1 MGNKSIQKF
10 FADQN
15 SVIDLSSLGNAKGA
29 KVSLSGPDMNI
40 TTPRGSVI
48 IVNGA
53 LYSSIKGNNL
63 AVKFKDKTITGAK
76 ILGSVDLKDIQL
88 ERIDSSLVDSAQ
100 VEKKGNGKRRN
111 KKEEEELKKQLDDA
125 ENAKKEADKA
135 KEEAEKAKEAAEK
148 ALNEAFEVQN
158 SSKQIEEMLQNFLAD
173 NVAKDNLA
181 QQSDA
186 SQQNTQAK
194 ATQASKQNDA
204 EKVLPQPI
212 NKNTSTGKSN
222 SSKNEENKLDA
233 ESVKE
238 PLKVTL
244 ALAAESNSGS
254 KDDSITNFTKPQ
266 FVGSTAP
273 NATVIIKINGI
284 AVGQAVADSL
294 GNFTFTAPET
304 LTDGT
309 YNLEAEAKTADGSGS
324 AKLVITIDS
333 VTDKPTFEL
342 SPESSVS
349 GHKGLTPTLT
359 PSIVGTAEE
368 NAKVDIYVDNKLV
381 ASVDVDKDGNW
392 SYEFKDNELS
402 EGENSIK
409 VVAVDKAGNKNETT
423 DSIITDTIAPEK
435 PTIELDDSSDSGIK
449 NDNITNSTLPTFIGV
464 AEPGSTVSIYLGL
477 KHLGEV
483 IVAKDGT
490 WSYTLTTP
498 LKDGEYNITATAT
511 DIAGHTSAT
520 ANLPFTIDTRISYF
534 SAEIET
540 TNDSGIVGDNV
551 TNNTR
556 PTFTGKTE
564 PNAIISVINSE
575 TGEEVIFKANDKGE
589 WTFNFTSDSVEGIN
603 NLTFT
608 VEDVAGNKKDFSF
621 SYVIDT
627 IAPVP
632 PTVSLEDYV
641 VLPNGIILSGN
652 DLPALV
658 GTAEPKSTILLMRD
672 GKLYDSIEVDSN
684 GTWNYQF
691 SNKFLQGA
699 YDIEIISQ
707 DAAGNKSSTV
717 KYSFTIQ
724 TEVVPPKAELDASD
738 DSGAK
743 GDWITNKHNAL
754 TLLGTADRFATV
766 NILIDGKTI
775 GVTTADADGNW
786 NFDISRNL
794 SDNVYKITVESIDP
808 LGRTSSVD
816 YQLTIDSFTPIP
828 TVMLHDSADS
838 GVKGDMITK
847 INTPLFTGMAEA
859 NAKVSIYVDGVL
871 SGEAIAGDDGVWNFQ
886 FTTALS
892 DGSHDVTVKVEDI
905 AGNTASSSAYN
916 FQIVTQTQKPTIELV
931 NDTGVDNTD
940 HIINEKN
947 PALTGTAAPYST
959 VKLYIDG
966 ALIAEVRTNKDG
978 RWEYTLKADQGLVDG
993 DHRITASVED
1003 IAGNIAHS
1011 DPFLISVDTAISI
1024 PIVSLSPD
1032 SDSGISDDN
1041 LTNIVK
1047 PTLHL
1052 KDIDPDII
1060 SVQVWDAMSDTQIGV
1075 ATQQPDGSWA
1085 YTFTSDLTEGL
1096 HQVYVKVEDIAG
1108 NKANS
1113 AIFDFTIDTT
1123 VSTPVISLL
1132 SKDDTGVTGDN
1143 LTNINKPGF
1152 AISGVDA
1159 DAHRVVVQVMHNGVS
1174 EEIELSHLN
1183 GSWLF
1188 IPGNTW
1194 ADGSY
1199 TLTVKVEDKA
1209 GNTNYSAPLT
1219 VVIDTQIAIDGVE
1232 LVNDSG
1238 VKGDNMTN
1246 DDRPHFRVTVPTDVN
1261 EVRLSIDGGNS
1272 WVQATPGVAG
1282 SWEYIWPT
1290 DLADGQYTL
1299 TVEATDKAGNTVTKT
1314 IDFAVDTTLS
1324 VPVIVLDS
1332 ADDTGIQGDNM
1343 TNSTQPTF
1351 ALQHIDDDAVRV
1363 TVSVEHGG
1371 VTTTFDATK
1380 GTGGW
1385 TFTPPTSWA
1394 DGDYTLSVSV
1404 EDKAGNTSHSASLT
1418 VTVDTQIAINNIELV
1433 NDSGIPDD
1441 NLTNNVRPHFQVTV
1455 PTDVNVVRL
1464 SIDGGKT
1471 WFNATQSATPG
1482 VWDYI
1487 WPDDVADGGYT
1498 LTVEATDEAGN
1509 KATQTL
1515 DFTIDTTLSV
1525 PTLSLDSADDSGIAG
1540 DNITNVKTPGF
1551 TLNNIDTDVS
1561 RVIVEVMHN
1570 GIKQEVPL
1578 VQTGGQWRFAPT
1590 SDWADGDYIL
1600 TVKVEDRAGNVKQS
1614 APLTVT
1620 VDTHIA
1626 IDRIELVND
1635 SGIPG
1640 DNLTNEARPHFQV
1653 TVPADVNGVRLS
1665 IDGGK
1670 TWFDATQ
1677 SATSGVW
1684 DYTWLTNVANGPH
1697 TLMVEASDKAG
1708 NKTTQKLD
1716 FTIDTILSEPTIT
1729 LDSADDSAAGDNI
1742 TNVKMPG
1749 FTLGNIDADVTKVV
1763 VTVAHD
1769 GKNQQIELIKN
1780 GGVWRFTP
1788 GAAWTD
1794 GDYTLTVKVEDKA
1807 GNTNYSAPL
1816 TVTID
1821 TQTSIDR
1828 IELLNDTG
1836 IVGDNLTNEARPQFH
1851 ITVPTDV
1858 NSVQLSLDGG
1868 INWVN
1873 ATLTSDGVWE
1883 YIWPTDLV
1891 ENTYTLTVKAT
1902 DVAGNTATETLNFII
1917 DTTLSTPTI
1926 TLDSADDSGTAND
1939 NKTNVKTPGFII
1951 GGIDSDV
1958 TQVVVQVM
1966 RDGHSEEVELTQTNG
1981 QWRFVPGSAWTDGD
1995 YTLTVTV
2002 KDEAGN
2008 IRHSAP
2014 LTVTIDTQITIDHI
2028 ELVNDSGIPD
2038 DNLTNNVR
2046 PHFQVTVPTDV
2057 NVVRLSI
2064 DGGKTWFNATQSATP
2079 GVWDY
2084 TWLAD
2089 VGEGK
2094 HTLTV
2099 EATDK
2104 AGNKTTQQLDFI
2116 IDTLLSEPTIVL
2128 DNTDDS
2134 GTKGDH
2140 LTNVN
2145 KPTFLL
2151 GNIDAD
2157 ARYVT
2162 VEVQHGGTKEVLTAT
2177 KDATGNWSV
2186 TPTGT
2191 WADGDYTLTV
2201 RVEDEA
2207 GNEKHSASLT
2217 VTVDTQITIDVI
2229 ELVNDNGI
2237 PGDNMTN
2244 DAHPQFRVT
2253 VPGDVNEVSLSIDG
2267 GVTWVKATQSATPG
2281 VWNYT
2286 WPGTVPDG
2294 DYTLNVKATDNAGNT
2309 VTETLHFT
2317 IDTTLSTPVI
2327 VLDSADDSGV
2337 HGDNMTN
2344 HTQPTFAL
2352 QHIDDDAVRVTVS
2365 VEHGGVTTTFDAT
2378 KDAGGWTFTPTGAW
2392 ADGDYTLSVSVED
2405 KAGNTSHSASLTVT
2419 VDTQIAINNIELV
2432 NDSGIPDDNLTNNVR
2447 PHFQVTVPT
2456 DVNVVRLSIDGGKTW
2471 FNATQSATPGVW
2483 DYIWP
2488 DDVADGGYTLT
2499 VEATDEAGNKATQ
2512 TLDFTIDTTL
2522 SVPTLSLDSA
2532 DDSGIAGDN
2541 ITNVKTPG
2549 FTLNNID
2556 TDVSRV
2562 IVEVM
2567 HNGIKQEVP
2576 LVQTGGQWRFAP
2588 TSDWAD
2594 GDYILTVKVEDR
2606 AGNVKQSAP
2615 LTVTVDTHIAIDRIE
2630 LVNDSGIPGDNLTN
2644 EARPHFQVT
2653 VPADVNGVRLSID
2666 GGKTWFDATQSA
2678 TSGVWDY
2685 TWLTNVANGPHTLMV
2700 EASDKAGNKTTQK
2713 LDFTIDTILSEP
2725 TITLDSADDSAAGDN
2740 ITNVK
2745 MPGFTLGNIDA
2756 DVTKVVVT
2764 VAHDGKN
2771 QQIELI
2777 KNGGVW
2783 RFTPGAAWTDGDY
2796 TLTVKVEDKAG
2807 NTNYSAPLTV
2817 TIDTQTSIDRIELLN
2832 DTGIVGDNLTNEA
2845 RPQFHI
2851 TVPTDVNSVQLSL
2864 DGGINW
2870 VNATLTSDGVWEY
2883 IWPTD
2888 LVENTYTLTVKA
2900 TDVAGNT
2907 ATETLNF
2914 IIDTTLSTPTI
2925 TLDSADDSGT
2935 ANDNKTNVKTPGFI
2949 IGGIDSDVTQ
2959 VVVQVMRDGHS
2970 EEVELT
2976 QTNGQWRFVPGS
2988 AWTDGDYTLTVTVK
3002 DEAGN
3007 IRHSAPLTVTIDTQ
3021 ITIDHIELVN
3031 DSGIPDDNLTN
3042 NVRPHFQV
3050 TVPTDV
3056 NVVRLSID
3064 GGKTWFNATQSATP
3078 GVWDY
3083 TWLADVGEGKHT
3095 LTVEATDKA
3104 GNKTT
3109 QQLDFI
3115 IDTLLSEPTIVL
3127 DNTDDSGTK
3136 GDNLTNVNKPT
3147 FLLGNID
3154 ADARYVTVEV
3164 QHGGT
3169 KEVLTATKGATGI
3182 WSVTPTGTWADGDYT
3197 LTVRV
3202 EDDAGNVKYSAPLTV
3217 TVDTQITIDVI
3228 ELVNDNGIPGDNL
3241 TNDVRP
3247 HFRVTVPG
3255 DVNEV
3260 RLSIDGGNT
3269 WVRATQ
3275 GTAGI
3280 WDYTW
3285 PKDVTDGLHTL
3296 TVEATDKA
3304 GNKTTQTL
3312 DFTIDTRLSTPTIAM
3327 DSRDDT
3333 GAIGD
3338 HITSVKRPG
3347 FTIGN
3352 IDADAHSVI
3361 LRITQGGNSQEVTLT
3376 QVGGQWRF
3384 TPDADWADGSYTLT
3398 VEVTDNAGNVRQSTP
3413 LVVTVDTQTSITD
3426 ITLVNDHGVPDDNLT
3441 NSTRPQFEITVPA
3454 DVNSVQLSIDGG
3466 ANWVSA
3472 TQGIE
3477 GVWGYTWPTDMG
3489 DGKHTLTVMVTDRA
3503 GNTATQ
3509 TLEFFIDTR
3518 LSTPTIALD
3527 STDDTGTPGDDMTN
3541 RTRPT
3546 FILQNIDS
3554 DVINVTVSVTHNG
3567 TTTSFTATQG
3577 AGGWSFTPPAPWG
3590 DGDYTLTVT
3599 VEDRAGN
3606 TRPSTPLTVTVDT
3619 QIAIDRIELVNDS
3632 GVPGDNV
3639 TKHVRPQFQ
3648 ISVPDD
3654 VEKVLLSIDGGTT
3667 WVTAIKSSTAGI
3679 WDYTWPT
3686 DMPEGQ
3692 HTLTVEVTDGAGNKM
3707 TETLNF
3713 TIDITLLTP
3722 TIELAPDQDTGQNK
3736 NDNLTSVTQPVFVLG
3751 SIDKDVRHVE
3761 LSIEHNGTFKTVVLT
3776 ESADGW
3782 RYRPDSALADGSYT
3796 FTVTVTDVA
3805 GNQQTSAPLKV
3816 TIDGTLTTPVIELA
3830 AGEDSGTVGD
3840 RLTNHD
3846 RPVFDIHQVDSDVTR
3861 VMVKVTYNGK
3871 THEEAAVFTNGQWRF
3886 TPSASWADGS
3896 YQLAVV
3902 VEDLAGNVKES
3913 APFEVRIDTTTT
3925 INNIVLLN
3933 DTGVQNDQL
3942 TNVAKP
3948 SFRIDVPGDVV
3959 QVRVTLDG
3967 GANWNVIRKNADG
3980 QWIFDSPN
3988 TLVDGTY
3995 TLRVEATDEAGNI
4008 ANKDLVFN
4016 IDTNIQVPTIALDA
4030 GQDTGANTADNITNI
4045 SRPTFTIGNVDP
4057 DVIKVVVT
4065 IDGHDYN
4072 ATKVGAGWQFTPG
4085 NAIPDGSYNITVTVE
4100 DKAGNTAT
4108 SKPLPV
4114 VIDTT
4119 AEIES
4124 VTLVTDSGDSDVD
4137 NITKVDKPQFSIVTA
4152 DDITHVRVKI
4162 DNAANWI
4169 ELTKGGDGR
4178 WIFNV
4183 GSALPDGQHTL
4194 LVDVTDIAGNVAQ
4207 ETLQFTIDTTLRE
4220 PTIVLDPTHDTG
4232 DDTNDNLTRINKPVF
4247 IIGNVDNDV
4256 SHIVV
4261 HIDGRDYTIENTG
4274 GNLTF
4279 TPDQPLSDGQHTIS
4293 VTVTDIAGNTKTSAE
4308 LRIEIDTQVQI
4319 DSVTL
4324 TTDSGVNDHD
4334 NVTNATRPSFEI
4346 ATPDDVTSVL
4356 VSFDGVNWTPIS
4368 KNAAG
4373 QWEFTAGSALPDG
4386 HYTLHVQA
4394 TDRAGNTANSTLGFT
4409 VDTQID
4415 GLSVV
4420 MLDDAGKDSTD
4431 GITNITSPRFEI
4443 SAREPLQSVT
4453 VILNGK
4459 SSTLTQGAGN
4469 KWLFT
4474 PDTPLVD
4481 GTYKIEIV
4489 AEDIAGNKIS
4499 KEVSFTIDTIV
4510 SDPSIDL
4517 LDADDTGESAVD
4529 NITSVTTPRF
4539 VIGNVPADI
4548 DTVVIR
4554 INGVSYSVTANGNN
4568 LWEFQVPVAL
4578 NDGVYEAVVVFRDI
4592 AGNTSETKLPF
4603 TIDTTT
4609 SVSVRMEPAS
4619 DTGNSNSDNLTNKQ
4633 NPKFEGT
4640 AEPNAK
4646 LVITIVDDKS
4656 GREVLKQTITVGAD
4670 GNWSVTPNILPDGM
4684 YTINVV
4690 ATDVAGNTAQTQERF
4705 TIDTVTIDPTIRLSD
4720 PSIDDQHEAT
4730 SLRPEF
4736 KGFAEA
4742 FSTIMIQWDGKVVG
4756 SANANAN
4763 GEWSWTPP
4771 SVLAPGSYVVSIV
4784 AKDKAGN
4791 ESSQVDFP
4799 VVIPVIDVTPP
4810 TIKLSEESDSG
4821 ALGDFTTNNKT
4832 PTLIGST
4839 LPNTIVSIYVDGVKV
4854 GEATADTAGRYTFQ
4868 LSEMKDGHY
4877 VVQVGIVNP
4886 RDNSELRSTAVDVTI
4901 DTEVAE
4907 LVWNISGMH
4916 EGGYI
4921 NTVTPEIG
4929 GTSEPNSKIT
4939 IFVNGVEKAIA
4950 YTTGAGHWGV
4960 VLPALGND
4968 GNYELTFKV
4977 EDVAGNIR
4985 EFGPQNVILDTV
4997 ISPLTV
5003 VLREADDSGKVG
5015 DWITNKSHVTIDG
5028 TAEAGSTLTIRNPQ
5042 GVVIATL
5049 VVGNDGRWSA
5059 ELDLREGSN
5068 AFVVVSEDK
5077 AGNSQQKEILIEHD
5091 TQIEIS
5097 DISLS
5102 RDTNSGDKYDLIT
5115 NNKSPVLVAMTDPG
5129 ATVQVY
5135 INGVL
5140 QGTVEASSSGN
5151 ISYTMPANSAD
5162 GEYQVQFV
5170 ATDTA
5175 GNRVESAITTVT
5187 IDSQIAV
5194 FDIDED
5200 SLPALSNNRALSV
5213 SGVGEAGSQVSIFVD
5228 GKLVNVVMVE
5238 ADGTWRAP
5246 ILLQDDG
5253 TFNIHFSITDVAGN
5267 TEVSK
5272 DYSVDVDSS
5281 TDFPTL
5287 NLEDA
5292 SNSGS
5297 LDDLITNHNK
5307 PVLVGTAEAGA
5318 TIHIYVDE
5326 KIVANVLVL
5335 EDGTWSYQFDN
5346 ALKDGEYS
5354 IRVVAED
5361 PAGNTA
5367 ESPRLLVTIDTS
5379 TFIDNPA
5386 MVAGSDNGIFSNDS
5400 ITSQTRPTFSIFG
5413 EMNQSVQI
5421 FIDGVLVD
5429 TITVTDR
5436 NQVYRPESPLG
5447 DGSHSI
5453 YYVITDKA
5461 GNTATSKTL
5470 NFTIDTFNT
5479 TPVAIDSIGGQTLAE
5494 MTGSDGKIYIT
5505 DTTRNLLFSGS
5516 AEPNSKI
5523 EIIINGLNVGEVW
5536 VNEKGHWQ
5544 MPVNPLYFTEG
5555 QLDITVKSTDRA
5567 GNVNQEKY
5575 SIWVDTH
5582 IKVFTSELDDNK
5594 SSSKTEWWS
5603 NSDLITMRGTGE
5615 IGATV
5620 SLIVAGVTLATA
5632 VVAATGRWELSTDKL
5647 PEGTYDISLVIEDS
5661 AGNRWEDVREIFIDR
5676 TPPNAPVVTY
5686 SDIVNDLIIMQ
5697 GTAEAKSQLII
5708 TDSEGN
5714 TYTLTVPD
5722 NGKWSMAIPY
5732 PSEGKFTITSVDA
5745 IGNRSDDVPLDIMK
5759 EVPVI
5764 SLSPDSDSGTVGDNI
5779 TRDKQPTFI
5788 IGNLESDVVVV
5799 QVDINGTVYNAEKNA
5814 DGVWFFTPGT
5824 PLADGSY
5831 TISVIASD
5839 AAGNQKNSLP
5849 ITVTIDSTLTVP
5861 EIALAAGEDNGASDS
5876 DNVTNHTQPK
5886 FTLQHIDADVTG
5898 VTVNVTHNGVTDIYQ
5913 ATQGADGW
5921 TFTPPAAWNDGNYTL
5936 SVTVVDRAGNSQQS
5950 ASLAVTVDSTVTVT
5964 ADSQHDDASD
5974 DATATAVTPPE
5985 SETVNAESATHLR
5998 TEPSAAEESVVKVT
6012 AYSITLLNADSGDEI
6027 DRSISQT
6034 PSFEISVPENIVNV
6048 SIMFE
6053 GEEFTL
6059 PITNQKAIFEVPLS
6073 LEDGE
6078 YTMDVKFIDKDND
6091 FLIKEK
6097 TFSVDHSSADI
6108 VNAMNVRGKTE
6119 DDINDS
6125 PSTSSVGHNNNGAID
6140 VFAVNEVTLPVDNQ
6154 EEHA

>member
-423 DSIITDTIAPEK
+423 DSIITDTIPPEK

-632 PTVSLEDYV
+632 PTVSLEDFV

-754 TLLGTADRFATV
+754 TLLGTADRFATI

-959 VKLYIDG
+959 VKLYVDG

-1032 SDSGISDDN
+1032 SDSGIADDN

-1060 SVQVWDAMSDTQIGV
+1060 SVQVWDAASDTQIGV

-1108 NKANS
+1108 NKVNS
-1113 AIFDFTIDTT
+1113 AVFDFTIDTT

-1385 TFTPPTSWA
+1385 SFTPTASWT

-1418 VTVDTQIAINNIELV
+1418 VTVDTQIAIDNIELV
-1433 NDSGIPDD
+1433 NDSGIPND
-1441 NLTNNVRPHFQVTV
+1441 NLTNNVRPQFQVTV

-1471 WFNATQSATPG
+1471 WVTAAQKATG
-1482 VWDYI
+1482 VWEYI
-1487 WPDDVADGGYT
+1487 WPDDVTDGSHT

-1635 SGIPG
+1635 SGIPD

-1697 TLMVEASDKAG
+1697 TLTVEASDKAG

-2014 LTVTIDTQITIDHI
+2014 LTVTIDTQIAIDHI
-2028 ELVNDSGIPD
+2028 ELVNDSGIPN

-2064 DGGKTWFNATQSATP
+2064 DGGKTWFNATQSSTP

-2134 GTKGDH
+2134 GTKGDN

-2201 RVEDEA
+2201 RVEDDA
-2207 GNEKHSASLT
+2207 GNVKHSASLT
-2217 VTVDTQITIDVI
+2217 VTVDTQITIDDI
-2229 ELVNDNGI
+2229 ELVNDSGTR
-2237 PGDNMTN
+2237 GDNLTN
-2244 DAHPQFRVT
+2244 NANPHFRIT

-2267 GVTWVKATQSATPG
+2267 GVTWVKATQSVTPG

-2327 VLDSADDSGV
+2327 VLDSADDTGIQ
-2337 HGDNMTN
+2337 GDNMTN
-2344 HTQPTFAL
+2344 RTQPTFNL

-2378 KDAGGWTFTPTGAW
+2378 KDAGGWTFTPPTSWGA
-2392 ADGDYTLSVSVED
+2392 GDYTLSVSVED

-2432 NDSGIPDDNLTNNVR
+2432 NDSGIPNDNLTNNVR
-2447 PHFQVTVPT
+2447 PQFQVKVPT
-2456 DVNVVRLSIDGGKTW
+2456 DVN
-2471 FNATQSATPGVW
+2471 
-2483 DYIWP
+2483 
-2488 DDVADGGYTLT
+2488 
-2499 VEATDEAGNKATQ
+2499 E
-2512 TLDFTIDTTL
+2512 
-2522 SVPTLSLDSA
+2522 
-2532 DDSGIAGDN
+2532 
-2541 ITNVKTPG
+2541 
-2549 FTLNNID
+2549 
-2556 TDVSRV
+2556 
-2562 IVEVM
+2562 
-2567 HNGIKQEVP
+2567 
-2576 LVQTGGQWRFAP
+2576 
-2588 TSDWAD
+2588 
-2594 GDYILTVKVEDR
+2594 
-2606 AGNVKQSAP
+2606 
-2615 LTVTVDTHIAIDRIE
+2615 
-2630 LVNDSGIPGDNLTN
+2630 
-2644 EARPHFQVT
+2644 
-2653 VPADVNGVRLSID
+2653 
-2666 GGKTWFDATQSA
+2666 
-2678 TSGVWDY
+2678 
-2685 TWLTNVANGPHTLMV
+2685 
-2700 EASDKAGNKTTQK
+2700 
-2713 LDFTIDTILSEP
+2713 
-2725 TITLDSADDSAAGDN
+2725 
-2740 ITNVK
+2740 
-2745 MPGFTLGNIDA
+2745 
-2756 DVTKVVVT
+2756 
-2764 VAHDGKN
+2764 
-2771 QQIELI
+2771 
-2777 KNGGVW
+2777 
-2783 RFTPGAAWTDGDY
+2783 
-2796 TLTVKVEDKAG
+2796 
-2807 NTNYSAPLTV
+2807 
-2817 TIDTQTSIDRIELLN
+2817 
-2832 DTGIVGDNLTNEA
+2832 
-2845 RPQFHI
+2845 
-2851 TVPTDVNSVQLSL
+2851 
-2864 DGGINW
+2864 
-2870 VNATLTSDGVWEY
+2870 
-2883 IWPTD
+2883 
-2888 LVENTYTLTVKA
+2888 
-2900 TDVAGNT
+2900 
-2907 ATETLNF
+2907 
-2914 IIDTTLSTPTI
+2914 
-2925 TLDSADDSGT
+2925 
-2935 ANDNKTNVKTPGFI
+2935 
-2949 IGGIDSDVTQ
+2949 
-2959 VVVQVMRDGHS
+2959 
-2970 EEVELT
+2970 
-2976 QTNGQWRFVPGS
+2976 
-2988 AWTDGDYTLTVTVK
+2988 
-3002 DEAGN
+3002 
-3007 IRHSAPLTVTIDTQ
+3007 
-3021 ITIDHIELVN
+3021 
-3031 DSGIPDDNLTN
+3031 
-3042 NVRPHFQV
+3042 
-3050 TVPTDV
+3050 
-3056 NVVRLSID
+3056 VRLSID

-3169 KEVLTATKGATGI
+3169 GTKEVLTATKGATGI
-3182 WSVTPTGTWADGDYT
+3182 WSVTPTGMWADGSHT

-3275 GTAGI
+3275 GTAGT

-3352 IDADAHSVI
+3352 IDADAQSVI

-3413 LVVTVDTQTSITD
+3413 LIVTVDTQTSITD

-3472 TQGIE
+3472 AQGIE

-3489 DGKHTLTVMVTDRA
+3489 DGKHILTVMVTDRA

-3619 QIAIDRIELVNDS
+3619 QIAIDHIELVNDS

-3692 HTLTVEVTDGAGNKM
+3692 HTLIVEVTDGAGNKM
-3707 TETLNF
+3707 TGTLDF

-3846 RPVFDIHQVDSDVTR
+3846 RPVFDIRQVDSDVTR

-4183 GSALPDGQHTL
+4183 VSALPDGQHTL

-4308 LRIEIDTQVQI
+4308 LKIEIDTQVQI

-4356 VSFDGVNWTPIS
+4356 VSFDGVNWTPVS

-4373 QWEFTAGSALPDG
+4373 QWQFTAGSALSDG

-4529 NITSVTTPRF
+4529 NITSVTKPRF

-4554 INGVSYSVTANGNN
+4554 INGVSYPVTANGNN

-4656 GREVLKQTITVGAD
+4656 GREVLKHTITVGAD

-4968 GNYELTFKV
+4968 GNYVLTFKV

-5077 AGNSQQKEILIEHD
+5077 AGNSQQKDILIEHD

-5297 LDDLITNHNK
+5297 LDDLITSHNK

-5379 TFIDNPA
+5379 TFIDNPV
-5386 MVAGSDNGIFSNDS
+5386 MIAGSDNGIFSNDS

-5536 VNEKGHWQ
+5536 ANDKGHWQ

-5555 QLDITVKSTDRA
+5555 QLDINVKSTDRA

-5582 IKVFTSELDDNK
+5582 IQVFTSELDDNK
-5594 SSSKTEWWS
+5594 SSSKTDWWS
-5603 NSDLITMRGTGE
+5603 NSSTITMRGMGE

-5632 VVAATGRWELSTDKL
+5632 VVAANGQWELSTDQL
-5647 PEGTYDISLVIEDS
+5647 PEGKYDITLSIEDN
-5661 AGNRWEDVREIFIDR
+5661 AGNRKEEVHEIFIDR

-5708 TDSEGN
+5708 TDSNGN

-5861 EIALAAGEDNGASDS
+5861 EIALAAGEGNGASDS
-5876 DNVTNHTQPK
+5876 DNVTNHNHTQPK

-5921 TFTPPAAWNDGNYTL
+5921 TFTPPAAWNDGTYTL
-5936 SVTVVDRAGNSQQS
+5936 SVTVVDRAGNSLQS
-5950 ASLAVTVDSTVTVT
+5950 ASLEVTVDSTVTVT

-5974 DATATAVTPPE
+5974 DATPTAVTPPE

-5998 TEPSAAEESVVKVT
+5998 TVPSAAEESVVKET

-6048 SIMFE
+6048 SVMFE

-6078 YTMDVKFIDKDND
+6078 YTMDVKFIDKDDD

-6108 VNAMNVRGKTE
+6108 VNAMNARGKTE

>member
-423 DSIITDTIAPEK
+423 DSIITDTIPPEK

-1032 SDSGISDDN
+1032 SDSGIADDN

-1060 SVQVWDAMSDTQIGV
+1060 SVQVWDAASDTQIGV

-1113 AIFDFTIDTT
+1113 AVFDFTIDTT

-1385 TFTPPTSWA
+1385 SFTPTGAWA

-1482 VWDYI
+1482 AWDYI

-1498 LTVEATDEAGN
+1498 LTVEATDKAGN
-1509 KATQTL
+1509 KTTQEL

-1635 SGIPG
+1635 SGIPD

-1697 TLMVEASDKAG
+1697 TLMVEATDKAG

-1794 GDYTLTVKVEDKA
+1794 GNYTLTVKVEDKA

-2014 LTVTIDTQITIDHI
+2014 LTVTIDTQI
-2028 ELVNDSGIPD
+2028 
-2038 DNLTNNVR
+2038 
-2046 PHFQVTVPTDV
+2046 
-2057 NVVRLSI
+2057 
-2064 DGGKTWFNATQSATP
+2064 A
-2079 GVWDY
+2079 
-2084 TWLAD
+2084 
-2089 VGEGK
+2089 
-2094 HTLTV
+2094 
-2099 EATDK
+2099 
-2104 AGNKTTQQLDFI
+2104 
-2116 IDTLLSEPTIVL
+2116 
-2128 DNTDDS
+2128 
-2134 GTKGDH
+2134 
-2140 LTNVN
+2140 
-2145 KPTFLL
+2145 
-2151 GNIDAD
+2151 
-2157 ARYVT
+2157 
-2162 VEVQHGGTKEVLTAT
+2162 
-2177 KDATGNWSV
+2177 
-2186 TPTGT
+2186 
-2191 WADGDYTLTV
+2191 
-2201 RVEDEA
+2201 
-2207 GNEKHSASLT
+2207 
-2217 VTVDTQITIDVI
+2217 
-2229 ELVNDNGI
+2229 
-2237 PGDNMTN
+2237 
-2244 DAHPQFRVT
+2244 
-2253 VPGDVNEVSLSIDG
+2253 
-2267 GVTWVKATQSATPG
+2267 
-2281 VWNYT
+2281 
-2286 WPGTVPDG
+2286 
-2294 DYTLNVKATDNAGNT
+2294 
-2309 VTETLHFT
+2309 
-2317 IDTTLSTPVI
+2317 
-2327 VLDSADDSGV
+2327 
-2337 HGDNMTN
+2337 
-2344 HTQPTFAL
+2344 
-2352 QHIDDDAVRVTVS
+2352 
-2365 VEHGGVTTTFDAT
+2365 
-2378 KDAGGWTFTPTGAW
+2378 
-2392 ADGDYTLSVSVED
+2392 
-2405 KAGNTSHSASLTVT
+2405 
-2419 VDTQIAINNIELV
+2419 
-2432 NDSGIPDDNLTNNVR
+2432 
-2447 PHFQVTVPT
+2447 
-2456 DVNVVRLSIDGGKTW
+2456 
-2471 FNATQSATPGVW
+2471 
-2483 DYIWP
+2483 
-2488 DDVADGGYTLT
+2488 
-2499 VEATDEAGNKATQ
+2499 
-2512 TLDFTIDTTL
+2512 
-2522 SVPTLSLDSA
+2522 
-2532 DDSGIAGDN
+2532 
-2541 ITNVKTPG
+2541 
-2549 FTLNNID
+2549 
-2556 TDVSRV
+2556 
-2562 IVEVM
+2562 
-2567 HNGIKQEVP
+2567 
-2576 LVQTGGQWRFAP
+2576 
-2588 TSDWAD
+2588 
-2594 GDYILTVKVEDR
+2594 
-2606 AGNVKQSAP
+2606 
-2615 LTVTVDTHIAIDRIE
+2615 
-2630 LVNDSGIPGDNLTN
+2630 
-2644 EARPHFQVT
+2644 
-2653 VPADVNGVRLSID
+2653 
-2666 GGKTWFDATQSA
+2666 
-2678 TSGVWDY
+2678 
-2685 TWLTNVANGPHTLMV
+2685 
-2700 EASDKAGNKTTQK
+2700 
-2713 LDFTIDTILSEP
+2713 
-2725 TITLDSADDSAAGDN
+2725 
-2740 ITNVK
+2740 
-2745 MPGFTLGNIDA
+2745 
-2756 DVTKVVVT
+2756 
-2764 VAHDGKN
+2764 
-2771 QQIELI
+2771 
-2777 KNGGVW
+2777 
-2783 RFTPGAAWTDGDY
+2783 
-2796 TLTVKVEDKAG
+2796 
-2807 NTNYSAPLTV
+2807 
-2817 TIDTQTSIDRIELLN
+2817 
-2832 DTGIVGDNLTNEA
+2832 
-2845 RPQFHI
+2845 
-2851 TVPTDVNSVQLSL
+2851 
-2864 DGGINW
+2864 
-2870 VNATLTSDGVWEY
+2870 
-2883 IWPTD
+2883 
-2888 LVENTYTLTVKA
+2888 
-2900 TDVAGNT
+2900 
-2907 ATETLNF
+2907 
-2914 IIDTTLSTPTI
+2914 
-2925 TLDSADDSGT
+2925 
-2935 ANDNKTNVKTPGFI
+2935 
-2949 IGGIDSDVTQ
+2949 
-2959 VVVQVMRDGHS
+2959 
-2970 EEVELT
+2970 
-2976 QTNGQWRFVPGS
+2976 
-2988 AWTDGDYTLTVTVK
+2988 
-3002 DEAGN
+3002 
-3007 IRHSAPLTVTIDTQ
+3007 
-3021 ITIDHIELVN
+3021 IDHIELVN

-3169 KEVLTATKGATGI
+3169 KEVLTATKDATGNWSVTPTGTWADGDYTLTVRVEDEAGNEKHSASLTVTVDTQITIDAIELVNDNGIPGDNMTNDAHPQFRVTVPGDVNEVSLSIDGGVTWVKATQSATPGVWNYTWPGTVPDGDYTLNVKATDNAGNTVTETLHFTIDTTLSVPVIVLNSADDTGVQGDNMTNSTQPTFALQHIDDDAVRVTVSVEHGGVTTTFDATKGTGGWSFTPTGAWADGDYTLSVSVEDKAGNTSHSASLTVTVDTQIAINNIELVNDSGIPDDNLTNNVRPHFQVTVPTDVNEVRLSIDGGKTWFNATQSATPGVWDYTWLADVGEGKHTLTVEATDKAGNQTTQKLDFIIDTMLSEPTIVLDSTDDSGTKGDNLTNANKPTFILGNIDADARYVTVEVQYGGTKEVLTATKGATGI
-3182 WSVTPTGTWADGDYT
+3182 WSVTPTGTWADGDYM

-3312 DFTIDTRLSTPTIAM
+3312 DFTIDTRLSTPTITM

-3352 IDADAHSVI
+3352 IDSDAQSVI

-3413 LVVTVDTQTSITD
+3413 LIVTVDTQTSITD

-3472 TQGIE
+3472 AQGIE

-3619 QIAIDRIELVNDS
+3619 QIAIDHIELVNDS

-3713 TIDITLLTP
+3713 TIDITLMTP

-3846 RPVFDIHQVDSDVTR
+3846 RPVFDIRQVDSDVTR

-4308 LRIEIDTQVQI
+4308 LKIEIDTQVQI

-4529 NITSVTTPRF
+4529 NITSVTKPRF

-4554 INGVSYSVTANGNN
+4554 INGVSYPVTANGNN

-4832 PTLIGST
+4832 PTLVGNT
-4839 LPNTIVSIYVDGVKV
+4839 LPNAIVSIYVDGVKV

-4968 GNYELTFKV
+4968 GNYVLTFKV

-5028 TAEAGSTLTIRNPQ
+5028 TAEAGSTLTIRSPQ

-5077 AGNSQQKEILIEHD
+5077 AGNSQQKDILIEHD

-5267 TEVSK
+5267 TDVSK

-5400 ITSQTRPTFSIFG
+5400 ITSQTRPTFSISG

-5582 IKVFTSELDDNK
+5582 IQVFTSELDDNK
-5594 SSSKTEWWS
+5594 SSSKTDWWS
-5603 NSDLITMRGTGE
+5603 NSSTITMRGMGE

-5632 VVAATGRWELSTDKL
+5632 VVAANGQWELSTDQL
-5647 PEGTYDISLVIEDS
+5647 PEGKYDITLSIEDN
-5661 AGNRWEDVREIFIDR
+5661 AGNRKEEVHEIFIDR

-5708 TDSEGN
+5708 TDSNGN

-5921 TFTPPAAWNDGNYTL
+5921 TFTPPAAWNDGTYTL

-5998 TEPSAAEESVVKVT
+5998 TVPSAAEESVVKET

-6048 SIMFE
+6048 SVMFE

-6078 YTMDVKFIDKDND
+6078 YTMDVKFIDKDDD

-6108 VNAMNVRGKTE
+6108 VNAMNARGKTE

>member
-423 DSIITDTIAPEK
+423 DSIITDTIPPEK

-1032 SDSGISDDN
+1032 SDSGIADDN

-1060 SVQVWDAMSDTQIGV
+1060 SVQVWDAASDTQIGV

-1113 AIFDFTIDTT
+1113 AVFDFTIDTT

-1385 TFTPPTSWA
+1385 SFTPTGAWA

-1433 NDSGIPDD
+1433 NDSGIPND

-1455 PTDVNVVRL
+1455 PTDVNEVRL

-1471 WFNATQSATPG
+1471 WFNATQSATTG

-1716 FTIDTILSEPTIT
+1716 FTIDTMLSEPTIT

-2128 DNTDDS
+2128 DSTDDS
-2134 GTKGDH
+2134 GTKGDN

-2317 IDTTLSTPVI
+2317 IDTTLSVPVI
-2327 VLDSADDSGV
+2327 VLNSADDTGV
-2337 HGDNMTN
+2337 QGDNMTN
-2344 HTQPTFAL
+2344 STQPTFAL

-2378 KDAGGWTFTPTGAW
+2378 KGTGGWSFTPTGAW

-2447 PHFQVTVPT
+2447 PHFQVKVPT
-2456 DVNVVRLSIDGGKTW
+2456 DVN
-2471 FNATQSATPGVW
+2471 
-2483 DYIWP
+2483 
-2488 DDVADGGYTLT
+2488 
-2499 VEATDEAGNKATQ
+2499 E
-2512 TLDFTIDTTL
+2512 
-2522 SVPTLSLDSA
+2522 
-2532 DDSGIAGDN
+2532 
-2541 ITNVKTPG
+2541 
-2549 FTLNNID
+2549 
-2556 TDVSRV
+2556 
-2562 IVEVM
+2562 
-2567 HNGIKQEVP
+2567 
-2576 LVQTGGQWRFAP
+2576 
-2588 TSDWAD
+2588 
-2594 GDYILTVKVEDR
+2594 
-2606 AGNVKQSAP
+2606 
-2615 LTVTVDTHIAIDRIE
+2615 
-2630 LVNDSGIPGDNLTN
+2630 
-2644 EARPHFQVT
+2644 
-2653 VPADVNGVRLSID
+2653 
-2666 GGKTWFDATQSA
+2666 
-2678 TSGVWDY
+2678 
-2685 TWLTNVANGPHTLMV
+2685 
-2700 EASDKAGNKTTQK
+2700 
-2713 LDFTIDTILSEP
+2713 
-2725 TITLDSADDSAAGDN
+2725 
-2740 ITNVK
+2740 
-2745 MPGFTLGNIDA
+2745 
-2756 DVTKVVVT
+2756 
-2764 VAHDGKN
+2764 
-2771 QQIELI
+2771 
-2777 KNGGVW
+2777 
-2783 RFTPGAAWTDGDY
+2783 
-2796 TLTVKVEDKAG
+2796 
-2807 NTNYSAPLTV
+2807 
-2817 TIDTQTSIDRIELLN
+2817 
-2832 DTGIVGDNLTNEA
+2832 
-2845 RPQFHI
+2845 
-2851 TVPTDVNSVQLSL
+2851 
-2864 DGGINW
+2864 
-2870 VNATLTSDGVWEY
+2870 
-2883 IWPTD
+2883 
-2888 LVENTYTLTVKA
+2888 
-2900 TDVAGNT
+2900 
-2907 ATETLNF
+2907 
-2914 IIDTTLSTPTI
+2914 
-2925 TLDSADDSGT
+2925 
-2935 ANDNKTNVKTPGFI
+2935 
-2949 IGGIDSDVTQ
+2949 
-2959 VVVQVMRDGHS
+2959 
-2970 EEVELT
+2970 
-2976 QTNGQWRFVPGS
+2976 
-2988 AWTDGDYTLTVTVK
+2988 
-3002 DEAGN
+3002 
-3007 IRHSAPLTVTIDTQ
+3007 
-3021 ITIDHIELVN
+3021 
-3031 DSGIPDDNLTN
+3031 
-3042 NVRPHFQV
+3042 
-3050 TVPTDV
+3050 
-3056 NVVRLSID
+3056 VRLSID

-3104 GNKTT
+3104 GNQTT
-3109 QQLDFI
+3109 QKLDFI
-3115 IDTLLSEPTIVL
+3115 IDTMLSEPTIVL
-3127 DNTDDSGTK
+3127 DSTDDSGTK
-3136 GDNLTNVNKPT
+3136 GDNLTNANKPT
-3147 FLLGNID
+3147 FILGNID

-3164 QHGGT
+3164 QYGGT

-3182 WSVTPTGTWADGDYT
+3182 WSVTPTGTWADGDYM

-3312 DFTIDTRLSTPTIAM
+3312 DFTIDTRLSTPTITM

-3352 IDADAHSVI
+3352 IDSDAQSVI

-3413 LVVTVDTQTSITD
+3413 LIVTVDTQTSITD

-3472 TQGIE
+3472 AQGIE

-3619 QIAIDRIELVNDS
+3619 QIAIDHIELVNDS

-3713 TIDITLLTP
+3713 TIDITLMTP

-3846 RPVFDIHQVDSDVTR
+3846 RPVFDIRQVDSDVTR

-4308 LRIEIDTQVQI
+4308 LKIEIDTQVQI

-4529 NITSVTTPRF
+4529 NITSVTKPRF

-4554 INGVSYSVTANGNN
+4554 INGVSYPVTANGNN

-4832 PTLIGST
+4832 PTLVGNT
-4839 LPNTIVSIYVDGVKV
+4839 LPNAIVSIYVDGVKV

-4968 GNYELTFKV
+4968 GNYVLTFKV

-5028 TAEAGSTLTIRNPQ
+5028 TAEAGSTLTIRSPQ

-5077 AGNSQQKEILIEHD
+5077 AGNSQQKDILIEHD

-5400 ITSQTRPTFSIFG
+5400 ITSQTRPTFSISG

-5582 IKVFTSELDDNK
+5582 IQVFTSELDDNK
-5594 SSSKTEWWS
+5594 SSSKTDWWS
-5603 NSDLITMRGTGE
+5603 NSSTITMRGMGE

-5632 VVAATGRWELSTDKL
+5632 VVAANGQWELSTDQL
-5647 PEGTYDISLVIEDS
+5647 PEGKYDITLSIEDN
-5661 AGNRWEDVREIFIDR
+5661 AGNRKEEVHEIFIDR

-5708 TDSEGN
+5708 TDSNGN

-5745 IGNRSDDVPLDIMK
+5745 IGNRSDDVSLDIMK

-5861 EIALAAGEDNGASDS
+5861 EIALAAGEDNGVSDS

-5898 VTVNVTHNGVTDIYQ
+5898 VTVNVTHNGVTDTYQ

-5921 TFTPPAAWNDGNYTL
+5921 TFTPPAAWNDGTYTL

-5998 TEPSAAEESVVKVT
+5998 TVPSAAEESVVKET

-6108 VNAMNVRGKTE
+6108 VNAMNARGKTE

>member
-423 DSIITDTIAPEK
+423 DSIITDTIPPEK

-540 TNDSGIVGDNV
+540 TDDSGIVGDNV

-575 TGEEVIFKANDKGE
+575 TGEEVIFKANDQGE
-589 WTFNFTSDSVEGIN
+589 WTFNFTSDSVEGVN

-627 IAPVP
+627 VAPVP
-632 PTVSLEDYV
+632 PTVSLEDFV

-1060 SVQVWDAMSDTQIGV
+1060 SVQVWDAASDTQIGV

-1113 AIFDFTIDTT
+1113 AVFDFTIDTT

-1143 LTNINKPGF
+1143 
-1152 AISGVDA
+1152 
-1159 DAHRVVVQVMHNGVS
+1159 
-1174 EEIELSHLN
+1174 
-1183 GSWLF
+1183 
-1188 IPGNTW
+1188 
-1194 ADGSY
+1194 
-1199 TLTVKVEDKA
+1199 
-1209 GNTNYSAPLT
+1209 
-1219 VVIDTQIAIDGVE
+1219 
-1232 LVNDSG
+1232 
-1238 VKGDNMTN
+1238 
-1246 DDRPHFRVTVPTDVN
+1246 
-1261 EVRLSIDGGNS
+1261 
-1272 WVQATPGVAG
+1272 
-1282 SWEYIWPT
+1282 
-1290 DLADGQYTL
+1290 
-1299 TVEATDKAGNTVTKT
+1299 
-1314 IDFAVDTTLS
+1314 
-1324 VPVIVLDS
+1324 
-1332 ADDTGIQGDNM
+1332 
-1343 TNSTQPTF
+1343 
-1351 ALQHIDDDAVRV
+1351 
-1363 TVSVEHGG
+1363 
-1371 VTTTFDATK
+1371 
-1380 GTGGW
+1380 
-1385 TFTPPTSWA
+1385 
-1394 DGDYTLSVSV
+1394 
-1404 EDKAGNTSHSASLT
+1404 
-1418 VTVDTQIAINNIELV
+1418 
-1433 NDSGIPDD
+1433 
-1441 NLTNNVRPHFQVTV
+1441 
-1455 PTDVNVVRL
+1455 
-1464 SIDGGKT
+1464 
-1471 WFNATQSATPG
+1471 
-1482 VWDYI
+1482 
-1487 WPDDVADGGYT
+1487 
-1498 LTVEATDEAGN
+1498 
-1509 KATQTL
+1509 
-1515 DFTIDTTLSV
+1515 
-1525 PTLSLDSADDSGIAG
+1525 
-1540 DNITNVKTPGF
+1540 
-1551 TLNNIDTDVS
+1551 
-1561 RVIVEVMHN
+1561 
-1570 GIKQEVPL
+1570 
-1578 VQTGGQWRFAPT
+1578 
-1590 SDWADGDYIL
+1590 
-1600 TVKVEDRAGNVKQS
+1600 
-1614 APLTVT
+1614 
-1620 VDTHIA
+1620 
-1626 IDRIELVND
+1626 
-1635 SGIPG
+1635 
-1640 DNLTNEARPHFQV
+1640 
-1653 TVPADVNGVRLS
+1653 
-1665 IDGGK
+1665 
-1670 TWFDATQ
+1670 
-1677 SATSGVW
+1677 
-1684 DYTWLTNVANGPH
+1684 
-1697 TLMVEASDKAG
+1697 
-1708 NKTTQKLD
+1708 
-1716 FTIDTILSEPTIT
+1716 
-1729 LDSADDSAAGDNI
+1729 
-1742 TNVKMPG
+1742 
-1749 FTLGNIDADVTKVV
+1749 
-1763 VTVAHD
+1763 
-1769 GKNQQIELIKN
+1769 
-1780 GGVWRFTP
+1780 
-1788 GAAWTD
+1788 
-1794 GDYTLTVKVEDKA
+1794 
-1807 GNTNYSAPL
+1807 
-1816 TVTID
+1816 
-1821 TQTSIDR
+1821 
-1828 IELLNDTG
+1828 
-1836 IVGDNLTNEARPQFH
+1836 
-1851 ITVPTDV
+1851 
-1858 NSVQLSLDGG
+1858 
-1868 INWVN
+1868 
-1873 ATLTSDGVWE
+1873 
-1883 YIWPTDLV
+1883 
-1891 ENTYTLTVKAT
+1891 
-1902 DVAGNTATETLNFII
+1902 
-1917 DTTLSTPTI
+1917 
-1926 TLDSADDSGTAND
+1926 
-1939 NKTNVKTPGFII
+1939 
-1951 GGIDSDV
+1951 
-1958 TQVVVQVM
+1958 
-1966 RDGHSEEVELTQTNG
+1966 
-1981 QWRFVPGSAWTDGD
+1981 
-1995 YTLTVTV
+1995 
-2002 KDEAGN
+2002 
-2008 IRHSAP
+2008 
-2014 LTVTIDTQITIDHI
+2014 
-2028 ELVNDSGIPD
+2028 
-2038 DNLTNNVR
+2038 
-2046 PHFQVTVPTDV
+2046 
-2057 NVVRLSI
+2057 
-2064 DGGKTWFNATQSATP
+2064 
-2079 GVWDY
+2079 
-2084 TWLAD
+2084 
-2089 VGEGK
+2089 
-2094 HTLTV
+2094 
-2099 EATDK
+2099 
-2104 AGNKTTQQLDFI
+2104 
-2116 IDTLLSEPTIVL
+2116 
-2128 DNTDDS
+2128 
-2134 GTKGDH
+2134 

-2217 VTVDTQITIDVI
+2217 VTVDTQITIDAI

-2327 VLDSADDSGV
+2327 VLDSADDTGIQ
-2337 HGDNMTN
+2337 GDNMTN
-2344 HTQPTFAL
+2344 RTQPTFNL

-2378 KDAGGWTFTPTGAW
+2378 KGVGGWTFTPPTSWGA
-2392 ADGDYTLSVSVED
+2392 GDYTLSVSVED

-2447 PHFQVTVPT
+2447 PHFQVKVPT
-2456 DVNVVRLSIDGGKTW
+2456 DVN
-2471 FNATQSATPGVW
+2471 
-2483 DYIWP
+2483 
-2488 DDVADGGYTLT
+2488 
-2499 VEATDEAGNKATQ
+2499 E
-2512 TLDFTIDTTL
+2512 
-2522 SVPTLSLDSA
+2522 
-2532 DDSGIAGDN
+2532 
-2541 ITNVKTPG
+2541 
-2549 FTLNNID
+2549 
-2556 TDVSRV
+2556 
-2562 IVEVM
+2562 
-2567 HNGIKQEVP
+2567 
-2576 LVQTGGQWRFAP
+2576 
-2588 TSDWAD
+2588 
-2594 GDYILTVKVEDR
+2594 
-2606 AGNVKQSAP
+2606 
-2615 LTVTVDTHIAIDRIE
+2615 
-2630 LVNDSGIPGDNLTN
+2630 
-2644 EARPHFQVT
+2644 
-2653 VPADVNGVRLSID
+2653 
-2666 GGKTWFDATQSA
+2666 
-2678 TSGVWDY
+2678 
-2685 TWLTNVANGPHTLMV
+2685 
-2700 EASDKAGNKTTQK
+2700 
-2713 LDFTIDTILSEP
+2713 
-2725 TITLDSADDSAAGDN
+2725 
-2740 ITNVK
+2740 
-2745 MPGFTLGNIDA
+2745 
-2756 DVTKVVVT
+2756 
-2764 VAHDGKN
+2764 
-2771 QQIELI
+2771 
-2777 KNGGVW
+2777 
-2783 RFTPGAAWTDGDY
+2783 
-2796 TLTVKVEDKAG
+2796 
-2807 NTNYSAPLTV
+2807 
-2817 TIDTQTSIDRIELLN
+2817 
-2832 DTGIVGDNLTNEA
+2832 
-2845 RPQFHI
+2845 
-2851 TVPTDVNSVQLSL
+2851 
-2864 DGGINW
+2864 
-2870 VNATLTSDGVWEY
+2870 
-2883 IWPTD
+2883 
-2888 LVENTYTLTVKA
+2888 
-2900 TDVAGNT
+2900 
-2907 ATETLNF
+2907 
-2914 IIDTTLSTPTI
+2914 
-2925 TLDSADDSGT
+2925 
-2935 ANDNKTNVKTPGFI
+2935 
-2949 IGGIDSDVTQ
+2949 
-2959 VVVQVMRDGHS
+2959 
-2970 EEVELT
+2970 
-2976 QTNGQWRFVPGS
+2976 
-2988 AWTDGDYTLTVTVK
+2988 
-3002 DEAGN
+3002 
-3007 IRHSAPLTVTIDTQ
+3007 
-3021 ITIDHIELVN
+3021 
-3031 DSGIPDDNLTN
+3031 
-3042 NVRPHFQV
+3042 
-3050 TVPTDV
+3050 
-3056 NVVRLSID
+3056 VRLSID

-3104 GNKTT
+3104 GNQTT
-3109 QQLDFI
+3109 QKLDFI
-3115 IDTLLSEPTIVL
+3115 IDTMLSEPTIVL
-3127 DNTDDSGTK
+3127 DSTDDSGTK
-3136 GDNLTNVNKPT
+3136 GDNLTNANKPT
-3147 FLLGNID
+3147 FILGNID

-3164 QHGGT
+3164 QYGGT

-3413 LVVTVDTQTSITD
+3413 LIVTVDTQTSITD

-3472 TQGIE
+3472 AQGIE

-3619 QIAIDRIELVNDS
+3619 QIAIDHIELVNDS

-3692 HTLTVEVTDGAGNKM
+3692 HTLIVEVTDGAGNKM
-3707 TETLNF
+3707 TGTLDF

-3846 RPVFDIHQVDSDVTR
+3846 RPVFDIRQVDSDVTR

-4065 IDGHDYN
+4065 IDGHDYS

-4308 LRIEIDTQVQI
+4308 LKIEIDTQVQI

-4529 NITSVTTPRF
+4529 NITSVTKPRF

-4554 INGVSYSVTANGNN
+4554 INGVSYPVTANGNN

-4886 RDNSELRSTAVDVTI
+4886 RDNSELRSTAVDLTI

-4968 GNYELTFKV
+4968 GNYVLTFKV

-5297 LDDLITNHNK
+5297 LDDLITSHNK

-5379 TFIDNPA
+5379 TFIDNPV
-5386 MVAGSDNGIFSNDS
+5386 MMAGSDNGIFSNDS
-5400 ITSQTRPTFSIFG
+5400 ITSQTRPAFSIYG

-5536 VNEKGHWQ
+5536 ANDKGHWQ

-5555 QLDITVKSTDRA
+5555 QLDINVKSTDRA

-5582 IKVFTSELDDNK
+5582 IQVFTSELDDNK
-5594 SSSKTEWWS
+5594 SSSKTDWWS
-5603 NSDLITMRGTGE
+5603 NSSTITMRGMGE

-5632 VVAATGRWELSTDKL
+5632 VVAANGKWELSTDQL
-5647 PEGTYDISLVIEDS
+5647 PEGKYDITLSIEDN
-5661 AGNRWEDVREIFIDR
+5661 AGNRKEEVHEIFIDR

-5697 GTAEAKSQLII
+5697 GTAEAKFQLII
-5708 TDSEGN
+5708 TDSNGN
-5714 TYTLTVPD
+5714 TYMLTVPD

-5898 VTVNVTHNGVTDIYQ
+5898 VTVNVTHNGVTDTYQ

-5921 TFTPPAAWNDGNYTL
+5921 TFTPPAAWNDGTYTL

-5964 ADSQHDDASD
+5964 ADSQHNDASD

-5998 TEPSAAEESVVKVT
+5998 TVPSVAEESVVKET

-6048 SIMFE
+6048 SVMFE

-6078 YTMDVKFIDKDND
+6078 YTMDVKFIDKDDD

-6108 VNAMNVRGKTE
+6108 VNAMNARGKTE

-6140 VFAVNEVTLPVDNQ
+6140 VFAVNEVTLPIDNQ

>member
-40 TTPRGSVI
+40 TTPHGSVI

-111 KKEEEELKKQLDDA
+111 KKEEEELKKQLDEA

-449 NDNITNSTLPTFIGV
+449 NDSITNSTLPTFIGV

-540 TNDSGIVGDNV
+540 TDDSGIVGDNV

-589 WTFNFTSDSVEGIN
+589 WTFNFTSDSVEGVN

-621 SYVIDT
+621 SYIIDT
-627 IAPVP
+627 VAPVP
-632 PTVSLEDYV
+632 PTVSLEDFV

-1060 SVQVWDAMSDTQIGV
+1060 SVQVWDAASDTQIGV

-1113 AIFDFTIDTT
+1113 AVFDFTIDTT

-1188 IPGNTW
+1188 TPGNTW

-1324 VPVIVLDS
+1324 VPVIVLNS
-1332 ADDTGIQGDNM
+1332 ADDTGVQGDNM

-1433 NDSGIPDD
+1433 NDSGIPND

-1471 WFNATQSATPG
+1471 WFNATQNATPG

-1509 KATQTL
+1509 KTTQTL

-1561 RVIVEVMHN
+1561 RVTVEVMHN

-1677 SATSGVW
+1677 SATPGVW

-1716 FTIDTILSEPTIT
+1716 FIIDTMLSEPTIT

-2014 LTVTIDTQITIDHI
+2014 LTVTIDTQIAIDHI

-2038 DNLTNNVR
+2038 DNLTN
-2046 PHFQVTVPTDV
+2046 
-2057 NVVRLSI
+2057 
-2064 DGGKTWFNATQSATP
+2064 
-2079 GVWDY
+2079 
-2084 TWLAD
+2084 
-2089 VGEGK
+2089 
-2094 HTLTV
+2094 
-2099 EATDK
+2099 EA
-2104 AGNKTTQQLDFI
+2104 
-2116 IDTLLSEPTIVL
+2116 
-2128 DNTDDS
+2128 
-2134 GTKGDH
+2134 
-2140 LTNVN
+2140 
-2145 KPTFLL
+2145 
-2151 GNIDAD
+2151 
-2157 ARYVT
+2157 
-2162 VEVQHGGTKEVLTAT
+2162 
-2177 KDATGNWSV
+2177 
-2186 TPTGT
+2186 
-2191 WADGDYTLTV
+2191 
-2201 RVEDEA
+2201 
-2207 GNEKHSASLT
+2207 
-2217 VTVDTQITIDVI
+2217 
-2229 ELVNDNGI
+2229 
-2237 PGDNMTN
+2237 
-2244 DAHPQFRVT
+2244 
-2253 VPGDVNEVSLSIDG
+2253 
-2267 GVTWVKATQSATPG
+2267 
-2281 VWNYT
+2281 
-2286 WPGTVPDG
+2286 
-2294 DYTLNVKATDNAGNT
+2294 
-2309 VTETLHFT
+2309 
-2317 IDTTLSTPVI
+2317 
-2327 VLDSADDSGV
+2327 
-2337 HGDNMTN
+2337 
-2344 HTQPTFAL
+2344 
-2352 QHIDDDAVRVTVS
+2352 
-2365 VEHGGVTTTFDAT
+2365 
-2378 KDAGGWTFTPTGAW
+2378 
-2392 ADGDYTLSVSVED
+2392 
-2405 KAGNTSHSASLTVT
+2405 
-2419 VDTQIAINNIELV
+2419 
-2432 NDSGIPDDNLTNNVR
+2432 
-2447 PHFQVTVPT
+2447 
-2456 DVNVVRLSIDGGKTW
+2456 
-2471 FNATQSATPGVW
+2471 
-2483 DYIWP
+2483 
-2488 DDVADGGYTLT
+2488 
-2499 VEATDEAGNKATQ
+2499 
-2512 TLDFTIDTTL
+2512 
-2522 SVPTLSLDSA
+2522 
-2532 DDSGIAGDN
+2532 
-2541 ITNVKTPG
+2541 
-2549 FTLNNID
+2549 
-2556 TDVSRV
+2556 
-2562 IVEVM
+2562 
-2567 HNGIKQEVP
+2567 
-2576 LVQTGGQWRFAP
+2576 
-2588 TSDWAD
+2588 
-2594 GDYILTVKVEDR
+2594 
-2606 AGNVKQSAP
+2606 
-2615 LTVTVDTHIAIDRIE
+2615 
-2630 LVNDSGIPGDNLTN
+2630 
-2644 EARPHFQVT
+2644 
-2653 VPADVNGVRLSID
+2653 
-2666 GGKTWFDATQSA
+2666 
-2678 TSGVWDY
+2678 
-2685 TWLTNVANGPHTLMV
+2685 
-2700 EASDKAGNKTTQK
+2700 
-2713 LDFTIDTILSEP
+2713 
-2725 TITLDSADDSAAGDN
+2725 
-2740 ITNVK
+2740 
-2745 MPGFTLGNIDA
+2745 
-2756 DVTKVVVT
+2756 
-2764 VAHDGKN
+2764 
-2771 QQIELI
+2771 
-2777 KNGGVW
+2777 
-2783 RFTPGAAWTDGDY
+2783 
-2796 TLTVKVEDKAG
+2796 
-2807 NTNYSAPLTV
+2807 
-2817 TIDTQTSIDRIELLN
+2817 
-2832 DTGIVGDNLTNEA
+2832 
-2845 RPQFHI
+2845 
-2851 TVPTDVNSVQLSL
+2851 
-2864 DGGINW
+2864 
-2870 VNATLTSDGVWEY
+2870 
-2883 IWPTD
+2883 
-2888 LVENTYTLTVKA
+2888 
-2900 TDVAGNT
+2900 
-2907 ATETLNF
+2907 
-2914 IIDTTLSTPTI
+2914 
-2925 TLDSADDSGT
+2925 
-2935 ANDNKTNVKTPGFI
+2935 
-2949 IGGIDSDVTQ
+2949 
-2959 VVVQVMRDGHS
+2959 
-2970 EEVELT
+2970 
-2976 QTNGQWRFVPGS
+2976 
-2988 AWTDGDYTLTVTVK
+2988 
-3002 DEAGN
+3002 
-3007 IRHSAPLTVTIDTQ
+3007 
-3021 ITIDHIELVN
+3021 
-3031 DSGIPDDNLTN
+3031 
-3042 NVRPHFQV
+3042 RPHFQV

-3169 KEVLTATKGATGI
+3169 KEVLTATKDATGNWSVTPTGTWADGDYTLTVRVEDEAGNEKHSASLTVTVDTQITIDAIELVNDNGIPGDNMTNDAHPQFRVTVPGDVNEVSLSIDGGVTWVKATQSATPGVWNYTWPGTVPDGDYTLNVKATDNAGNTVTETLHFTIDTTLSTPVIVLDSADDTGIQGDNMTNRTQPTFNLQHIDDAVRVTVSVEHGGVTTTFDATKGVGGWTFTPPTSWGAGDYTLSVSVEDKAGNTSHSASLTVTVDTQIAINNIELVNDSGIPDDNLTNNVRPQFQVKVPTDVNEVRLSIDGGKTWFNATQSATPGVWDYTWLADVGEGKHTLTVEATDKAGNQTTQKLDFIIDTLLSEPTIVLDSTDDSGTKGDNLTNANKPTFLLGNIDADARYVTVEVQHGSTKEVLTATKGATGI

-3202 EDDAGNVKYSAPLTV
+3202 EDEAGNVKYSAPLTV
-3217 TVDTQITIDVI
+3217 TVDTQITIDAI

-3312 DFTIDTRLSTPTIAM
+3312 DFTIDTRLSTPTITM

-3352 IDADAHSVI
+3352 IDSDAQSVI

-3413 LVVTVDTQTSITD
+3413 LIVTVDTQTSITD

-3472 TQGIE
+3472 AQGIE

-3489 DGKHTLTVMVTDRA
+3489 DGKHILTVMVTDRA

-3619 QIAIDRIELVNDS
+3619 QIAIDHIELVNDS

-3692 HTLTVEVTDGAGNKM
+3692 HTLIVEVTDGAGNKM
-3707 TETLNF
+3707 TGTLDF

-3736 NDNLTSVTQPVFVLG
+3736 NDNLTSVTQPIFVLG

-3846 RPVFDIHQVDSDVTR
+3846 RPVFDIRQVDSDVTR

-3948 SFRIDVPGDVV
+3948 SFRIDVPGDVI

-3995 TLRVEATDEAGNI
+3995 TLRVEATDQAGNI

-4183 GSALPDGQHTL
+4183 GSALPDGKHTL

-4308 LRIEIDTQVQI
+4308 LQIEIDTQVQI

-4529 NITSVTTPRF
+4529 NITSVTKPRF

-4554 INGVSYSVTANGNN
+4554 INGVSYPVTANGNN

-4619 DTGNSNSDNLTNKQ
+4619 DTGSSNSDNLTNKQ

-4656 GREVLKQTITVGAD
+4656 GREVLKHTITVGAD

-4720 PSIDDQHEAT
+4720 PSIDDQYEAT

-4736 KGFAEA
+4736 KGLAEA

-4832 PTLIGST
+4832 PTLVGNT
-4839 LPNTIVSIYVDGVKV
+4839 LPNAIVSIYVDGVKV

-4968 GNYELTFKV
+4968 GNYVLTFKV

-5077 AGNSQQKEILIEHD
+5077 AGNSQQKDILIEHD

-5297 LDDLITNHNK
+5297 LDDLITSHNK

-5367 ESPRLLVTIDTS
+5367 ESPRLLVTVDTS
-5379 TFIDNPA
+5379 TFIDNPV
-5386 MVAGSDNGIFSNDS
+5386 MIAGSDNGIFSNDS
-5400 ITSQTRPTFSIFG
+5400 ITSQTRPAFSIFG

-5536 VNEKGHWQ
+5536 VNDKGHWQ

-5582 IKVFTSELDDNK
+5582 IQVFTSELDDNK
-5594 SSSKTEWWS
+5594 SSSKTDWWS
-5603 NSDLITMRGTGE
+5603 NSSTITMRGMGE

-5632 VVAATGRWELSTDKL
+5632 VVAANGQWELSTDQL
-5647 PEGTYDISLVIEDS
+5647 PEGKYDITLSIEDN
-5661 AGNRWEDVREIFIDR
+5661 AGNRKEEVHEIFIDR

-5708 TDSEGN
+5708 TDSNGN

-5759 EVPVI
+5759 ETPVI

-5779 TRDKQPTFI
+5779 TRDNQPTFI

-5876 DNVTNHTQPK
+5876 DNVTNHNHTQPK

-5913 ATQGADGW
+5913 ATQDADGW
-5921 TFTPPAAWNDGNYTL
+5921 TFTPPAAWNDGTYTL
-5936 SVTVVDRAGNSQQS
+5936 SVTVVDRAGNSLQS
-5950 ASLAVTVDSTVTVT
+5950 ASLEVTVDSTVTVT
-5964 ADSQHDDASD
+5964 ADSQHDDAID
-5974 DATATAVTPPE
+5974 DATPTAVTPPE

-5998 TEPSAAEESVVKVT
+5998 TVPSAAEESVVKET

-6048 SIMFE
+6048 SVMFE

-6078 YTMDVKFIDKDND
+6078 YTMDVKFIDKDDD

-6108 VNAMNVRGKTE
+6108 VNAMNARGKTE

>member
-111 KKEEEELKKQLDDA
+111 KKEEEELKKQLDEA

-158 SSKQIEEMLQNFLAD
+158 SSKQMEEMLQEFLAD

-449 NDNITNSTLPTFIGV
+449 NDSITNSTLPTFIGV

-540 TNDSGIVGDNV
+540 TDDSGIVGDNV

-589 WTFNFTSDSVEGIN
+589 WTFNFTSDSVEGVN

-627 IAPVP
+627 VAPVP
-632 PTVSLEDYV
+632 PTVSLEDFV

-1032 SDSGISDDN
+1032 SDSGIADDN

-1113 AIFDFTIDTT
+1113 AVFDFTIDTT

-1188 IPGNTW
+1188 TPGNTW

-1385 TFTPPTSWA
+1385 SFTPTGAWA

-1433 NDSGIPDD
+1433 NDSGIPND

-1482 VWDYI
+1482 AWDYI

-1498 LTVEATDEAGN
+1498 LTVEATDKAGN
-1509 KATQTL
+1509 KTTQEL

-1561 RVIVEVMHN
+1561 RVTVEVMHN

-1677 SATSGVW
+1677 SATPGVW

-1716 FTIDTILSEPTIT
+1716 FIIDTMLSEPTIT

-2014 LTVTIDTQITIDHI
+2014 LTVTIDTQIAIDHI

-2038 DNLTNNVR
+2038 DNLTN
-2046 PHFQVTVPTDV
+2046 
-2057 NVVRLSI
+2057 
-2064 DGGKTWFNATQSATP
+2064 
-2079 GVWDY
+2079 
-2084 TWLAD
+2084 
-2089 VGEGK
+2089 
-2094 HTLTV
+2094 
-2099 EATDK
+2099 EA
-2104 AGNKTTQQLDFI
+2104 
-2116 IDTLLSEPTIVL
+2116 
-2128 DNTDDS
+2128 
-2134 GTKGDH
+2134 
-2140 LTNVN
+2140 
-2145 KPTFLL
+2145 
-2151 GNIDAD
+2151 
-2157 ARYVT
+2157 
-2162 VEVQHGGTKEVLTAT
+2162 
-2177 KDATGNWSV
+2177 
-2186 TPTGT
+2186 
-2191 WADGDYTLTV
+2191 
-2201 RVEDEA
+2201 
-2207 GNEKHSASLT
+2207 
-2217 VTVDTQITIDVI
+2217 
-2229 ELVNDNGI
+2229 
-2237 PGDNMTN
+2237 
-2244 DAHPQFRVT
+2244 
-2253 VPGDVNEVSLSIDG
+2253 
-2267 GVTWVKATQSATPG
+2267 
-2281 VWNYT
+2281 
-2286 WPGTVPDG
+2286 
-2294 DYTLNVKATDNAGNT
+2294 
-2309 VTETLHFT
+2309 
-2317 IDTTLSTPVI
+2317 
-2327 VLDSADDSGV
+2327 
-2337 HGDNMTN
+2337 
-2344 HTQPTFAL
+2344 
-2352 QHIDDDAVRVTVS
+2352 
-2365 VEHGGVTTTFDAT
+2365 
-2378 KDAGGWTFTPTGAW
+2378 
-2392 ADGDYTLSVSVED
+2392 
-2405 KAGNTSHSASLTVT
+2405 
-2419 VDTQIAINNIELV
+2419 
-2432 NDSGIPDDNLTNNVR
+2432 
-2447 PHFQVTVPT
+2447 
-2456 DVNVVRLSIDGGKTW
+2456 
-2471 FNATQSATPGVW
+2471 
-2483 DYIWP
+2483 
-2488 DDVADGGYTLT
+2488 
-2499 VEATDEAGNKATQ
+2499 
-2512 TLDFTIDTTL
+2512 
-2522 SVPTLSLDSA
+2522 
-2532 DDSGIAGDN
+2532 
-2541 ITNVKTPG
+2541 
-2549 FTLNNID
+2549 
-2556 TDVSRV
+2556 
-2562 IVEVM
+2562 
-2567 HNGIKQEVP
+2567 
-2576 LVQTGGQWRFAP
+2576 
-2588 TSDWAD
+2588 
-2594 GDYILTVKVEDR
+2594 
-2606 AGNVKQSAP
+2606 
-2615 LTVTVDTHIAIDRIE
+2615 
-2630 LVNDSGIPGDNLTN
+2630 
-2644 EARPHFQVT
+2644 
-2653 VPADVNGVRLSID
+2653 
-2666 GGKTWFDATQSA
+2666 
-2678 TSGVWDY
+2678 
-2685 TWLTNVANGPHTLMV
+2685 
-2700 EASDKAGNKTTQK
+2700 
-2713 LDFTIDTILSEP
+2713 
-2725 TITLDSADDSAAGDN
+2725 
-2740 ITNVK
+2740 
-2745 MPGFTLGNIDA
+2745 
-2756 DVTKVVVT
+2756 
-2764 VAHDGKN
+2764 
-2771 QQIELI
+2771 
-2777 KNGGVW
+2777 
-2783 RFTPGAAWTDGDY
+2783 
-2796 TLTVKVEDKAG
+2796 
-2807 NTNYSAPLTV
+2807 
-2817 TIDTQTSIDRIELLN
+2817 
-2832 DTGIVGDNLTNEA
+2832 
-2845 RPQFHI
+2845 
-2851 TVPTDVNSVQLSL
+2851 
-2864 DGGINW
+2864 
-2870 VNATLTSDGVWEY
+2870 
-2883 IWPTD
+2883 
-2888 LVENTYTLTVKA
+2888 
-2900 TDVAGNT
+2900 
-2907 ATETLNF
+2907 
-2914 IIDTTLSTPTI
+2914 
-2925 TLDSADDSGT
+2925 
-2935 ANDNKTNVKTPGFI
+2935 
-2949 IGGIDSDVTQ
+2949 
-2959 VVVQVMRDGHS
+2959 
-2970 EEVELT
+2970 
-2976 QTNGQWRFVPGS
+2976 
-2988 AWTDGDYTLTVTVK
+2988 
-3002 DEAGN
+3002 
-3007 IRHSAPLTVTIDTQ
+3007 
-3021 ITIDHIELVN
+3021 
-3031 DSGIPDDNLTN
+3031 
-3042 NVRPHFQV
+3042 RPHFQV

-3169 KEVLTATKGATGI
+3169 KEVLTATKDATGNWSVTPTGTWADGDYTLTVRVEDEAGNEKHSASLTVTVDTQITIDAIELVNDNGIPGDNMTNDAHPQFRVTVPGDVNEVSLSIDGGVTWVKATQSATPGVWNYTWPGTVPDGDYTLNVKATDNAGNTVTETLHFTIDTTLSTPVIVLDSADDTGIQGDNMTNRTQPTFNLQHIDDDAVRVTVSVEHGGVTTTFDATKGVGGWTFTPPTSWGAGDYTLSVSVEDKAGNTSHSASLTVTVDTQIAINNIELVNDSGIPDDNLTNNVRPQFQVKVPTDVNEVRLSIDGGKTWFNATQSATPGVWDYTWLADVGEGKHTLTVEATDKAGNQTTQKLDFIIDTLLSEPTIVLDSTDDSGTKGDNLTNANKPTFLLGNIDADARYVTVEVQHGSTKEVLTATKGATGI

-3202 EDDAGNVKYSAPLTV
+3202 EDEAGNVKYSAPLTV
-3217 TVDTQITIDVI
+3217 TVDTQITIDAI

-3312 DFTIDTRLSTPTIAM
+3312 DFTIDTRLSTPTITM

-3352 IDADAHSVI
+3352 IDSDAQSVI

-3413 LVVTVDTQTSITD
+3413 LIVTVDTQTSITD

-3472 TQGIE
+3472 AQGIE

-3489 DGKHTLTVMVTDRA
+3489 DGKHILTVMVTDRA

-3619 QIAIDRIELVNDS
+3619 QIAIDHIELVNDS

-3692 HTLTVEVTDGAGNKM
+3692 HTLIVEVTDGAGNKM
-3707 TETLNF
+3707 TGTLDF

-3736 NDNLTSVTQPVFVLG
+3736 NDNLTSVTQPIFVLG

-3846 RPVFDIHQVDSDVTR
+3846 RPVFDIRQVDSDVTR

-3948 SFRIDVPGDVV
+3948 SFRIDVPGDVI

-3995 TLRVEATDEAGNI
+3995 TLRVEATDQAGNI

-4183 GSALPDGQHTL
+4183 GSALPDGKHTL

-4308 LRIEIDTQVQI
+4308 LQIEIDTQVQI

-4529 NITSVTTPRF
+4529 NITSVTKPRF

-4554 INGVSYSVTANGNN
+4554 INGVSYPVTANGNN

-4619 DTGNSNSDNLTNKQ
+4619 DTGSSNSDNLTNKQ

-4656 GREVLKQTITVGAD
+4656 GREVLKHTITVGAD

-4720 PSIDDQHEAT
+4720 PSIDDQYEAT

-4736 KGFAEA
+4736 KGLAEA

-4810 TIKLSEESDSG
+4810 TIKFSEESDSG

-4832 PTLIGST
+4832 PTLVGNT
-4839 LPNTIVSIYVDGVKV
+4839 LPNAIVSIYVDGVKV

-4968 GNYELTFKV
+4968 GNYVLTFKV

-5077 AGNSQQKEILIEHD
+5077 AGNSQQKDILIEHD

-5297 LDDLITNHNK
+5297 LDDLITSHNK

-5379 TFIDNPA
+5379 TFIDNPV
-5386 MVAGSDNGIFSNDS
+5386 MMAGSDNGIFSNDS
-5400 ITSQTRPTFSIFG
+5400 ITSQTRPAFSIYG

-5536 VNEKGHWQ
+5536 VNDKGHWQ

-5582 IKVFTSELDDNK
+5582 IQVFTSELDDNK
-5594 SSSKTEWWS
+5594 SSSKTDWWS
-5603 NSDLITMRGTGE
+5603 NSSTITMRGMGE

-5632 VVAATGRWELSTDKL
+5632 VVAANGQWELSTDQL
-5647 PEGTYDISLVIEDS
+5647 PEGKYDITLSIEDN
-5661 AGNRWEDVREIFIDR
+5661 AGNRKEEVHEIFIDR

-5708 TDSEGN
+5708 TDSNGN

-5759 EVPVI
+5759 ETPVI

-5779 TRDKQPTFI
+5779 TRDNQPTFI

-5861 EIALAAGEDNGASDS
+5861 EIALAAGEGNGASDS
-5876 DNVTNHTQPK
+5876 DNVTNHNHTQPK

-5921 TFTPPAAWNDGNYTL
+5921 TFTPPAAWNDGTYTL
-5936 SVTVVDRAGNSQQS
+5936 SVTVVDRAGNSLQS
-5950 ASLAVTVDSTVTVT
+5950 ASLEVTVDSTVTVT

-5998 TEPSAAEESVVKVT
+5998 TVPSAAEESVVKET

-6048 SIMFE
+6048 SVMFE

-6078 YTMDVKFIDKDND
+6078 YTMDVKFIDKDDD

-6108 VNAMNVRGKTE
+6108 VNAMNARGKTE

>member
-111 KKEEEELKKQLDDA
+111 KKEEEELKKQLDEA

-158 SSKQIEEMLQNFLAD
+158 SSKQMEEMLQEFLAD

-449 NDNITNSTLPTFIGV
+449 NDSITNSTLPTFIGV

-540 TNDSGIVGDNV
+540 TDDSGIVGDNV

-589 WTFNFTSDSVEGIN
+589 WTFNFTSDSVEGVN

-627 IAPVP
+627 VAPVP
-632 PTVSLEDYV
+632 PTVSLEDFV

-1032 SDSGISDDN
+1032 SDSGIADDN

-1113 AIFDFTIDTT
+1113 AVFDFTIDTT

-1188 IPGNTW
+1188 TPGNTW

-1385 TFTPPTSWA
+1385 SFTPTGAWA

-1433 NDSGIPDD
+1433 NDSGIPND

-1482 VWDYI
+1482 AWDYI

-1498 LTVEATDEAGN
+1498 LTVEATDKAGN
-1509 KATQTL
+1509 KTTQEL

-1561 RVIVEVMHN
+1561 RVTVEVMHN

-1677 SATSGVW
+1677 SATPGVW

-1716 FTIDTILSEPTIT
+1716 FIIDTMLSEPTIT

-2014 LTVTIDTQITIDHI
+2014 LTVTIDTQIAIDHI

-2038 DNLTNNVR
+2038 DNLTN
-2046 PHFQVTVPTDV
+2046 
-2057 NVVRLSI
+2057 
-2064 DGGKTWFNATQSATP
+2064 
-2079 GVWDY
+2079 
-2084 TWLAD
+2084 
-2089 VGEGK
+2089 
-2094 HTLTV
+2094 
-2099 EATDK
+2099 EA
-2104 AGNKTTQQLDFI
+2104 
-2116 IDTLLSEPTIVL
+2116 
-2128 DNTDDS
+2128 
-2134 GTKGDH
+2134 
-2140 LTNVN
+2140 
-2145 KPTFLL
+2145 
-2151 GNIDAD
+2151 
-2157 ARYVT
+2157 
-2162 VEVQHGGTKEVLTAT
+2162 
-2177 KDATGNWSV
+2177 
-2186 TPTGT
+2186 
-2191 WADGDYTLTV
+2191 
-2201 RVEDEA
+2201 
-2207 GNEKHSASLT
+2207 
-2217 VTVDTQITIDVI
+2217 
-2229 ELVNDNGI
+2229 
-2237 PGDNMTN
+2237 
-2244 DAHPQFRVT
+2244 
-2253 VPGDVNEVSLSIDG
+2253 
-2267 GVTWVKATQSATPG
+2267 
-2281 VWNYT
+2281 
-2286 WPGTVPDG
+2286 
-2294 DYTLNVKATDNAGNT
+2294 
-2309 VTETLHFT
+2309 
-2317 IDTTLSTPVI
+2317 
-2327 VLDSADDSGV
+2327 
-2337 HGDNMTN
+2337 
-2344 HTQPTFAL
+2344 
-2352 QHIDDDAVRVTVS
+2352 
-2365 VEHGGVTTTFDAT
+2365 
-2378 KDAGGWTFTPTGAW
+2378 
-2392 ADGDYTLSVSVED
+2392 
-2405 KAGNTSHSASLTVT
+2405 
-2419 VDTQIAINNIELV
+2419 
-2432 NDSGIPDDNLTNNVR
+2432 
-2447 PHFQVTVPT
+2447 
-2456 DVNVVRLSIDGGKTW
+2456 
-2471 FNATQSATPGVW
+2471 
-2483 DYIWP
+2483 
-2488 DDVADGGYTLT
+2488 
-2499 VEATDEAGNKATQ
+2499 
-2512 TLDFTIDTTL
+2512 
-2522 SVPTLSLDSA
+2522 
-2532 DDSGIAGDN
+2532 
-2541 ITNVKTPG
+2541 
-2549 FTLNNID
+2549 
-2556 TDVSRV
+2556 
-2562 IVEVM
+2562 
-2567 HNGIKQEVP
+2567 
-2576 LVQTGGQWRFAP
+2576 
-2588 TSDWAD
+2588 
-2594 GDYILTVKVEDR
+2594 
-2606 AGNVKQSAP
+2606 
-2615 LTVTVDTHIAIDRIE
+2615 
-2630 LVNDSGIPGDNLTN
+2630 
-2644 EARPHFQVT
+2644 
-2653 VPADVNGVRLSID
+2653 
-2666 GGKTWFDATQSA
+2666 
-2678 TSGVWDY
+2678 
-2685 TWLTNVANGPHTLMV
+2685 
-2700 EASDKAGNKTTQK
+2700 
-2713 LDFTIDTILSEP
+2713 
-2725 TITLDSADDSAAGDN
+2725 
-2740 ITNVK
+2740 
-2745 MPGFTLGNIDA
+2745 
-2756 DVTKVVVT
+2756 
-2764 VAHDGKN
+2764 
-2771 QQIELI
+2771 
-2777 KNGGVW
+2777 
-2783 RFTPGAAWTDGDY
+2783 
-2796 TLTVKVEDKAG
+2796 
-2807 NTNYSAPLTV
+2807 
-2817 TIDTQTSIDRIELLN
+2817 
-2832 DTGIVGDNLTNEA
+2832 
-2845 RPQFHI
+2845 
-2851 TVPTDVNSVQLSL
+2851 
-2864 DGGINW
+2864 
-2870 VNATLTSDGVWEY
+2870 
-2883 IWPTD
+2883 
-2888 LVENTYTLTVKA
+2888 
-2900 TDVAGNT
+2900 
-2907 ATETLNF
+2907 
-2914 IIDTTLSTPTI
+2914 
-2925 TLDSADDSGT
+2925 
-2935 ANDNKTNVKTPGFI
+2935 
-2949 IGGIDSDVTQ
+2949 
-2959 VVVQVMRDGHS
+2959 
-2970 EEVELT
+2970 
-2976 QTNGQWRFVPGS
+2976 
-2988 AWTDGDYTLTVTVK
+2988 
-3002 DEAGN
+3002 
-3007 IRHSAPLTVTIDTQ
+3007 
-3021 ITIDHIELVN
+3021 
-3031 DSGIPDDNLTN
+3031 
-3042 NVRPHFQV
+3042 RPHFQV

-3169 KEVLTATKGATGI
+3169 KEVLTATKDATGNWSVTPTGTWADGDYTLTVRVEDEAGNEKHSASLTVTVDTQITIDAIELVNDNGIPGDNMTNDAHPQFRVTVPGDVNEVSLSIDGGVTWVKATQSATPGVWNYTWPGTVPDGDYTLNVKATDNAGNTVTETLHFTIDTTLSTPVIVLDSADDTGIQGDNMTNRTQPTFNLQHIDDDAVRVTVSVEHGGVTTTFDATKGVGGWTFTPPTSWGAGDYTLSVSVEDKAGNTSHSASLTVTVDTQIAINNIELVNDSGIPDDNLTNNVRPQFQVKVPTDVNEVRLSIDGGKTWFNATQSATPGVWDYTWLADVGEGKHTLTVEATDKAGNQTTQKLDFIIDTLLSEPTIVLDSTDDSGTKGDNLTNANKPTFLLGNIDADARYVTVEVQHGSTKEVLTATKGATGI

-3202 EDDAGNVKYSAPLTV
+3202 EDEAGNVKYSAPLTV
-3217 TVDTQITIDVI
+3217 TVDTQITIDAI

-3312 DFTIDTRLSTPTIAM
+3312 DFTIDTRLSTPTITM

-3352 IDADAHSVI
+3352 IDSDAQSVI

-3413 LVVTVDTQTSITD
+3413 LIVTVDTQTSITD

-3472 TQGIE
+3472 AQGIE

-3489 DGKHTLTVMVTDRA
+3489 DGKHILTVMVTDRA

-3619 QIAIDRIELVNDS
+3619 QIAIDHIELVNDS

-3692 HTLTVEVTDGAGNKM
+3692 HTLIVEVTDGAGNKM
-3707 TETLNF
+3707 TGTLDF

-3736 NDNLTSVTQPVFVLG
+3736 NDNLTSVTQPIFVLG

-3846 RPVFDIHQVDSDVTR
+3846 RPVFDIRQVDSDVTR

-3948 SFRIDVPGDVV
+3948 SFRIDVPGDVI

-3995 TLRVEATDEAGNI
+3995 TLRVEATDQAGNI

-4183 GSALPDGQHTL
+4183 GSALPDGKHTL

-4308 LRIEIDTQVQI
+4308 LQIEIDTQVQI

-4529 NITSVTTPRF
+4529 NITSVTKPRF

-4554 INGVSYSVTANGNN
+4554 INGVSYPVTANGNN

-4619 DTGNSNSDNLTNKQ
+4619 DTGSSNSDNLTNKQ

-4656 GREVLKQTITVGAD
+4656 GREVLKHTITVGAD

-4720 PSIDDQHEAT
+4720 PSIDDQYEAT

-4736 KGFAEA
+4736 KGLAEA

-4832 PTLIGST
+4832 PTLVGNT
-4839 LPNTIVSIYVDGVKV
+4839 LPNAIVSIYVDGVKV

-4968 GNYELTFKV
+4968 GNYVLTFKV

-5077 AGNSQQKEILIEHD
+5077 AGNSQQKDILIEHD

-5297 LDDLITNHNK
+5297 LDDLITSHNK

-5379 TFIDNPA
+5379 TFIDNPV
-5386 MVAGSDNGIFSNDS
+5386 MMAGSDNGIFSNDS
-5400 ITSQTRPTFSIFG
+5400 ITSQTRPAFSIYG

-5505 DTTRNLLFSGS
+5505 DTIRNLLFSGS

-5536 VNEKGHWQ
+5536 VNDKGHWQ

-5582 IKVFTSELDDNK
+5582 IQVFTSELDDNK
-5594 SSSKTEWWS
+5594 SSSKTDWWS
-5603 NSDLITMRGTGE
+5603 NSSTITMRGMGE

-5632 VVAATGRWELSTDKL
+5632 VVAANGQWELSTDQL
-5647 PEGTYDISLVIEDS
+5647 PEGKYDITLSIEDN
-5661 AGNRWEDVREIFIDR
+5661 AGNRKEEVHEIFIDR

-5708 TDSEGN
+5708 TDSNGN

-5759 EVPVI
+5759 ETPVI

-5779 TRDKQPTFI
+5779 TRDNQPTFI

-5861 EIALAAGEDNGASDS
+5861 EIALAAGEGNGASDS
-5876 DNVTNHTQPK
+5876 DNVTNHNHTQPK

-5921 TFTPPAAWNDGNYTL
+5921 TFTPPAAWNDGTYTL
-5936 SVTVVDRAGNSQQS
+5936 SVTVVDRAGNSLQS
-5950 ASLAVTVDSTVTVT
+5950 ASLEVTVDSTVTVT

-5998 TEPSAAEESVVKVT
+5998 TVPSAAEESVVKET

-6048 SIMFE
+6048 SVMFE

-6078 YTMDVKFIDKDND
+6078 YTMDVKFIDKDDD

-6108 VNAMNVRGKTE
+6108 VNAMNARGKTE

>member
-40 TTPRGSVI
+40 TTPHGSVI

-540 TNDSGIVGDNV
+540 TDDSGIVGDNV

-589 WTFNFTSDSVEGIN
+589 WTFNFTSDSVEGVN

-627 IAPVP
+627 VAPVP
-632 PTVSLEDYV
+632 PTVSLEDFV

-886 FTTALS
+886 FATALS

-1032 SDSGISDDN
+1032 SDSGIADDN

-1113 AIFDFTIDTT
+1113 AVFDFTIDTT

-1385 TFTPPTSWA
+1385 SFTPTGAWA

-1433 NDSGIPDD
+1433 NDSGIPND

-1482 VWDYI
+1482 AWDYI

-1498 LTVEATDEAGN
+1498 LTVEATDKAGN
-1509 KATQTL
+1509 KTTQEL

-2128 DNTDDS
+2128 DSTDDS
-2134 GTKGDH
+2134 GTKGDN

-2317 IDTTLSTPVI
+2317 IDTTLSVPVI
-2327 VLDSADDSGV
+2327 VLNSADDTGV
-2337 HGDNMTN
+2337 QGDNMTN
-2344 HTQPTFAL
+2344 STQPTFAL

-2378 KDAGGWTFTPTGAW
+2378 KGVGGWSFTPTGAW

-2447 PHFQVTVPT
+2447 PHFQVKVPT
-2456 DVNVVRLSIDGGKTW
+2456 DVN
-2471 FNATQSATPGVW
+2471 
-2483 DYIWP
+2483 
-2488 DDVADGGYTLT
+2488 
-2499 VEATDEAGNKATQ
+2499 E
-2512 TLDFTIDTTL
+2512 
-2522 SVPTLSLDSA
+2522 
-2532 DDSGIAGDN
+2532 
-2541 ITNVKTPG
+2541 
-2549 FTLNNID
+2549 
-2556 TDVSRV
+2556 
-2562 IVEVM
+2562 
-2567 HNGIKQEVP
+2567 
-2576 LVQTGGQWRFAP
+2576 
-2588 TSDWAD
+2588 
-2594 GDYILTVKVEDR
+2594 
-2606 AGNVKQSAP
+2606 
-2615 LTVTVDTHIAIDRIE
+2615 
-2630 LVNDSGIPGDNLTN
+2630 
-2644 EARPHFQVT
+2644 
-2653 VPADVNGVRLSID
+2653 
-2666 GGKTWFDATQSA
+2666 
-2678 TSGVWDY
+2678 
-2685 TWLTNVANGPHTLMV
+2685 
-2700 EASDKAGNKTTQK
+2700 
-2713 LDFTIDTILSEP
+2713 
-2725 TITLDSADDSAAGDN
+2725 
-2740 ITNVK
+2740 
-2745 MPGFTLGNIDA
+2745 
-2756 DVTKVVVT
+2756 
-2764 VAHDGKN
+2764 
-2771 QQIELI
+2771 
-2777 KNGGVW
+2777 
-2783 RFTPGAAWTDGDY
+2783 
-2796 TLTVKVEDKAG
+2796 
-2807 NTNYSAPLTV
+2807 
-2817 TIDTQTSIDRIELLN
+2817 
-2832 DTGIVGDNLTNEA
+2832 
-2845 RPQFHI
+2845 
-2851 TVPTDVNSVQLSL
+2851 
-2864 DGGINW
+2864 
-2870 VNATLTSDGVWEY
+2870 
-2883 IWPTD
+2883 
-2888 LVENTYTLTVKA
+2888 
-2900 TDVAGNT
+2900 
-2907 ATETLNF
+2907 
-2914 IIDTTLSTPTI
+2914 
-2925 TLDSADDSGT
+2925 
-2935 ANDNKTNVKTPGFI
+2935 
-2949 IGGIDSDVTQ
+2949 
-2959 VVVQVMRDGHS
+2959 
-2970 EEVELT
+2970 
-2976 QTNGQWRFVPGS
+2976 
-2988 AWTDGDYTLTVTVK
+2988 
-3002 DEAGN
+3002 
-3007 IRHSAPLTVTIDTQ
+3007 
-3021 ITIDHIELVN
+3021 
-3031 DSGIPDDNLTN
+3031 
-3042 NVRPHFQV
+3042 
-3050 TVPTDV
+3050 
-3056 NVVRLSID
+3056 VRLSID

-3104 GNKTT
+3104 GNQTT
-3109 QQLDFI
+3109 QKLDFI
-3115 IDTLLSEPTIVL
+3115 IDTMLSEPTIVL
-3127 DNTDDSGTK
+3127 DSTDDSGTK
-3136 GDNLTNVNKPT
+3136 GDNLTNANKPT
-3147 FLLGNID
+3147 FILGNID

-3164 QHGGT
+3164 QYGGT

-3312 DFTIDTRLSTPTIAM
+3312 DFTIDTRLSTPTITM

-3352 IDADAHSVI
+3352 IDSDAQSVI

-3413 LVVTVDTQTSITD
+3413 LIVTVDTQTSITD

-3472 TQGIE
+3472 AQGIE

-3619 QIAIDRIELVNDS
+3619 QIAIDHIELVNDS

-3713 TIDITLLTP
+3713 TIDITLMTP

-3846 RPVFDIHQVDSDVTR
+3846 RPVFDIRQVDSDVTR

-4274 GNLTF
+4274 ENLTF

-4308 LRIEIDTQVQI
+4308 LKIEIDTQVQI

-4529 NITSVTTPRF
+4529 NITSVTKPRF

-4554 INGVSYSVTANGNN
+4554 INGVSYPVTANGNN

-4886 RDNSELRSTAVDVTI
+4886 RDNSELRSTAVDLTI

-5059 ELDLREGSN
+5059 KLDLREGSN

-5297 LDDLITNHNK
+5297 LDDLITSHNK

-5379 TFIDNPA
+5379 TFIDNPV
-5386 MVAGSDNGIFSNDS
+5386 MMAGSDNGIFSNDS
-5400 ITSQTRPTFSIFG
+5400 ITSQTRPAFSIYG

-5470 NFTIDTFNT
+5470 NFTIDTLNT

-5536 VNEKGHWQ
+5536 VNDKGHWQ

-5582 IKVFTSELDDNK
+5582 IQVFTSELDDNK
-5594 SSSKTEWWS
+5594 SSSKTDWWS
-5603 NSDLITMRGTGE
+5603 NSSTITMRGMGE

-5632 VVAATGRWELSTDKL
+5632 VVAANGQWELSTDQL
-5647 PEGTYDISLVIEDS
+5647 PEGKYDITLSIEDN
-5661 AGNRWEDVREIFIDR
+5661 AGNRKEEVHEIFIDR

-5708 TDSEGN
+5708 TDSNGN

-5921 TFTPPAAWNDGNYTL
+5921 TFTPPAAWNDGTYTL

-5964 ADSQHDDASD
+5964 ADSQHNDASD

-5998 TEPSAAEESVVKVT
+5998 TVPSVAEESVVKET

-6048 SIMFE
+6048 SVMFE

-6078 YTMDVKFIDKDND
+6078 YTMDVKFIDKDDD

-6108 VNAMNVRGKTE
+6108 VNAMNARGKAE

>member
-111 KKEEEELKKQLDDA
+111 KKEEEELKKQLDEA

-158 SSKQIEEMLQNFLAD
+158 SSKQMEEMLQEFLAD

-449 NDNITNSTLPTFIGV
+449 NDSITNSTLPTFIGV

-540 TNDSGIVGDNV
+540 TDDSGIVGDNV

-589 WTFNFTSDSVEGIN
+589 WTFNFTSDSVEGVN

-627 IAPVP
+627 VAPVP
-632 PTVSLEDYV
+632 PTVSLEDFV

-1032 SDSGISDDN
+1032 SDSGIADDN

-1113 AIFDFTIDTT
+1113 AVFDFTIDTT

-1159 DAHRVVVQVMHNGVS
+1159 DAHRVVVQVMYNGVS

-1188 IPGNTW
+1188 TPGNTW

-1385 TFTPPTSWA
+1385 SFTPTGAWA

-1433 NDSGIPDD
+1433 NDSGIPND

-1482 VWDYI
+1482 AWDYI

-1498 LTVEATDEAGN
+1498 LTVEATDKAGN
-1509 KATQTL
+1509 KTTQEL

-1561 RVIVEVMHN
+1561 RVTVEVMHN

-1677 SATSGVW
+1677 SATPGVW

-1716 FTIDTILSEPTIT
+1716 FIIDTMLSEPTIT

-2014 LTVTIDTQITIDHI
+2014 LTVTIDTQIAIDHI

-2038 DNLTNNVR
+2038 DNLTN
-2046 PHFQVTVPTDV
+2046 
-2057 NVVRLSI
+2057 
-2064 DGGKTWFNATQSATP
+2064 
-2079 GVWDY
+2079 
-2084 TWLAD
+2084 
-2089 VGEGK
+2089 
-2094 HTLTV
+2094 
-2099 EATDK
+2099 EA
-2104 AGNKTTQQLDFI
+2104 
-2116 IDTLLSEPTIVL
+2116 
-2128 DNTDDS
+2128 
-2134 GTKGDH
+2134 
-2140 LTNVN
+2140 
-2145 KPTFLL
+2145 
-2151 GNIDAD
+2151 
-2157 ARYVT
+2157 
-2162 VEVQHGGTKEVLTAT
+2162 
-2177 KDATGNWSV
+2177 
-2186 TPTGT
+2186 
-2191 WADGDYTLTV
+2191 
-2201 RVEDEA
+2201 
-2207 GNEKHSASLT
+2207 
-2217 VTVDTQITIDVI
+2217 
-2229 ELVNDNGI
+2229 
-2237 PGDNMTN
+2237 
-2244 DAHPQFRVT
+2244 
-2253 VPGDVNEVSLSIDG
+2253 
-2267 GVTWVKATQSATPG
+2267 
-2281 VWNYT
+2281 
-2286 WPGTVPDG
+2286 
-2294 DYTLNVKATDNAGNT
+2294 
-2309 VTETLHFT
+2309 
-2317 IDTTLSTPVI
+2317 
-2327 VLDSADDSGV
+2327 
-2337 HGDNMTN
+2337 
-2344 HTQPTFAL
+2344 
-2352 QHIDDDAVRVTVS
+2352 
-2365 VEHGGVTTTFDAT
+2365 
-2378 KDAGGWTFTPTGAW
+2378 
-2392 ADGDYTLSVSVED
+2392 
-2405 KAGNTSHSASLTVT
+2405 
-2419 VDTQIAINNIELV
+2419 
-2432 NDSGIPDDNLTNNVR
+2432 
-2447 PHFQVTVPT
+2447 
-2456 DVNVVRLSIDGGKTW
+2456 
-2471 FNATQSATPGVW
+2471 
-2483 DYIWP
+2483 
-2488 DDVADGGYTLT
+2488 
-2499 VEATDEAGNKATQ
+2499 
-2512 TLDFTIDTTL
+2512 
-2522 SVPTLSLDSA
+2522 
-2532 DDSGIAGDN
+2532 
-2541 ITNVKTPG
+2541 
-2549 FTLNNID
+2549 
-2556 TDVSRV
+2556 
-2562 IVEVM
+2562 
-2567 HNGIKQEVP
+2567 
-2576 LVQTGGQWRFAP
+2576 
-2588 TSDWAD
+2588 
-2594 GDYILTVKVEDR
+2594 
-2606 AGNVKQSAP
+2606 
-2615 LTVTVDTHIAIDRIE
+2615 
-2630 LVNDSGIPGDNLTN
+2630 
-2644 EARPHFQVT
+2644 
-2653 VPADVNGVRLSID
+2653 
-2666 GGKTWFDATQSA
+2666 
-2678 TSGVWDY
+2678 
-2685 TWLTNVANGPHTLMV
+2685 
-2700 EASDKAGNKTTQK
+2700 
-2713 LDFTIDTILSEP
+2713 
-2725 TITLDSADDSAAGDN
+2725 
-2740 ITNVK
+2740 
-2745 MPGFTLGNIDA
+2745 
-2756 DVTKVVVT
+2756 
-2764 VAHDGKN
+2764 
-2771 QQIELI
+2771 
-2777 KNGGVW
+2777 
-2783 RFTPGAAWTDGDY
+2783 
-2796 TLTVKVEDKAG
+2796 
-2807 NTNYSAPLTV
+2807 
-2817 TIDTQTSIDRIELLN
+2817 
-2832 DTGIVGDNLTNEA
+2832 
-2845 RPQFHI
+2845 
-2851 TVPTDVNSVQLSL
+2851 
-2864 DGGINW
+2864 
-2870 VNATLTSDGVWEY
+2870 
-2883 IWPTD
+2883 
-2888 LVENTYTLTVKA
+2888 
-2900 TDVAGNT
+2900 
-2907 ATETLNF
+2907 
-2914 IIDTTLSTPTI
+2914 
-2925 TLDSADDSGT
+2925 
-2935 ANDNKTNVKTPGFI
+2935 
-2949 IGGIDSDVTQ
+2949 
-2959 VVVQVMRDGHS
+2959 
-2970 EEVELT
+2970 
-2976 QTNGQWRFVPGS
+2976 
-2988 AWTDGDYTLTVTVK
+2988 
-3002 DEAGN
+3002 
-3007 IRHSAPLTVTIDTQ
+3007 
-3021 ITIDHIELVN
+3021 
-3031 DSGIPDDNLTN
+3031 
-3042 NVRPHFQV
+3042 RPHFQV

-3169 KEVLTATKGATGI
+3169 KEVLTATKDATGNWSVTPTGTWADGDYTLTVRVEDEAGNEKHSASLTVTVDTQITIDAIELVNDNGIPGDNMTNDAHPQFRVTVPGDVNEVSLSIDGGVTWVKATQSATPGVWNYTWPGTVPDGDYTLNVKATDNAGNTVTETLHFTIDTTLSTPVIVLDSADDTGIQGDNMTNRTQPTFNLQHIDDDAVRVTVSVEHGGVTTTFDATKGVGGWTFTPPTSWGAGDYTLSVSVEDKAGNTSHSASLTVTVDTQIAINNIELVNDSGIPDDNLTNNVRPQFQVKVPTDVNEVRLSIDGGKTWFNATQSATPGVWDYTWLADVGEGKHTLTVEATDKAGNQTTQKLDFIIDTLLSEPTIVLDSTDDSGTKGDNLTNANKPTFLLGNIDADARYVTVEVQHGSTKEVLTATKGATGI

-3202 EDDAGNVKYSAPLTV
+3202 EDEAGNVKYSAPLTV
-3217 TVDTQITIDVI
+3217 TVDTQITIDAI

-3312 DFTIDTRLSTPTIAM
+3312 DFTIDTRLSTPTITM

-3352 IDADAHSVI
+3352 IDSDAQSVI

-3413 LVVTVDTQTSITD
+3413 LIVTVDTQTSITD

-3472 TQGIE
+3472 AQGIE

-3489 DGKHTLTVMVTDRA
+3489 DGKHILTVMVTDRA

-3619 QIAIDRIELVNDS
+3619 QIAIDHIELVNDS

-3692 HTLTVEVTDGAGNKM
+3692 HTLIVEVTDGAGNKM
-3707 TETLNF
+3707 TGTLDF

-3736 NDNLTSVTQPVFVLG
+3736 NDNLTSVTQPIFVLG

-3846 RPVFDIHQVDSDVTR
+3846 RPVFDIRQVDSDVTR

-3948 SFRIDVPGDVV
+3948 SFRIDVPGDVI

-3995 TLRVEATDEAGNI
+3995 TLRVEATDQAGNI

-4183 GSALPDGQHTL
+4183 GSALPDGKHTL

-4308 LRIEIDTQVQI
+4308 LQIEIDTQVQI

-4529 NITSVTTPRF
+4529 NITSVTKPRF

-4554 INGVSYSVTANGNN
+4554 INGVSYPVTANGNN

-4619 DTGNSNSDNLTNKQ
+4619 DTGSSNSDNLTNKQ

-4656 GREVLKQTITVGAD
+4656 GREVLKHTITVGAD

-4720 PSIDDQHEAT
+4720 PSIDDQYEAT

-4736 KGFAEA
+4736 KGLAEA

-4832 PTLIGST
+4832 PTLVGNT
-4839 LPNTIVSIYVDGVKV
+4839 LPNAIVSIYVDGVKV

-4968 GNYELTFKV
+4968 GNYVLTFKV

-5077 AGNSQQKEILIEHD
+5077 AGNSQQKDILIEHD

-5297 LDDLITNHNK
+5297 LDDLITSHNK

-5379 TFIDNPA
+5379 TFIDNPV
-5386 MVAGSDNGIFSNDS
+5386 MMAGSDNGIFSNDS
-5400 ITSQTRPTFSIFG
+5400 ITSQTRPAFSIYG

-5536 VNEKGHWQ
+5536 VNDKGHWQ

-5582 IKVFTSELDDNK
+5582 IQVFTSELDDNK
-5594 SSSKTEWWS
+5594 SSSKTDWWS
-5603 NSDLITMRGTGE
+5603 NSSTITMRGMGE

-5632 VVAATGRWELSTDKL
+5632 VVAANGQWELSTDQL
-5647 PEGTYDISLVIEDS
+5647 PEGKYDITLSIEDN
-5661 AGNRWEDVREIFIDR
+5661 AGNRKEEVHEIFIDR

-5708 TDSEGN
+5708 TDSNGN

-5759 EVPVI
+5759 ETPVI

-5779 TRDKQPTFI
+5779 TRDNQPTFI

-5861 EIALAAGEDNGASDS
+5861 EIALAAGEGNGASDS
-5876 DNVTNHTQPK
+5876 DNVTNHNHTQPK

-5921 TFTPPAAWNDGNYTL
+5921 TFTPPAAWNDGTYTL
-5936 SVTVVDRAGNSQQS
+5936 SVTVVDRAGNSLQS
-5950 ASLAVTVDSTVTVT
+5950 ASLEVTVDSTVTVT

-5998 TEPSAAEESVVKVT
+5998 TVPSAAEESVVKET

-6048 SIMFE
+6048 SVMFE

-6078 YTMDVKFIDKDND
+6078 YTMDVKFIDKDDD

-6108 VNAMNVRGKTE
+6108 VNAMNARGKTE

>member
-244 ALAAESNSGS
+244 ALATESNSGS

-627 IAPVP
+627 VAPVP
-632 PTVSLEDYV
+632 PTVSLEDFV

-1032 SDSGISDDN
+1032 SDSGVSDDN

-1060 SVQVWDAMSDTQIGV
+1060 SVQVWDAASDTQIGV

-1113 AIFDFTIDTT
+1113 AVFDFTIDTT

-1209 GNTNYSAPLT
+1209 GNTSYSAPLT

-1385 TFTPPTSWA
+1385 SFTPTGAWA

-1433 NDSGIPDD
+1433 NDSGIPND

-1498 LTVEATDEAGN
+1498 LTVEATDKAGN
-1509 KATQTL
+1509 KTTQEL

-2128 DNTDDS
+2128 DSTDDS
-2134 GTKGDH
+2134 GTKGDN

-2317 IDTTLSTPVI
+2317 IDTTLSVPVI
-2327 VLDSADDSGV
+2327 VLNSADDTGV
-2337 HGDNMTN
+2337 QGDNMTN
-2344 HTQPTFAL
+2344 STQPTFAL

-2378 KDAGGWTFTPTGAW
+2378 KGTGGWSFTPTGAW

-2447 PHFQVTVPT
+2447 PHFQVKVPM
-2456 DVNVVRLSIDGGKTW
+2456 DVN
-2471 FNATQSATPGVW
+2471 
-2483 DYIWP
+2483 
-2488 DDVADGGYTLT
+2488 
-2499 VEATDEAGNKATQ
+2499 E
-2512 TLDFTIDTTL
+2512 
-2522 SVPTLSLDSA
+2522 
-2532 DDSGIAGDN
+2532 
-2541 ITNVKTPG
+2541 
-2549 FTLNNID
+2549 
-2556 TDVSRV
+2556 
-2562 IVEVM
+2562 
-2567 HNGIKQEVP
+2567 
-2576 LVQTGGQWRFAP
+2576 
-2588 TSDWAD
+2588 
-2594 GDYILTVKVEDR
+2594 
-2606 AGNVKQSAP
+2606 
-2615 LTVTVDTHIAIDRIE
+2615 
-2630 LVNDSGIPGDNLTN
+2630 
-2644 EARPHFQVT
+2644 
-2653 VPADVNGVRLSID
+2653 
-2666 GGKTWFDATQSA
+2666 
-2678 TSGVWDY
+2678 
-2685 TWLTNVANGPHTLMV
+2685 
-2700 EASDKAGNKTTQK
+2700 
-2713 LDFTIDTILSEP
+2713 
-2725 TITLDSADDSAAGDN
+2725 
-2740 ITNVK
+2740 
-2745 MPGFTLGNIDA
+2745 
-2756 DVTKVVVT
+2756 
-2764 VAHDGKN
+2764 
-2771 QQIELI
+2771 
-2777 KNGGVW
+2777 
-2783 RFTPGAAWTDGDY
+2783 
-2796 TLTVKVEDKAG
+2796 
-2807 NTNYSAPLTV
+2807 
-2817 TIDTQTSIDRIELLN
+2817 
-2832 DTGIVGDNLTNEA
+2832 
-2845 RPQFHI
+2845 
-2851 TVPTDVNSVQLSL
+2851 
-2864 DGGINW
+2864 
-2870 VNATLTSDGVWEY
+2870 
-2883 IWPTD
+2883 
-2888 LVENTYTLTVKA
+2888 
-2900 TDVAGNT
+2900 
-2907 ATETLNF
+2907 
-2914 IIDTTLSTPTI
+2914 
-2925 TLDSADDSGT
+2925 
-2935 ANDNKTNVKTPGFI
+2935 
-2949 IGGIDSDVTQ
+2949 
-2959 VVVQVMRDGHS
+2959 
-2970 EEVELT
+2970 
-2976 QTNGQWRFVPGS
+2976 
-2988 AWTDGDYTLTVTVK
+2988 
-3002 DEAGN
+3002 
-3007 IRHSAPLTVTIDTQ
+3007 
-3021 ITIDHIELVN
+3021 
-3031 DSGIPDDNLTN
+3031 
-3042 NVRPHFQV
+3042 
-3050 TVPTDV
+3050 
-3056 NVVRLSID
+3056 VRLSID

-3104 GNKTT
+3104 GNQTT
-3109 QQLDFI
+3109 QKLDFI

-3127 DNTDDSGTK
+3127 DSTDDSGTK
-3136 GDNLTNVNKPT
+3136 GDNLTNANKPT
-3147 FLLGNID
+3147 FILGNID

-3164 QHGGT
+3164 QYGGT

-3312 DFTIDTRLSTPTIAM
+3312 DFTIDTRLSTPTITM

-3352 IDADAHSVI
+3352 IDSDAQSVI

-3413 LVVTVDTQTSITD
+3413 LIVTVDTQTSITD

-3472 TQGIE
+3472 AQGIE

-3619 QIAIDRIELVNDS
+3619 QIAIDHIELVNDS

-3713 TIDITLLTP
+3713 TIDITLMTP

-3846 RPVFDIHQVDSDVTR
+3846 RPVFDIRQVDSDVTR

-4529 NITSVTTPRF
+4529 NITSVTKPRF

-4554 INGVSYSVTANGNN
+4554 INGVSYPVTANGNN

-4832 PTLIGST
+4832 PTLVGNT
-4839 LPNTIVSIYVDGVKV
+4839 LPNAIVSIYVDGVKV

-4968 GNYELTFKV
+4968 GNYVLTFKV

-5297 LDDLITNHNK
+5297 LDDLITSHNK

-5379 TFIDNPA
+5379 TFIDNPV
-5386 MVAGSDNGIFSNDS
+5386 MMAGSDNGIFSNDS
-5400 ITSQTRPTFSIFG
+5400 ITSQTRPAFSIYG

-5470 NFTIDTFNT
+5470 NFTIDTLNT

-5536 VNEKGHWQ
+5536 VNDKGHWQ

-5582 IKVFTSELDDNK
+5582 IQVFTSELDDNK
-5594 SSSKTEWWS
+5594 SSSKTDWWS
-5603 NSDLITMRGTGE
+5603 NSSTITMRGMGE

-5632 VVAATGRWELSTDKL
+5632 VVAANGQWELSTDQL
-5647 PEGTYDISLVIEDS
+5647 PEGKYDITLSIEDN
-5661 AGNRWEDVREIFIDR
+5661 AGNRKEEVHEIFIDR

-5708 TDSEGN
+5708 TDSNGN

-5745 IGNRSDDVPLDIMK
+5745 IGNRSDDVSLDIMK

-5861 EIALAAGEDNGASDS
+5861 EIALAAGEDNGVSDS

-5898 VTVNVTHNGVTDIYQ
+5898 VTVNVTHNGVTDTYQ

-5921 TFTPPAAWNDGNYTL
+5921 TFTPPAAWNDGTYTL

-5998 TEPSAAEESVVKVT
+5998 TVPSAAEESVVKET

-6108 VNAMNVRGKTE
+6108 VNAMNARGKTE

>member
-368 NAKVDIYVDNKLV
+368 NSKVDIYVDNKLV

-423 DSIITDTIAPEK
+423 DSIITDTIPPEK

-632 PTVSLEDYV
+632 PTVSLEDFV

-1032 SDSGISDDN
+1032 SDSGIADDN

-1113 AIFDFTIDTT
+1113 AVFDFTIDTT

-1188 IPGNTW
+1188 TPGNTW

-1209 GNTNYSAPLT
+1209 GNTSYSAPLT

-1324 VPVIVLDS
+1324 VPVIVLNS
-1332 ADDTGIQGDNM
+1332 ADDTGVQGDNM

-1482 VWDYI
+1482 AWDYI

-1498 LTVEATDEAGN
+1498 LTVEATDKAGN
-1509 KATQTL
+1509 KTTQEL

-1716 FTIDTILSEPTIT
+1716 FIIDTLLSEPTIT

-2128 DNTDDS
+2128 DSTDDS
-2134 GTKGDH
+2134 GTKGDN

-2317 IDTTLSTPVI
+2317 IDTTLSVPVI
-2327 VLDSADDSGV
+2327 VLNSADDTGV
-2337 HGDNMTN
+2337 QGDNMTN
-2344 HTQPTFAL
+2344 STQPTFAL

-2378 KDAGGWTFTPTGAW
+2378 KGVGGWSFTPTGAW

-2447 PHFQVTVPT
+2447 PHFQVKVPT
-2456 DVNVVRLSIDGGKTW
+2456 DVN
-2471 FNATQSATPGVW
+2471 
-2483 DYIWP
+2483 
-2488 DDVADGGYTLT
+2488 
-2499 VEATDEAGNKATQ
+2499 E
-2512 TLDFTIDTTL
+2512 
-2522 SVPTLSLDSA
+2522 
-2532 DDSGIAGDN
+2532 
-2541 ITNVKTPG
+2541 
-2549 FTLNNID
+2549 
-2556 TDVSRV
+2556 
-2562 IVEVM
+2562 
-2567 HNGIKQEVP
+2567 
-2576 LVQTGGQWRFAP
+2576 
-2588 TSDWAD
+2588 
-2594 GDYILTVKVEDR
+2594 
-2606 AGNVKQSAP
+2606 
-2615 LTVTVDTHIAIDRIE
+2615 
-2630 LVNDSGIPGDNLTN
+2630 
-2644 EARPHFQVT
+2644 
-2653 VPADVNGVRLSID
+2653 
-2666 GGKTWFDATQSA
+2666 
-2678 TSGVWDY
+2678 
-2685 TWLTNVANGPHTLMV
+2685 
-2700 EASDKAGNKTTQK
+2700 
-2713 LDFTIDTILSEP
+2713 
-2725 TITLDSADDSAAGDN
+2725 
-2740 ITNVK
+2740 
-2745 MPGFTLGNIDA
+2745 
-2756 DVTKVVVT
+2756 
-2764 VAHDGKN
+2764 
-2771 QQIELI
+2771 
-2777 KNGGVW
+2777 
-2783 RFTPGAAWTDGDY
+2783 
-2796 TLTVKVEDKAG
+2796 
-2807 NTNYSAPLTV
+2807 
-2817 TIDTQTSIDRIELLN
+2817 
-2832 DTGIVGDNLTNEA
+2832 
-2845 RPQFHI
+2845 
-2851 TVPTDVNSVQLSL
+2851 
-2864 DGGINW
+2864 
-2870 VNATLTSDGVWEY
+2870 
-2883 IWPTD
+2883 
-2888 LVENTYTLTVKA
+2888 
-2900 TDVAGNT
+2900 
-2907 ATETLNF
+2907 
-2914 IIDTTLSTPTI
+2914 
-2925 TLDSADDSGT
+2925 
-2935 ANDNKTNVKTPGFI
+2935 
-2949 IGGIDSDVTQ
+2949 
-2959 VVVQVMRDGHS
+2959 
-2970 EEVELT
+2970 
-2976 QTNGQWRFVPGS
+2976 
-2988 AWTDGDYTLTVTVK
+2988 
-3002 DEAGN
+3002 
-3007 IRHSAPLTVTIDTQ
+3007 
-3021 ITIDHIELVN
+3021 
-3031 DSGIPDDNLTN
+3031 
-3042 NVRPHFQV
+3042 
-3050 TVPTDV
+3050 
-3056 NVVRLSID
+3056 VRLSID

-3104 GNKTT
+3104 GNQTT
-3109 QQLDFI
+3109 QKLDFI
-3115 IDTLLSEPTIVL
+3115 IDTMLSEPTIVL
-3127 DNTDDSGTK
+3127 DSTDDSGTK
-3136 GDNLTNVNKPT
+3136 GDNLTNANKPT
-3147 FLLGNID
+3147 FILGNID

-3164 QHGGT
+3164 QYGGT

-3312 DFTIDTRLSTPTIAM
+3312 DFTIDTRLSTPTITM

-3352 IDADAHSVI
+3352 IDSDAQSVI

-3413 LVVTVDTQTSITD
+3413 LIVTVDTQTSITD

-3472 TQGIE
+3472 AQGIE

-3619 QIAIDRIELVNDS
+3619 QIAIDHIELVNDS

-3713 TIDITLLTP
+3713 TIDITLMTP

-3846 RPVFDIHQVDSDVTR
+3846 RPVFDIRQVDSDVTR

-4308 LRIEIDTQVQI
+4308 LKIEIDTQVQI

-4529 NITSVTTPRF
+4529 NITSVTKPRF

-4554 INGVSYSVTANGNN
+4554 INGVSYPVTANGNN

-4832 PTLIGST
+4832 PTLVGNT
-4839 LPNTIVSIYVDGVKV
+4839 LPNAIVSIYVDGVKV

-4968 GNYELTFKV
+4968 GNYVLTFKV

-5028 TAEAGSTLTIRNPQ
+5028 TAEAGSTLTIRSPQ

-5077 AGNSQQKEILIEHD
+5077 AGNSQQKDILIEHD

-5346 ALKDGEYS
+5346 VLKDGEYS

-5400 ITSQTRPTFSIFG
+5400 ITSQTRPTFSISG

-5582 IKVFTSELDDNK
+5582 IQVFTSELDDNK
-5594 SSSKTEWWS
+5594 SSSKTDWWS
-5603 NSDLITMRGTGE
+5603 NSSTITMRGMGE

-5632 VVAATGRWELSTDKL
+5632 VVAANGQWELSTDQL
-5647 PEGTYDISLVIEDS
+5647 PEGKYDITLSIEDN
-5661 AGNRWEDVREIFIDR
+5661 AGNRKEEVHEIFIDR

-5708 TDSEGN
+5708 TDSNGN

-5745 IGNRSDDVPLDIMK
+5745 IGNRSDDVSLDIMK

-5861 EIALAAGEDNGASDS
+5861 EIALAAGEDNGVSDS

-5898 VTVNVTHNGVTDIYQ
+5898 VTVNVTHNGVTDTYQ

-5921 TFTPPAAWNDGNYTL
+5921 TFTPPAAWNDGTYTL

-5998 TEPSAAEESVVKVT
+5998 TVPSAAEESVVKET

-6108 VNAMNVRGKTE
+6108 VNAMNARGKTE

>member
-423 DSIITDTIAPEK
+423 DSIITDTIPPEK

-490 WSYTLTTP
+490 WSYTFTTP

-1060 SVQVWDAMSDTQIGV
+1060 SVQVWDAASDTQIGV

-1113 AIFDFTIDTT
+1113 AVFDFTIDTT

-1324 VPVIVLDS
+1324 VPVIVLNS
-1332 ADDTGIQGDNM
+1332 ADDTGVQGDNM

-1385 TFTPPTSWA
+1385 SFTPTGAWA

-1433 NDSGIPDD
+1433 NDSGIPND

-1482 VWDYI
+1482 AWDYI

-1498 LTVEATDEAGN
+1498 LTVEATDKAGN
-1509 KATQTL
+1509 KTTQEL

-2014 LTVTIDTQITIDHI
+2014 LTVTIDTQI
-2028 ELVNDSGIPD
+2028 
-2038 DNLTNNVR
+2038 
-2046 PHFQVTVPTDV
+2046 
-2057 NVVRLSI
+2057 
-2064 DGGKTWFNATQSATP
+2064 A
-2079 GVWDY
+2079 
-2084 TWLAD
+2084 
-2089 VGEGK
+2089 
-2094 HTLTV
+2094 
-2099 EATDK
+2099 
-2104 AGNKTTQQLDFI
+2104 
-2116 IDTLLSEPTIVL
+2116 
-2128 DNTDDS
+2128 
-2134 GTKGDH
+2134 
-2140 LTNVN
+2140 
-2145 KPTFLL
+2145 
-2151 GNIDAD
+2151 
-2157 ARYVT
+2157 
-2162 VEVQHGGTKEVLTAT
+2162 
-2177 KDATGNWSV
+2177 
-2186 TPTGT
+2186 
-2191 WADGDYTLTV
+2191 
-2201 RVEDEA
+2201 
-2207 GNEKHSASLT
+2207 
-2217 VTVDTQITIDVI
+2217 
-2229 ELVNDNGI
+2229 
-2237 PGDNMTN
+2237 
-2244 DAHPQFRVT
+2244 
-2253 VPGDVNEVSLSIDG
+2253 
-2267 GVTWVKATQSATPG
+2267 
-2281 VWNYT
+2281 
-2286 WPGTVPDG
+2286 
-2294 DYTLNVKATDNAGNT
+2294 
-2309 VTETLHFT
+2309 
-2317 IDTTLSTPVI
+2317 
-2327 VLDSADDSGV
+2327 
-2337 HGDNMTN
+2337 
-2344 HTQPTFAL
+2344 
-2352 QHIDDDAVRVTVS
+2352 
-2365 VEHGGVTTTFDAT
+2365 
-2378 KDAGGWTFTPTGAW
+2378 
-2392 ADGDYTLSVSVED
+2392 
-2405 KAGNTSHSASLTVT
+2405 
-2419 VDTQIAINNIELV
+2419 
-2432 NDSGIPDDNLTNNVR
+2432 
-2447 PHFQVTVPT
+2447 
-2456 DVNVVRLSIDGGKTW
+2456 
-2471 FNATQSATPGVW
+2471 
-2483 DYIWP
+2483 
-2488 DDVADGGYTLT
+2488 
-2499 VEATDEAGNKATQ
+2499 
-2512 TLDFTIDTTL
+2512 
-2522 SVPTLSLDSA
+2522 
-2532 DDSGIAGDN
+2532 
-2541 ITNVKTPG
+2541 
-2549 FTLNNID
+2549 
-2556 TDVSRV
+2556 
-2562 IVEVM
+2562 
-2567 HNGIKQEVP
+2567 
-2576 LVQTGGQWRFAP
+2576 
-2588 TSDWAD
+2588 
-2594 GDYILTVKVEDR
+2594 
-2606 AGNVKQSAP
+2606 
-2615 LTVTVDTHIAIDRIE
+2615 
-2630 LVNDSGIPGDNLTN
+2630 
-2644 EARPHFQVT
+2644 
-2653 VPADVNGVRLSID
+2653 
-2666 GGKTWFDATQSA
+2666 
-2678 TSGVWDY
+2678 
-2685 TWLTNVANGPHTLMV
+2685 
-2700 EASDKAGNKTTQK
+2700 
-2713 LDFTIDTILSEP
+2713 
-2725 TITLDSADDSAAGDN
+2725 
-2740 ITNVK
+2740 
-2745 MPGFTLGNIDA
+2745 
-2756 DVTKVVVT
+2756 
-2764 VAHDGKN
+2764 
-2771 QQIELI
+2771 
-2777 KNGGVW
+2777 
-2783 RFTPGAAWTDGDY
+2783 
-2796 TLTVKVEDKAG
+2796 
-2807 NTNYSAPLTV
+2807 
-2817 TIDTQTSIDRIELLN
+2817 
-2832 DTGIVGDNLTNEA
+2832 
-2845 RPQFHI
+2845 
-2851 TVPTDVNSVQLSL
+2851 
-2864 DGGINW
+2864 
-2870 VNATLTSDGVWEY
+2870 
-2883 IWPTD
+2883 
-2888 LVENTYTLTVKA
+2888 
-2900 TDVAGNT
+2900 
-2907 ATETLNF
+2907 
-2914 IIDTTLSTPTI
+2914 
-2925 TLDSADDSGT
+2925 
-2935 ANDNKTNVKTPGFI
+2935 
-2949 IGGIDSDVTQ
+2949 
-2959 VVVQVMRDGHS
+2959 
-2970 EEVELT
+2970 
-2976 QTNGQWRFVPGS
+2976 
-2988 AWTDGDYTLTVTVK
+2988 
-3002 DEAGN
+3002 
-3007 IRHSAPLTVTIDTQ
+3007 
-3021 ITIDHIELVN
+3021 IDHIELVN

-3169 KEVLTATKGATGI
+3169 KEVLTATKDATGNWSVTPTGTWADGDYTLTVRVEDEAGNEKHSASLTVTVDTQITIDAIELVNDNGIPGDNMTNDAHPQFRVTVPGDVNEVSLSIDGGVTWVKATQSATPGVWNYTWPGTVPDGDYTLNVKATDNAGNTVTETLHFTIDTTLSVPVIVLNSADDTGVQGDNMTNSTQPTFALQHIDDDAVRVTVSVEHGGVTTTFDATKGTGGWSFTPTGAWADGDYTLSVSVEDKAGNTSHSASLTVTVDTQIAINNIELVNDSGIPDDNLTNNVRPHFQVKVPTDVNEVRLSIDGGKTWFNATQSATPGVWDYTWLADVGEGKHTLTVEATDKAGNQTTQKLDFIIDTMLSEPTIVLDSTDDSGTKGDNLTNANKPTFILGNIDADARYVTVEVQYGGTKKVLTATKGATGI
-3182 WSVTPTGTWADGDYT
+3182 WSVTPTGTWADGDYM

-3312 DFTIDTRLSTPTIAM
+3312 DFTIDTRLSTPTITM

-3352 IDADAHSVI
+3352 IDSDAQSVI

-3413 LVVTVDTQTSITD
+3413 LIVTVDTQTSITD

-3472 TQGIE
+3472 AQGIE

-3619 QIAIDRIELVNDS
+3619 QIAIDHIELVNDS

-3713 TIDITLLTP
+3713 TIDITLMTP

-3846 RPVFDIHQVDSDVTR
+3846 RPVFDIRQVDSDVTR

-4308 LRIEIDTQVQI
+4308 LKIEIDTQVQI

-4529 NITSVTTPRF
+4529 NITSVTKPRF
-4539 VIGNVPADI
+4539 VIGNVSADI

-4554 INGVSYSVTANGNN
+4554 INGVSYPVTANGNN

-4968 GNYELTFKV
+4968 GNYVLTFKV

-5028 TAEAGSTLTIRNPQ
+5028 TAEAGSTLTIRSPQ

-5077 AGNSQQKEILIEHD
+5077 AGNSQQKDILIEHD

-5400 ITSQTRPTFSIFG
+5400 ITSQTRPTFSISG

-5470 NFTIDTFNT
+5470 KFTIDTFNT

-5582 IKVFTSELDDNK
+5582 IQVFTSELDDNK
-5594 SSSKTEWWS
+5594 SSSKTDWWS
-5603 NSDLITMRGTGE
+5603 NSSTITMRGMGE

-5632 VVAATGRWELSTDKL
+5632 VVAANGQWELSTDQL
-5647 PEGTYDISLVIEDS
+5647 PEGKYDITLSIEDN
-5661 AGNRWEDVREIFIDR
+5661 AGNRKEEVHEIFIDR

-5708 TDSEGN
+5708 TDSNGN

-5861 EIALAAGEDNGASDS
+5861 EIALAAGEDNGVSDS

-5898 VTVNVTHNGVTDIYQ
+5898 VTVNVTHNGVTDTYQ

-5921 TFTPPAAWNDGNYTL
+5921 TFTPPAAWNDGTYTL

-5998 TEPSAAEESVVKVT
+5998 TVPSAAEESVVKET

-6108 VNAMNVRGKTE
+6108 VNAMNARGKTE

>member
-423 DSIITDTIAPEK
+423 DSIITDTIPPEK

-540 TNDSGIVGDNV
+540 TDDSGIVGDNV

-575 TGEEVIFKANDKGE
+575 TGEEVIFKANDQGE
-589 WTFNFTSDSVEGIN
+589 WTFNFTSDSVEGVN

-627 IAPVP
+627 VAPVP
-632 PTVSLEDYV
+632 PTVSLEDFV

-892 DGSHDVTVKVEDI
+892 DDSHDVTVKVEDI

-1060 SVQVWDAMSDTQIGV
+1060 SVQVWDAASDTQIGV

-1113 AIFDFTIDTT
+1113 AVFDFTIDTT

-1188 IPGNTW
+1188 TPGNTW

-1324 VPVIVLDS
+1324 VPVIVLNS
-1332 ADDTGIQGDNM
+1332 ADDTGVQGDNM

-1380 GTGGW
+1380 GVGGW
-1385 TFTPPTSWA
+1385 SFTPTGAWA

-1433 NDSGIPDD
+1433 NDSGIPND

-1471 WFNATQSATPG
+1471 WFNATQNATPG

-1509 KATQTL
+1509 KTTQTL

-1561 RVIVEVMHN
+1561 RVTVEVMHN

-1716 FTIDTILSEPTIT
+1716 FIIDTMLSEPTIT

-2014 LTVTIDTQITIDHI
+2014 LTVTIDTQIAIDHI

-2038 DNLTNNVR
+2038 DNLTN
-2046 PHFQVTVPTDV
+2046 
-2057 NVVRLSI
+2057 
-2064 DGGKTWFNATQSATP
+2064 
-2079 GVWDY
+2079 
-2084 TWLAD
+2084 
-2089 VGEGK
+2089 
-2094 HTLTV
+2094 
-2099 EATDK
+2099 EA
-2104 AGNKTTQQLDFI
+2104 
-2116 IDTLLSEPTIVL
+2116 
-2128 DNTDDS
+2128 
-2134 GTKGDH
+2134 
-2140 LTNVN
+2140 
-2145 KPTFLL
+2145 
-2151 GNIDAD
+2151 
-2157 ARYVT
+2157 
-2162 VEVQHGGTKEVLTAT
+2162 
-2177 KDATGNWSV
+2177 
-2186 TPTGT
+2186 
-2191 WADGDYTLTV
+2191 
-2201 RVEDEA
+2201 
-2207 GNEKHSASLT
+2207 
-2217 VTVDTQITIDVI
+2217 
-2229 ELVNDNGI
+2229 
-2237 PGDNMTN
+2237 
-2244 DAHPQFRVT
+2244 
-2253 VPGDVNEVSLSIDG
+2253 
-2267 GVTWVKATQSATPG
+2267 
-2281 VWNYT
+2281 
-2286 WPGTVPDG
+2286 
-2294 DYTLNVKATDNAGNT
+2294 
-2309 VTETLHFT
+2309 
-2317 IDTTLSTPVI
+2317 
-2327 VLDSADDSGV
+2327 
-2337 HGDNMTN
+2337 
-2344 HTQPTFAL
+2344 
-2352 QHIDDDAVRVTVS
+2352 
-2365 VEHGGVTTTFDAT
+2365 
-2378 KDAGGWTFTPTGAW
+2378 
-2392 ADGDYTLSVSVED
+2392 
-2405 KAGNTSHSASLTVT
+2405 
-2419 VDTQIAINNIELV
+2419 
-2432 NDSGIPDDNLTNNVR
+2432 
-2447 PHFQVTVPT
+2447 
-2456 DVNVVRLSIDGGKTW
+2456 
-2471 FNATQSATPGVW
+2471 
-2483 DYIWP
+2483 
-2488 DDVADGGYTLT
+2488 
-2499 VEATDEAGNKATQ
+2499 
-2512 TLDFTIDTTL
+2512 
-2522 SVPTLSLDSA
+2522 
-2532 DDSGIAGDN
+2532 
-2541 ITNVKTPG
+2541 
-2549 FTLNNID
+2549 
-2556 TDVSRV
+2556 
-2562 IVEVM
+2562 
-2567 HNGIKQEVP
+2567 
-2576 LVQTGGQWRFAP
+2576 
-2588 TSDWAD
+2588 
-2594 GDYILTVKVEDR
+2594 
-2606 AGNVKQSAP
+2606 
-2615 LTVTVDTHIAIDRIE
+2615 
-2630 LVNDSGIPGDNLTN
+2630 
-2644 EARPHFQVT
+2644 
-2653 VPADVNGVRLSID
+2653 
-2666 GGKTWFDATQSA
+2666 
-2678 TSGVWDY
+2678 
-2685 TWLTNVANGPHTLMV
+2685 
-2700 EASDKAGNKTTQK
+2700 
-2713 LDFTIDTILSEP
+2713 
-2725 TITLDSADDSAAGDN
+2725 
-2740 ITNVK
+2740 
-2745 MPGFTLGNIDA
+2745 
-2756 DVTKVVVT
+2756 
-2764 VAHDGKN
+2764 
-2771 QQIELI
+2771 
-2777 KNGGVW
+2777 
-2783 RFTPGAAWTDGDY
+2783 
-2796 TLTVKVEDKAG
+2796 
-2807 NTNYSAPLTV
+2807 
-2817 TIDTQTSIDRIELLN
+2817 
-2832 DTGIVGDNLTNEA
+2832 
-2845 RPQFHI
+2845 
-2851 TVPTDVNSVQLSL
+2851 
-2864 DGGINW
+2864 
-2870 VNATLTSDGVWEY
+2870 
-2883 IWPTD
+2883 
-2888 LVENTYTLTVKA
+2888 
-2900 TDVAGNT
+2900 
-2907 ATETLNF
+2907 
-2914 IIDTTLSTPTI
+2914 
-2925 TLDSADDSGT
+2925 
-2935 ANDNKTNVKTPGFI
+2935 
-2949 IGGIDSDVTQ
+2949 
-2959 VVVQVMRDGHS
+2959 
-2970 EEVELT
+2970 
-2976 QTNGQWRFVPGS
+2976 
-2988 AWTDGDYTLTVTVK
+2988 
-3002 DEAGN
+3002 
-3007 IRHSAPLTVTIDTQ
+3007 
-3021 ITIDHIELVN
+3021 
-3031 DSGIPDDNLTN
+3031 
-3042 NVRPHFQV
+3042 RPHFQV

-3164 QHGGT
+3164 QHGGTKEVLTATKDATGNWSVTPTGTWADGDYTLTVRVEDEAGNEKHSASLTVTVDTQITIDAIELVNDNGIPGDNMTNDAHPQFRVTVPGDVNEVSLSIDGGVTWVKATQSATPGVWNYTWPGTVPYGDYTLNVKATDNAGNTVTETLHFTIDTTLSTPVIVLDSADDTGIQGDNMTNRTQPTFNLQHIDDDAVRVTVSVEHGGVTTTFDATKGVGGWTFTPPTSWGAGDYTLSVSVEDKAGNTSHSASLTVTVDTQIAINNIELVNDSGIPDDNLTNNVRPHFQVKVPTDVNEVRLSIDGGKTWFNATQSATPGVWDYTWLADVGEGKHTLTVEATDKAGNQTTQKLDFIIDTMLSEPTIVLDSTDDSGTKGDNLTNANKPTFILGNIDADARYVTVEVQYGGT

-3413 LVVTVDTQTSITD
+3413 LIVTVDTQTSITD

-3472 TQGIE
+3472 AQGIE

-3619 QIAIDRIELVNDS
+3619 QIAIDHIELVNDS

-3692 HTLTVEVTDGAGNKM
+3692 HTLIVEVTDGAGNKM
-3707 TETLNF
+3707 TGTLDF

-3846 RPVFDIHQVDSDVTR
+3846 RPVFDIRQVDSDVTR

-4065 IDGHDYN
+4065 IDGHDYS

-4308 LRIEIDTQVQI
+4308 LKIEIDTQVQI

-4529 NITSVTTPRF
+4529 NITSVTKPRF

-4554 INGVSYSVTANGNN
+4554 INGVSYPVTANGNN

-4886 RDNSELRSTAVDVTI
+4886 RDNSELRSTAVDLTI

-4968 GNYELTFKV
+4968 GNYVLTFKV

-5297 LDDLITNHNK
+5297 LDDLITSHNK

-5379 TFIDNPA
+5379 TFIDNPV
-5386 MVAGSDNGIFSNDS
+5386 MMAGSDNGIFSNDS
-5400 ITSQTRPTFSIFG
+5400 ITSQTRPAFSIYG

-5536 VNEKGHWQ
+5536 ANDKGHWQ

-5555 QLDITVKSTDRA
+5555 QLDINVKSTDRA

-5582 IKVFTSELDDNK
+5582 IQVFTSELDDNK
-5594 SSSKTEWWS
+5594 SSSKTDWWS
-5603 NSDLITMRGTGE
+5603 NSSTITMRGMGE

-5632 VVAATGRWELSTDKL
+5632 VVAANGKWELSTDQL
-5647 PEGTYDISLVIEDS
+5647 PEGKYDITLSIEDN
-5661 AGNRWEDVREIFIDR
+5661 AGNRKEEVHEIFIDR

-5708 TDSEGN
+5708 TDSNGN

-5898 VTVNVTHNGVTDIYQ
+5898 VTVNVTHNGVTDTYQ

-5921 TFTPPAAWNDGNYTL
+5921 TFTPPAAWNDGTYTL

-5964 ADSQHDDASD
+5964 ADSQHNDASD

-5998 TEPSAAEESVVKVT
+5998 TVPSVAEESVVKET

-6048 SIMFE
+6048 SVMFE

-6078 YTMDVKFIDKDND
+6078 YTMDVKFIDKDDD

-6108 VNAMNVRGKTE
+6108 VNAMNARGKTE

>member
-1 MGNKSIQKF
+1 MQKF

-423 DSIITDTIAPEK
+423 DSIITDTIPPEK

-632 PTVSLEDYV
+632 PTVSLEDFV

-1032 SDSGISDDN
+1032 SDSGIADDN

-1113 AIFDFTIDTT
+1113 AVFDFTIDTT

-1188 IPGNTW
+1188 TPGNTW

-1209 GNTNYSAPLT
+1209 GNTSYSAPLT

-1324 VPVIVLDS
+1324 VPVIVLNS
-1332 ADDTGIQGDNM
+1332 ADDTGVQGDNM
-1343 TNSTQPTF
+1343 TNRTQPTF

-1482 VWDYI
+1482 AWDYI

-1498 LTVEATDEAGN
+1498 LTVEATDKAGN
-1509 KATQTL
+1509 KTTQEL

-1716 FTIDTILSEPTIT
+1716 FIIDTLLSEPTIT

-2014 LTVTIDTQITIDHI
+2014 LTVTIDTQI
-2028 ELVNDSGIPD
+2028 
-2038 DNLTNNVR
+2038 
-2046 PHFQVTVPTDV
+2046 
-2057 NVVRLSI
+2057 
-2064 DGGKTWFNATQSATP
+2064 A
-2079 GVWDY
+2079 
-2084 TWLAD
+2084 
-2089 VGEGK
+2089 
-2094 HTLTV
+2094 
-2099 EATDK
+2099 
-2104 AGNKTTQQLDFI
+2104 
-2116 IDTLLSEPTIVL
+2116 
-2128 DNTDDS
+2128 
-2134 GTKGDH
+2134 
-2140 LTNVN
+2140 
-2145 KPTFLL
+2145 
-2151 GNIDAD
+2151 
-2157 ARYVT
+2157 
-2162 VEVQHGGTKEVLTAT
+2162 
-2177 KDATGNWSV
+2177 
-2186 TPTGT
+2186 
-2191 WADGDYTLTV
+2191 
-2201 RVEDEA
+2201 
-2207 GNEKHSASLT
+2207 
-2217 VTVDTQITIDVI
+2217 
-2229 ELVNDNGI
+2229 
-2237 PGDNMTN
+2237 
-2244 DAHPQFRVT
+2244 
-2253 VPGDVNEVSLSIDG
+2253 
-2267 GVTWVKATQSATPG
+2267 
-2281 VWNYT
+2281 
-2286 WPGTVPDG
+2286 
-2294 DYTLNVKATDNAGNT
+2294 
-2309 VTETLHFT
+2309 
-2317 IDTTLSTPVI
+2317 
-2327 VLDSADDSGV
+2327 
-2337 HGDNMTN
+2337 
-2344 HTQPTFAL
+2344 
-2352 QHIDDDAVRVTVS
+2352 
-2365 VEHGGVTTTFDAT
+2365 
-2378 KDAGGWTFTPTGAW
+2378 
-2392 ADGDYTLSVSVED
+2392 
-2405 KAGNTSHSASLTVT
+2405 
-2419 VDTQIAINNIELV
+2419 
-2432 NDSGIPDDNLTNNVR
+2432 
-2447 PHFQVTVPT
+2447 
-2456 DVNVVRLSIDGGKTW
+2456 
-2471 FNATQSATPGVW
+2471 
-2483 DYIWP
+2483 
-2488 DDVADGGYTLT
+2488 
-2499 VEATDEAGNKATQ
+2499 
-2512 TLDFTIDTTL
+2512 
-2522 SVPTLSLDSA
+2522 
-2532 DDSGIAGDN
+2532 
-2541 ITNVKTPG
+2541 
-2549 FTLNNID
+2549 
-2556 TDVSRV
+2556 
-2562 IVEVM
+2562 
-2567 HNGIKQEVP
+2567 
-2576 LVQTGGQWRFAP
+2576 
-2588 TSDWAD
+2588 
-2594 GDYILTVKVEDR
+2594 
-2606 AGNVKQSAP
+2606 
-2615 LTVTVDTHIAIDRIE
+2615 
-2630 LVNDSGIPGDNLTN
+2630 
-2644 EARPHFQVT
+2644 
-2653 VPADVNGVRLSID
+2653 
-2666 GGKTWFDATQSA
+2666 
-2678 TSGVWDY
+2678 
-2685 TWLTNVANGPHTLMV
+2685 
-2700 EASDKAGNKTTQK
+2700 
-2713 LDFTIDTILSEP
+2713 
-2725 TITLDSADDSAAGDN
+2725 
-2740 ITNVK
+2740 
-2745 MPGFTLGNIDA
+2745 
-2756 DVTKVVVT
+2756 
-2764 VAHDGKN
+2764 
-2771 QQIELI
+2771 
-2777 KNGGVW
+2777 
-2783 RFTPGAAWTDGDY
+2783 
-2796 TLTVKVEDKAG
+2796 
-2807 NTNYSAPLTV
+2807 
-2817 TIDTQTSIDRIELLN
+2817 
-2832 DTGIVGDNLTNEA
+2832 
-2845 RPQFHI
+2845 
-2851 TVPTDVNSVQLSL
+2851 
-2864 DGGINW
+2864 
-2870 VNATLTSDGVWEY
+2870 
-2883 IWPTD
+2883 
-2888 LVENTYTLTVKA
+2888 
-2900 TDVAGNT
+2900 
-2907 ATETLNF
+2907 
-2914 IIDTTLSTPTI
+2914 
-2925 TLDSADDSGT
+2925 
-2935 ANDNKTNVKTPGFI
+2935 
-2949 IGGIDSDVTQ
+2949 
-2959 VVVQVMRDGHS
+2959 
-2970 EEVELT
+2970 
-2976 QTNGQWRFVPGS
+2976 
-2988 AWTDGDYTLTVTVK
+2988 
-3002 DEAGN
+3002 
-3007 IRHSAPLTVTIDTQ
+3007 
-3021 ITIDHIELVN
+3021 IDHIELVN

-3169 KEVLTATKGATGI
+3169 KEVLTATKDATGNWSVTPTGTWADGDYTLTVRVEDEAGNEKHSASLTVTVDTQITIDAIELVNDNGIPGDNMTNDAHPQFRVTVPGDVNEVSLSIDGGVTWVKATQSATPGVWNYTWPGTVPDGDYTLNVKATDNAGNTVTETLHFTIDTTLSVPVIVLNSADDTGVQGDNMTNSTQPTFALQHIDDDAVRVTVSVEHGGVTTTFDATKGVGGWSFTPTGAWADGDYTLSVSVEDKAGNTSHSASLTVTVDTQIAINNIELVNDSGIPDDNLTNNVRPHFQVKVPTDVNEVRLSIDGGKTWFNATQSATPGVWDYTWLADVGEGKHTLTVEATDKAGNQTTQKLDFIIDTMLSEPTIVLDSTDDSGTKGDNLTNANKPTFILGNIDADARYVTVEVQYGGTKEVLTATKGATGI
-3182 WSVTPTGTWADGDYT
+3182 WSVTPTGTWADGDYM

-3312 DFTIDTRLSTPTIAM
+3312 DFTIDTRLSTPTITM

-3352 IDADAHSVI
+3352 IDSDAQSVI

-3413 LVVTVDTQTSITD
+3413 LIVTVDTQTSITD

-3472 TQGIE
+3472 AQGIE

-3518 LSTPTIALD
+3518 LSTPTIELD

-3713 TIDITLLTP
+3713 TIDITLMTP

-3846 RPVFDIHQVDSDVTR
+3846 RPVFDIRQVDSDVTR

-4308 LRIEIDTQVQI
+4308 LKIEIDTQVQI

-4529 NITSVTTPRF
+4529 NITSVTKPRF

-4554 INGVSYSVTANGNN
+4554 INGVSYPVTANGNN

-4832 PTLIGST
+4832 PTLVGNT
-4839 LPNTIVSIYVDGVKV
+4839 LPNAIVSIYVDGVKV

-4968 GNYELTFKV
+4968 GNYVLTFKV

-5028 TAEAGSTLTIRNPQ
+5028 TAEAGSTLTIRSPQ

-5077 AGNSQQKEILIEHD
+5077 AGNSQQKDILIEHD

-5400 ITSQTRPTFSIFG
+5400 ITSQTRPTFSISG

-5582 IKVFTSELDDNK
+5582 IQVFTSELDDNK
-5594 SSSKTEWWS
+5594 SSSKTDWWS
-5603 NSDLITMRGTGE
+5603 NSSTITMRGMGE

-5632 VVAATGRWELSTDKL
+5632 VVAANGQWELSTDQL
-5647 PEGTYDISLVIEDS
+5647 PEGKYDITLSIEDN
-5661 AGNRWEDVREIFIDR
+5661 AGNRKEEVHEIFIDR

-5708 TDSEGN
+5708 TDSNGN

-5745 IGNRSDDVPLDIMK
+5745 IGNRSDDVSLDIMK

-5861 EIALAAGEDNGASDS
+5861 EIALAAGEDNGVSDS

-5898 VTVNVTHNGVTDIYQ
+5898 VTVNVTHNGVTDTYQ

-5921 TFTPPAAWNDGNYTL
+5921 TFTPPAAWNDGTYTL

-5998 TEPSAAEESVVKVT
+5998 TVPSAAEESVVKET

-6048 SIMFE
+6048 SVMFE

-6078 YTMDVKFIDKDND
+6078 YTMDVKFIDKDDD

-6108 VNAMNVRGKTE
+6108 VNAMNARGKTE

>member
-158 SSKQIEEMLQNFLAD
+158 SSKQMEEMLQEFLAD

-423 DSIITDTIAPEK
+423 DSIITDTIPPEK

-1113 AIFDFTIDTT
+1113 AVFDFTIDTT

-1174 EEIELSHLN
+1174 EEIELSHHN

-1188 IPGNTW
+1188 TPGNTW

-1209 GNTNYSAPLT
+1209 GNTNYSTPLT

-1261 EVRLSIDGGNS
+1261 EVRLSIDGGLS

-1314 IDFAVDTTLS
+1314 IDFAVDSTLS
-1324 VPVIVLDS
+1324 VPVIVLNN
-1332 ADDTGIQGDNM
+1332 ADDTGIQGDNL
-1343 TNSTQPTF
+1343 TNRTQPTF
-1351 ALQHIDDDAVRV
+1351 ALQQIDDDAVRV

-1385 TFTPPTSWA
+1385 TFTPPALWA

-1482 VWDYI
+1482 AWDYI

-1498 LTVEATDEAGN
+1498 LTVEATDKAGN
-1509 KATQTL
+1509 QTTQEL

-1590 SDWADGDYIL
+1590 SDWGDGDYIL

-1716 FTIDTILSEPTIT
+1716 FIIDTILSEPTIT

-2014 LTVTIDTQITIDHI
+2014 LTVTIDTQIAIDHI

-2046 PHFQVTVPTDV
+2046 PQFQVTVPTDV

-2084 TWLAD
+2084 TWLTD
-2089 VGEGK
+2089 VANGS

-2099 EATDK
+2099 EATDA
-2104 AGNKTTQQLDFI
+2104 AGNKATQNLEFN
-2116 IDTLLSEPTIVL
+2116 IDTLLSEPTIAL
-2128 DNTDDS
+2128 DSTDDS
-2134 GTKGDH
+2134 GTKGDN
-2140 LTNVN
+2140 LTSVN
-2145 KPTFLL
+2145 KPTFIL

-2177 KDATGNWSV
+2177 KGATGIWSV
-2186 TPTGT
+2186 TPTGM
-2191 WADGDYTLTV
+2191 WADGSHTLTV

-2207 GNEKHSASLT
+2207 GNVKYSVPLT
-2217 VTVDTQITIDVI
+2217 ITVDTQITIDDI
-2229 ELVNDNGI
+2229 ELVNDSGTK
-2237 PGDNMTN
+2237 GDNLTN
-2244 DAHPQFRVT
+2244 DANPHFRIT

-2267 GVTWVKATQSATPG
+2267 GVTWVKAMQSSTSG

-2286 WPGTVPDG
+2286 WPKTLADD
-2294 DYTLNVKATDNAGNT
+2294 DYTLTVKATDNAGNT
-2309 VTETLHFT
+2309 VTRTLDFT

-2327 VLDSADDSGV
+2327 VLDSADDTGV
-2337 HGDNMTN
+2337 QGDNMTN
-2344 HTQPTFAL
+2344 RTQPTFNL

-2365 VEHGGVTTTFDAT
+2365 VEHGGVTTTFDVT
-2378 KDAGGWTFTPTGAW
+2378 KDAGGWTFTPPTSWGA
-2392 ADGDYTLSVSVED
+2392 GDYTLSVSVED

-2447 PHFQVTVPT
+2447 PQFQVKVPT
-2456 DVNVVRLSIDGGKTW
+2456 DVN
-2471 FNATQSATPGVW
+2471 
-2483 DYIWP
+2483 
-2488 DDVADGGYTLT
+2488 
-2499 VEATDEAGNKATQ
+2499 E
-2512 TLDFTIDTTL
+2512 
-2522 SVPTLSLDSA
+2522 
-2532 DDSGIAGDN
+2532 
-2541 ITNVKTPG
+2541 
-2549 FTLNNID
+2549 
-2556 TDVSRV
+2556 
-2562 IVEVM
+2562 
-2567 HNGIKQEVP
+2567 
-2576 LVQTGGQWRFAP
+2576 
-2588 TSDWAD
+2588 
-2594 GDYILTVKVEDR
+2594 
-2606 AGNVKQSAP
+2606 
-2615 LTVTVDTHIAIDRIE
+2615 
-2630 LVNDSGIPGDNLTN
+2630 
-2644 EARPHFQVT
+2644 
-2653 VPADVNGVRLSID
+2653 
-2666 GGKTWFDATQSA
+2666 
-2678 TSGVWDY
+2678 
-2685 TWLTNVANGPHTLMV
+2685 
-2700 EASDKAGNKTTQK
+2700 
-2713 LDFTIDTILSEP
+2713 
-2725 TITLDSADDSAAGDN
+2725 
-2740 ITNVK
+2740 
-2745 MPGFTLGNIDA
+2745 
-2756 DVTKVVVT
+2756 
-2764 VAHDGKN
+2764 
-2771 QQIELI
+2771 
-2777 KNGGVW
+2777 
-2783 RFTPGAAWTDGDY
+2783 
-2796 TLTVKVEDKAG
+2796 
-2807 NTNYSAPLTV
+2807 
-2817 TIDTQTSIDRIELLN
+2817 
-2832 DTGIVGDNLTNEA
+2832 
-2845 RPQFHI
+2845 
-2851 TVPTDVNSVQLSL
+2851 
-2864 DGGINW
+2864 
-2870 VNATLTSDGVWEY
+2870 
-2883 IWPTD
+2883 
-2888 LVENTYTLTVKA
+2888 
-2900 TDVAGNT
+2900 
-2907 ATETLNF
+2907 
-2914 IIDTTLSTPTI
+2914 
-2925 TLDSADDSGT
+2925 
-2935 ANDNKTNVKTPGFI
+2935 
-2949 IGGIDSDVTQ
+2949 
-2959 VVVQVMRDGHS
+2959 
-2970 EEVELT
+2970 
-2976 QTNGQWRFVPGS
+2976 
-2988 AWTDGDYTLTVTVK
+2988 
-3002 DEAGN
+3002 
-3007 IRHSAPLTVTIDTQ
+3007 
-3021 ITIDHIELVN
+3021 
-3031 DSGIPDDNLTN
+3031 
-3042 NVRPHFQV
+3042 
-3050 TVPTDV
+3050 
-3056 NVVRLSID
+3056 VRLSID

-3104 GNKTT
+3104 GNQTT
-3109 QQLDFI
+3109 QKLDFI
-3115 IDTLLSEPTIVL
+3115 IDTLLSEPTIAL
-3127 DNTDDSGTK
+3127 DSTDDSGTK
-3136 GDNLTNVNKPT
+3136 GDNLTSVNKPT
-3147 FLLGNID
+3147 FILGNID

-3182 WSVTPTGTWADGDYT
+3182 WSVTPTGMWADGSHT

-3217 TVDTQITIDVI
+3217 TVDTHIAIDDI

-3304 GNKTTQTL
+3304 GNQTTQTL

-3352 IDADAHSVI
+3352 IDSDAHSVI

-3376 QVGGQWRF
+3376 QAGGQWRF

-3398 VEVTDNAGNVRQSTP
+3398 VEVQDNAGNVRQSTP
-3413 LVVTVDTQTSITD
+3413 LIVTVDTQTSITD

-3472 TQGIE
+3472 AQGIE

-3816 TIDGTLTTPVIELA
+3816 TIDGSLTTPVIELA

-3840 RLTNHD
+3840 RLTKHD
-3846 RPVFDIHQVDSDVTR
+3846 RPVFDIRQVDSDVTR

-3902 VEDLAGNVKES
+3902 VEDLAENVKES
-3913 APFEVRIDTTTT
+3913 APLEVRIDTTTT

-3948 SFRIDVPGDVV
+3948 SFRIDVPGDVI

-3980 QWIFDSPN
+3980 QWIFDTPN
-3988 TLVDGTY
+3988 ALVDGTY
-3995 TLRVEATDEAGNI
+3995 TLRVEATDQAGNI

-4183 GSALPDGQHTL
+4183 VSALPDGQHTL

-4308 LRIEIDTQVQI
+4308 LKIEIDTQVQI

-4356 VSFDGVNWTPIS
+4356 VSFDGVNWTPVS

-4373 QWEFTAGSALPDG
+4373 QWQFTAGSALSDG

-4499 KEVSFTIDTIV
+4499 KEVSFTIDTVV
-4510 SDPSIDL
+4510 SDPRIDL

-4529 NITSVTTPRF
+4529 NITSVTKPRF

-4554 INGVSYSVTANGNN
+4554 INGVSYPVTANGNN

-4619 DTGNSNSDNLTNKQ
+4619 DTGSSNSDNLTNKQ

-4656 GREVLKQTITVGAD
+4656 GREVLKHTITVGAD

-4720 PSIDDQHEAT
+4720 PSIDDQYEAT

-4736 KGFAEA
+4736 KGLAEA

-4832 PTLIGST
+4832 PTLVGNT
-4839 LPNTIVSIYVDGVKV
+4839 LPNAIVSIYVDGVKV

-5077 AGNSQQKEILIEHD
+5077 AGNSQQKDILIEHD

-5253 TFNIHFSITDVAGN
+5253 KFNIHFSITDVAGN

-5297 LDDLITNHNK
+5297 LDDLITSHNK

-5379 TFIDNPA
+5379 TFIDNPV
-5386 MVAGSDNGIFSNDS
+5386 MMAGSDNGIFSNDS
-5400 ITSQTRPTFSIFG
+5400 ITSQTRPAFSIFG

-5536 VNEKGHWQ
+5536 VNDKGHWQ

-5582 IKVFTSELDDNK
+5582 IQVFTSELDDNK
-5594 SSSKTEWWS
+5594 SSSKTDWWS
-5603 NSDLITMRGTGE
+5603 NSSTITMRGMGE

-5632 VVAATGRWELSTDKL
+5632 VVAANGQWELSTDQL
-5647 PEGTYDISLVIEDS
+5647 PEGKYDITLSIEDN
-5661 AGNRWEDVREIFIDR
+5661 AGNRKEEVHEIFIDR

-5708 TDSEGN
+5708 TDSNGN

-5876 DNVTNHTQPK
+5876 DNVTNHNHTQPK

-5921 TFTPPAAWNDGNYTL
+5921 TFTPPAAWNDGTYTL
-5936 SVTVVDRAGNSQQS
+5936 SVTVVDRAGNSLQS
-5950 ASLAVTVDSTVTVT
+5950 ASLEVTVDSTVTVT
-5964 ADSQHDDASD
+5964 ADSQHDDAID

-5998 TEPSAAEESVVKVT
+5998 TVPSAAEESVVKET

-6048 SIMFE
+6048 SVMFE

-6078 YTMDVKFIDKDND
+6078 YTMDVKFIDKDDD

-6108 VNAMNVRGKTE
+6108 VNAMNARGKTE

>member
-423 DSIITDTIAPEK
+423 DSIITDTIPPEK

-589 WTFNFTSDSVEGIN
+589 WTFNFTSDSVEGVN

-627 IAPVP
+627 VAPVP
-632 PTVSLEDYV
+632 PTVSLEDFV

-658 GTAEPKSTILLMRD
+658 GTAEPKSIILLMRD

-1032 SDSGISDDN
+1032 SDSGVSDDN

-1060 SVQVWDAMSDTQIGV
+1060 SVQVWDAASDTQIGV

-1113 AIFDFTIDTT
+1113 AVFDFTIDTT

-1385 TFTPPTSWA
+1385 SFTPTGAWA

-1433 NDSGIPDD
+1433 NDSGIPND

-1482 VWDYI
+1482 AWDYI

-1498 LTVEATDEAGN
+1498 LTVEATDKAGN
-1509 KATQTL
+1509 KTTQEL

-1697 TLMVEASDKAG
+1697 TLMVEATDKAG

-2014 LTVTIDTQITIDHI
+2014 LTVTIDTQI
-2028 ELVNDSGIPD
+2028 
-2038 DNLTNNVR
+2038 
-2046 PHFQVTVPTDV
+2046 
-2057 NVVRLSI
+2057 
-2064 DGGKTWFNATQSATP
+2064 A
-2079 GVWDY
+2079 
-2084 TWLAD
+2084 
-2089 VGEGK
+2089 
-2094 HTLTV
+2094 
-2099 EATDK
+2099 
-2104 AGNKTTQQLDFI
+2104 
-2116 IDTLLSEPTIVL
+2116 
-2128 DNTDDS
+2128 
-2134 GTKGDH
+2134 
-2140 LTNVN
+2140 
-2145 KPTFLL
+2145 
-2151 GNIDAD
+2151 
-2157 ARYVT
+2157 
-2162 VEVQHGGTKEVLTAT
+2162 
-2177 KDATGNWSV
+2177 
-2186 TPTGT
+2186 
-2191 WADGDYTLTV
+2191 
-2201 RVEDEA
+2201 
-2207 GNEKHSASLT
+2207 
-2217 VTVDTQITIDVI
+2217 
-2229 ELVNDNGI
+2229 
-2237 PGDNMTN
+2237 
-2244 DAHPQFRVT
+2244 
-2253 VPGDVNEVSLSIDG
+2253 
-2267 GVTWVKATQSATPG
+2267 
-2281 VWNYT
+2281 
-2286 WPGTVPDG
+2286 
-2294 DYTLNVKATDNAGNT
+2294 
-2309 VTETLHFT
+2309 
-2317 IDTTLSTPVI
+2317 
-2327 VLDSADDSGV
+2327 
-2337 HGDNMTN
+2337 
-2344 HTQPTFAL
+2344 
-2352 QHIDDDAVRVTVS
+2352 
-2365 VEHGGVTTTFDAT
+2365 
-2378 KDAGGWTFTPTGAW
+2378 
-2392 ADGDYTLSVSVED
+2392 
-2405 KAGNTSHSASLTVT
+2405 
-2419 VDTQIAINNIELV
+2419 
-2432 NDSGIPDDNLTNNVR
+2432 
-2447 PHFQVTVPT
+2447 
-2456 DVNVVRLSIDGGKTW
+2456 
-2471 FNATQSATPGVW
+2471 
-2483 DYIWP
+2483 
-2488 DDVADGGYTLT
+2488 
-2499 VEATDEAGNKATQ
+2499 
-2512 TLDFTIDTTL
+2512 
-2522 SVPTLSLDSA
+2522 
-2532 DDSGIAGDN
+2532 
-2541 ITNVKTPG
+2541 
-2549 FTLNNID
+2549 
-2556 TDVSRV
+2556 
-2562 IVEVM
+2562 
-2567 HNGIKQEVP
+2567 
-2576 LVQTGGQWRFAP
+2576 
-2588 TSDWAD
+2588 
-2594 GDYILTVKVEDR
+2594 
-2606 AGNVKQSAP
+2606 
-2615 LTVTVDTHIAIDRIE
+2615 
-2630 LVNDSGIPGDNLTN
+2630 
-2644 EARPHFQVT
+2644 
-2653 VPADVNGVRLSID
+2653 
-2666 GGKTWFDATQSA
+2666 
-2678 TSGVWDY
+2678 
-2685 TWLTNVANGPHTLMV
+2685 
-2700 EASDKAGNKTTQK
+2700 
-2713 LDFTIDTILSEP
+2713 
-2725 TITLDSADDSAAGDN
+2725 
-2740 ITNVK
+2740 
-2745 MPGFTLGNIDA
+2745 
-2756 DVTKVVVT
+2756 
-2764 VAHDGKN
+2764 
-2771 QQIELI
+2771 
-2777 KNGGVW
+2777 
-2783 RFTPGAAWTDGDY
+2783 
-2796 TLTVKVEDKAG
+2796 
-2807 NTNYSAPLTV
+2807 
-2817 TIDTQTSIDRIELLN
+2817 
-2832 DTGIVGDNLTNEA
+2832 
-2845 RPQFHI
+2845 
-2851 TVPTDVNSVQLSL
+2851 
-2864 DGGINW
+2864 
-2870 VNATLTSDGVWEY
+2870 
-2883 IWPTD
+2883 
-2888 LVENTYTLTVKA
+2888 
-2900 TDVAGNT
+2900 
-2907 ATETLNF
+2907 
-2914 IIDTTLSTPTI
+2914 
-2925 TLDSADDSGT
+2925 
-2935 ANDNKTNVKTPGFI
+2935 
-2949 IGGIDSDVTQ
+2949 
-2959 VVVQVMRDGHS
+2959 
-2970 EEVELT
+2970 
-2976 QTNGQWRFVPGS
+2976 
-2988 AWTDGDYTLTVTVK
+2988 
-3002 DEAGN
+3002 
-3007 IRHSAPLTVTIDTQ
+3007 
-3021 ITIDHIELVN
+3021 IDHIELVN

-3169 KEVLTATKGATGI
+3169 KEVLTATKDATGNWSVTPTGTWADGDYTLTVRVEDEAGNEKHSASLTVTVDTQITIDAIELVNDNGIPGDNMTNDAHPQFRVTVPGDVNEVSLSIDGGVTWVKATQSATPGVWNYTWPGTVPDGDYTLNVKATDNAGNTVTETLHFTIDTTLSVPVIVLNSADDTGVQGDNMTNRTQPTFALQHIDDDAVRVTVSVEHGGVTTTFDATKGTGGWSFTPTGAWADGDYTLSVSVEDKAGNTSHSASLTVTVDTQIAINNIELVNDSGIPDDNLTNNVRPHFQVTVPTDVNVVRLSIDGGKTWFNATQSATPGVWDYTWLADVGEGKHTLTVEATDKAGNQTTQKLDFIIDTMLSEPTIVLDSTDDSGTKGDNLTNANKPTFILGNIDADARYVTVEVQYGGTKEVLTATKGATGI
-3182 WSVTPTGTWADGDYT
+3182 WSVTPTGTWADGDYM

-3312 DFTIDTRLSTPTIAM
+3312 DFTIDTRLSTPTITM

-3352 IDADAHSVI
+3352 IDSDAQSVI

-3413 LVVTVDTQTSITD
+3413 LIVTVDTQTSITD

-3472 TQGIE
+3472 AQGIE

-3619 QIAIDRIELVNDS
+3619 QIAIDHIELVNDS

-3713 TIDITLLTP
+3713 TIDITLMTP

-3846 RPVFDIHQVDSDVTR
+3846 RPVFDIRQVDSDVTR

-4008 ANKDLVFN
+4008 ANK
-4016 IDTNIQVPTIALDA
+4016 
-4030 GQDTGANTADNITNI
+4030 
-4045 SRPTFTIGNVDP
+4045 
-4057 DVIKVVVT
+4057 
-4065 IDGHDYN
+4065 
-4072 ATKVGAGWQFTPG
+4072 
-4085 NAIPDGSYNITVTVE
+4085 
-4100 DKAGNTAT
+4100 
-4108 SKPLPV
+4108 
-4114 VIDTT
+4114 
-4119 AEIES
+4119 
-4124 VTLVTDSGDSDVD
+4124 
-4137 NITKVDKPQFSIVTA
+4137 
-4152 DDITHVRVKI
+4152 
-4162 DNAANWI
+4162 
-4169 ELTKGGDGR
+4169 
-4178 WIFNV
+4178 
-4183 GSALPDGQHTL
+4183 
-4194 LVDVTDIAGNVAQ
+4194 
-4207 ETLQFTIDTTLRE
+4207 
-4220 PTIVLDPTHDTG
+4220 
-4232 DDTNDNLTRINKPVF
+4232 
-4247 IIGNVDNDV
+4247 
-4256 SHIVV
+4256 
-4261 HIDGRDYTIENTG
+4261 
-4274 GNLTF
+4274 
-4279 TPDQPLSDGQHTIS
+4279 
-4293 VTVTDIAGNTKTSAE
+4293 
-4308 LRIEIDTQVQI
+4308 
-4319 DSVTL
+4319 
-4324 TTDSGVNDHD
+4324 
-4334 NVTNATRPSFEI
+4334 
-4346 ATPDDVTSVL
+4346 
-4356 VSFDGVNWTPIS
+4356 
-4368 KNAAG
+4368 
-4373 QWEFTAGSALPDG
+4373 
-4386 HYTLHVQA
+4386 
-4394 TDRAGNTANSTLGFT
+4394 
-4409 VDTQID
+4409 
-4415 GLSVV
+4415 
-4420 MLDDAGKDSTD
+4420 
-4431 GITNITSPRFEI
+4431 
-4443 SAREPLQSVT
+4443 
-4453 VILNGK
+4453 
-4459 SSTLTQGAGN
+4459 
-4469 KWLFT
+4469 
-4474 PDTPLVD
+4474 
-4481 GTYKIEIV
+4481 
-4489 AEDIAGNKIS
+4489 
-4499 KEVSFTIDTIV
+4499 
-4510 SDPSIDL
+4510 
-4517 LDADDTGESAVD
+4517 
-4529 NITSVTTPRF
+4529 
-4539 VIGNVPADI
+4539 
-4548 DTVVIR
+4548 
-4554 INGVSYSVTANGNN
+4554 
-4568 LWEFQVPVAL
+4568 
-4578 NDGVYEAVVVFRDI
+4578 
-4592 AGNTSETKLPF
+4592 
-4603 TIDTTT
+4603 
-4609 SVSVRMEPAS
+4609 
-4619 DTGNSNSDNLTNKQ
+4619 
-4633 NPKFEGT
+4633 
-4640 AEPNAK
+4640 
-4646 LVITIVDDKS
+4646 
-4656 GREVLKQTITVGAD
+4656 
-4670 GNWSVTPNILPDGM
+4670 
-4684 YTINVV
+4684 
-4690 ATDVAGNTAQTQERF
+4690 
-4705 TIDTVTIDPTIRLSD
+4705 
-4720 PSIDDQHEAT
+4720 
-4730 SLRPEF
+4730 
-4736 KGFAEA
+4736 
-4742 FSTIMIQWDGKVVG
+4742 
-4756 SANANAN
+4756 
-4763 GEWSWTPP
+4763 
-4771 SVLAPGSYVVSIV
+4771 
-4784 AKDKAGN
+4784 
-4791 ESSQVDFP
+4791 
-4799 VVIPVIDVTPP
+4799 
-4810 TIKLSEESDSG
+4810 
-4821 ALGDFTTNNKT
+4821 
-4832 PTLIGST
+4832 
-4839 LPNTIVSIYVDGVKV
+4839 
-4854 GEATADTAGRYTFQ
+4854 
-4868 LSEMKDGHY
+4868 
-4877 VVQVGIVNP
+4877 
-4886 RDNSELRSTAVDVTI
+4886 
-4901 DTEVAE
+4901 
-4907 LVWNISGMH
+4907 
-4916 EGGYI
+4916 
-4921 NTVTPEIG
+4921 
-4929 GTSEPNSKIT
+4929 
-4939 IFVNGVEKAIA
+4939 
-4950 YTTGAGHWGV
+4950 
-4960 VLPALGND
+4960 
-4968 GNYELTFKV
+4968 
-4977 EDVAGNIR
+4977 
-4985 EFGPQNVILDTV
+4985 
-4997 ISPLTV
+4997 
-5003 VLREADDSGKVG
+5003 
-5015 DWITNKSHVTIDG
+5015 
-5028 TAEAGSTLTIRNPQ
+5028 
-5042 GVVIATL
+5042 
-5049 VVGNDGRWSA
+5049 
-5059 ELDLREGSN
+5059 
-5068 AFVVVSEDK
+5068 
-5077 AGNSQQKEILIEHD
+5077 
-5091 TQIEIS
+5091 
-5097 DISLS
+5097 
-5102 RDTNSGDKYDLIT
+5102 
-5115 NNKSPVLVAMTDPG
+5115 
-5129 ATVQVY
+5129 
-5135 INGVL
+5135 
-5140 QGTVEASSSGN
+5140 
-5151 ISYTMPANSAD
+5151 
-5162 GEYQVQFV
+5162 
-5170 ATDTA
+5170 
-5175 GNRVESAITTVT
+5175 
-5187 IDSQIAV
+5187 
-5194 FDIDED
+5194 
-5200 SLPALSNNRALSV
+5200 
-5213 SGVGEAGSQVSIFVD
+5213 
-5228 GKLVNVVMVE
+5228 
-5238 ADGTWRAP
+5238 
-5246 ILLQDDG
+5246 
-5253 TFNIHFSITDVAGN
+5253 
-5267 TEVSK
+5267 
-5272 DYSVDVDSS
+5272 
-5281 TDFPTL
+5281 
-5287 NLEDA
+5287 
-5292 SNSGS
+5292 
-5297 LDDLITNHNK
+5297 
-5307 PVLVGTAEAGA
+5307 
-5318 TIHIYVDE
+5318 
-5326 KIVANVLVL
+5326 
-5335 EDGTWSYQFDN
+5335 
-5346 ALKDGEYS
+5346 
-5354 IRVVAED
+5354 
-5361 PAGNTA
+5361 
-5367 ESPRLLVTIDTS
+5367 
-5379 TFIDNPA
+5379 
-5386 MVAGSDNGIFSNDS
+5386 
-5400 ITSQTRPTFSIFG
+5400 
-5413 EMNQSVQI
+5413 
-5421 FIDGVLVD
+5421 
-5429 TITVTDR
+5429 
-5436 NQVYRPESPLG
+5436 
-5447 DGSHSI
+5447 
-5453 YYVITDKA
+5453 
-5461 GNTATSKTL
+5461 
-5470 NFTIDTFNT
+5470 
-5479 TPVAIDSIGGQTLAE
+5479 
-5494 MTGSDGKIYIT
+5494 
-5505 DTTRNLLFSGS
+5505 
-5516 AEPNSKI
+5516 
-5523 EIIINGLNVGEVW
+5523 
-5536 VNEKGHWQ
+5536 
-5544 MPVNPLYFTEG
+5544 
-5555 QLDITVKSTDRA
+5555 
-5567 GNVNQEKY
+5567 
-5575 SIWVDTH
+5575 
-5582 IKVFTSELDDNK
+5582 
-5594 SSSKTEWWS
+5594 
-5603 NSDLITMRGTGE
+5603 
-5615 IGATV
+5615 
-5620 SLIVAGVTLATA
+5620 
-5632 VVAATGRWELSTDKL
+5632 
-5647 PEGTYDISLVIEDS
+5647 
-5661 AGNRWEDVREIFIDR
+5661 
-5676 TPPNAPVVTY
+5676 
-5686 SDIVNDLIIMQ
+5686 
-5697 GTAEAKSQLII
+5697 
-5708 TDSEGN
+5708 
-5714 TYTLTVPD
+5714 
-5722 NGKWSMAIPY
+5722 
-5732 PSEGKFTITSVDA
+5732 
-5745 IGNRSDDVPLDIMK
+5745 
-5759 EVPVI
+5759 
-5764 SLSPDSDSGTVGDNI
+5764 
-5779 TRDKQPTFI
+5779 
-5788 IGNLESDVVVV
+5788 
-5799 QVDINGTVYNAEKNA
+5799 
-5814 DGVWFFTPGT
+5814 
-5824 PLADGSY
+5824 
-5831 TISVIASD
+5831 
-5839 AAGNQKNSLP
+5839 
-5849 ITVTIDSTLTVP
+5849 
-5861 EIALAAGEDNGASDS
+5861 
-5876 DNVTNHTQPK
+5876 
-5886 FTLQHIDADVTG
+5886 
-5898 VTVNVTHNGVTDIYQ
+5898 
-5913 ATQGADGW
+5913 
-5921 TFTPPAAWNDGNYTL
+5921 
-5936 SVTVVDRAGNSQQS
+5936 
-5950 ASLAVTVDSTVTVT
+5950 
-5964 ADSQHDDASD
+5964 
-5974 DATATAVTPPE
+5974 
-5985 SETVNAESATHLR
+5985 
-5998 TEPSAAEESVVKVT
+5998 
-6012 AYSITLLNADSGDEI
+6012 
-6027 DRSISQT
+6027 
-6034 PSFEISVPENIVNV
+6034 
-6048 SIMFE
+6048 
-6053 GEEFTL
+6053 
-6059 PITNQKAIFEVPLS
+6059 
-6073 LEDGE
+6073 
-6078 YTMDVKFIDKDND
+6078 
-6091 FLIKEK
+6091 
-6097 TFSVDHSSADI
+6097 
-6108 VNAMNVRGKTE
+6108 
-6119 DDINDS
+6119 
-6125 PSTSSVGHNNNGAID
+6125 
-6140 VFAVNEVTLPVDNQ
+6140 
-6154 EEHA
+6154 

>member
-40 TTPRGSVI
+40 TTPHGSVI

-111 KKEEEELKKQLDDA
+111 KKEEEELKKQLDEA

-349 GHKGLTPTLT
+349 GHKALTPTLT

-449 NDNITNSTLPTFIGV
+449 NDSITNSTLPTFIGV

-540 TNDSGIVGDNV
+540 TDDSGIVGDNV

-589 WTFNFTSDSVEGIN
+589 WTFNFTSDSVEGVN

-627 IAPVP
+627 VAPVP
-632 PTVSLEDYV
+632 PTVSLEDFV

-1060 SVQVWDAMSDTQIGV
+1060 SVQVWDAASDTQIGV

-1113 AIFDFTIDTT
+1113 AVFDFTIDTT

-1188 IPGNTW
+1188 TPGNTW

-1324 VPVIVLDS
+1324 VPVIVLNS
-1332 ADDTGIQGDNM
+1332 ADDTGVQGDNM

-1380 GTGGW
+1380 GVGGW
-1385 TFTPPTSWA
+1385 SFTPTGAWA

-1433 NDSGIPDD
+1433 NDSGIPND

-1471 WFNATQSATPG
+1471 WFNATQNATPG

-1509 KATQTL
+1509 KTTQTL

-1551 TLNNIDTDVS
+1551 TLNNIDADVS
-1561 RVIVEVMHN
+1561 RVTVEVMHN

-1677 SATSGVW
+1677 SATPGVW

-1716 FTIDTILSEPTIT
+1716 FIIDTMLSEPTIT

-1873 ATLTSDGVWE
+1873 ATLTPDGVWE

-2014 LTVTIDTQITIDHI
+2014 LTVTIDTQIAIDHI

-2038 DNLTNNVR
+2038 DNLTN
-2046 PHFQVTVPTDV
+2046 
-2057 NVVRLSI
+2057 
-2064 DGGKTWFNATQSATP
+2064 
-2079 GVWDY
+2079 
-2084 TWLAD
+2084 
-2089 VGEGK
+2089 
-2094 HTLTV
+2094 
-2099 EATDK
+2099 EA
-2104 AGNKTTQQLDFI
+2104 
-2116 IDTLLSEPTIVL
+2116 
-2128 DNTDDS
+2128 
-2134 GTKGDH
+2134 
-2140 LTNVN
+2140 
-2145 KPTFLL
+2145 
-2151 GNIDAD
+2151 
-2157 ARYVT
+2157 
-2162 VEVQHGGTKEVLTAT
+2162 
-2177 KDATGNWSV
+2177 
-2186 TPTGT
+2186 
-2191 WADGDYTLTV
+2191 
-2201 RVEDEA
+2201 
-2207 GNEKHSASLT
+2207 
-2217 VTVDTQITIDVI
+2217 
-2229 ELVNDNGI
+2229 
-2237 PGDNMTN
+2237 
-2244 DAHPQFRVT
+2244 
-2253 VPGDVNEVSLSIDG
+2253 
-2267 GVTWVKATQSATPG
+2267 
-2281 VWNYT
+2281 
-2286 WPGTVPDG
+2286 
-2294 DYTLNVKATDNAGNT
+2294 
-2309 VTETLHFT
+2309 
-2317 IDTTLSTPVI
+2317 
-2327 VLDSADDSGV
+2327 
-2337 HGDNMTN
+2337 
-2344 HTQPTFAL
+2344 
-2352 QHIDDDAVRVTVS
+2352 
-2365 VEHGGVTTTFDAT
+2365 
-2378 KDAGGWTFTPTGAW
+2378 
-2392 ADGDYTLSVSVED
+2392 
-2405 KAGNTSHSASLTVT
+2405 
-2419 VDTQIAINNIELV
+2419 
-2432 NDSGIPDDNLTNNVR
+2432 
-2447 PHFQVTVPT
+2447 
-2456 DVNVVRLSIDGGKTW
+2456 
-2471 FNATQSATPGVW
+2471 
-2483 DYIWP
+2483 
-2488 DDVADGGYTLT
+2488 
-2499 VEATDEAGNKATQ
+2499 
-2512 TLDFTIDTTL
+2512 
-2522 SVPTLSLDSA
+2522 
-2532 DDSGIAGDN
+2532 
-2541 ITNVKTPG
+2541 
-2549 FTLNNID
+2549 
-2556 TDVSRV
+2556 
-2562 IVEVM
+2562 
-2567 HNGIKQEVP
+2567 
-2576 LVQTGGQWRFAP
+2576 
-2588 TSDWAD
+2588 
-2594 GDYILTVKVEDR
+2594 
-2606 AGNVKQSAP
+2606 
-2615 LTVTVDTHIAIDRIE
+2615 
-2630 LVNDSGIPGDNLTN
+2630 
-2644 EARPHFQVT
+2644 
-2653 VPADVNGVRLSID
+2653 
-2666 GGKTWFDATQSA
+2666 
-2678 TSGVWDY
+2678 
-2685 TWLTNVANGPHTLMV
+2685 
-2700 EASDKAGNKTTQK
+2700 
-2713 LDFTIDTILSEP
+2713 
-2725 TITLDSADDSAAGDN
+2725 
-2740 ITNVK
+2740 
-2745 MPGFTLGNIDA
+2745 
-2756 DVTKVVVT
+2756 
-2764 VAHDGKN
+2764 
-2771 QQIELI
+2771 
-2777 KNGGVW
+2777 
-2783 RFTPGAAWTDGDY
+2783 
-2796 TLTVKVEDKAG
+2796 
-2807 NTNYSAPLTV
+2807 
-2817 TIDTQTSIDRIELLN
+2817 
-2832 DTGIVGDNLTNEA
+2832 
-2845 RPQFHI
+2845 
-2851 TVPTDVNSVQLSL
+2851 
-2864 DGGINW
+2864 
-2870 VNATLTSDGVWEY
+2870 
-2883 IWPTD
+2883 
-2888 LVENTYTLTVKA
+2888 
-2900 TDVAGNT
+2900 
-2907 ATETLNF
+2907 
-2914 IIDTTLSTPTI
+2914 
-2925 TLDSADDSGT
+2925 
-2935 ANDNKTNVKTPGFI
+2935 
-2949 IGGIDSDVTQ
+2949 
-2959 VVVQVMRDGHS
+2959 
-2970 EEVELT
+2970 
-2976 QTNGQWRFVPGS
+2976 
-2988 AWTDGDYTLTVTVK
+2988 
-3002 DEAGN
+3002 
-3007 IRHSAPLTVTIDTQ
+3007 
-3021 ITIDHIELVN
+3021 
-3031 DSGIPDDNLTN
+3031 
-3042 NVRPHFQV
+3042 RPHFQV

-3169 KEVLTATKGATGI
+3169 KEVLTATKDATGNWSVTPTGTWADGDYTLTVRVEDEAGNEKHSASLTVTVDTQITIDAIELVNDNGIPGDNMTNDAHPQFRVTVPGDVNEVSLSIDGGVTWVKATQSATPGVWNYTWPGTVPDGDYTLNVKATDNAGNTVTETLHFTIDTTLSTPVIVLDSADDTGIQGDNMTNRTQPTFNLQHIDDDAVRVTVSVEHGGVTTTFDATKGVGGWTFTPPTSWGAGDYTLSVSVEDKAGNTSHSASLTVTVDTQIAINNIELVNDSGIPDDNLTNNVRPQFQVKVPTDVNEVRLSIDGGKTWFNATQSATPGVWDYTWLADVGEGKHTLTVEATDKAGNQTTQKLDFIIDTLLSEPTIVLDNTDDSGIKGDNLTNANKPTFLLGNIDADARYVTVEVQHGSTKEVLTATKGATGI

-3202 EDDAGNVKYSAPLTV
+3202 EDEAGNVKYSAPLTV

-3312 DFTIDTRLSTPTIAM
+3312 DFTIDTRLSTPTITM

-3352 IDADAHSVI
+3352 IDSDAQSVI

-3413 LVVTVDTQTSITD
+3413 LIVTVDTQTSITD

-3472 TQGIE
+3472 AQGIE

-3619 QIAIDRIELVNDS
+3619 QIAIDHIELVNDS
-3632 GVPGDNV
+3632 GVPGDNI

-3692 HTLTVEVTDGAGNKM
+3692 HTLIVEVTDGAGNKM
-3707 TETLNF
+3707 TGTLDF

-3736 NDNLTSVTQPVFVLG
+3736 NDNLTSVTQPIFVLG

-3846 RPVFDIHQVDSDVTR
+3846 RPVFDIRQVDSDVTR

-3902 VEDLAGNVKES
+3902 VEDLAGNIKES
-3913 APFEVRIDTTTT
+3913 APLEVRIDTTTT

-3948 SFRIDVPGDVV
+3948 SFRIDVPGDVI

-4183 GSALPDGQHTL
+4183 GSALPDGKHTL

-4274 GNLTF
+4274 GNLAF

-4308 LRIEIDTQVQI
+4308 LQIEIDTQVQI

-4529 NITSVTTPRF
+4529 NITSVTKPRF

-4554 INGVSYSVTANGNN
+4554 INGVSYPVTANGNN

-4619 DTGNSNSDNLTNKQ
+4619 DTGSSNSDNLTNKQ

-4656 GREVLKQTITVGAD
+4656 GREVLKHTITVGAD

-4720 PSIDDQHEAT
+4720 PSIDDQYEAT

-4736 KGFAEA
+4736 KGLAEA

-4832 PTLIGST
+4832 PTLVGNT
-4839 LPNTIVSIYVDGVKV
+4839 LPNAIVSIYVDGVKV

-4968 GNYELTFKV
+4968 GNYVLTFKV

-5077 AGNSQQKEILIEHD
+5077 AGNSQQKDILIEHD

-5297 LDDLITNHNK
+5297 LDDLITSHNK

-5379 TFIDNPA
+5379 TFIDNPV
-5386 MVAGSDNGIFSNDS
+5386 MMAGSDNGIFSNDS
-5400 ITSQTRPTFSIFG
+5400 ITSQTRPAFSIYG

-5536 VNEKGHWQ
+5536 VNDKGHWQ

-5582 IKVFTSELDDNK
+5582 IQVFTSELDDNK
-5594 SSSKTEWWS
+5594 SSSKTDWWS
-5603 NSDLITMRGTGE
+5603 NSSTITMRGMGE

-5632 VVAATGRWELSTDKL
+5632 VVAANGQWELSTDQL
-5647 PEGTYDISLVIEDS
+5647 PEGKYDITLSIEDN
-5661 AGNRWEDVREIFIDR
+5661 AGNRKEEVHEIFIDR

-5708 TDSEGN
+5708 TDSNGN

-5759 EVPVI
+5759 ETPVI

-5779 TRDKQPTFI
+5779 TRDNQPTFI

-5861 EIALAAGEDNGASDS
+5861 EIALAAGEGNGASDS
-5876 DNVTNHTQPK
+5876 DNVTNHNHTQPK

-5921 TFTPPAAWNDGNYTL
+5921 TFTPPAAWNDGTYTL
-5936 SVTVVDRAGNSQQS
+5936 SVTVVDRAGNSLQS
-5950 ASLAVTVDSTVTVT
+5950 ASLEVTVDSTVTVT

-5974 DATATAVTPPE
+5974 DATPTAVTPPE

-5998 TEPSAAEESVVKVT
+5998 TVPSAAEESVVKET

-6048 SIMFE
+6048 SVMFE

-6078 YTMDVKFIDKDND
+6078 YTMDVKFLDKDDD

-6108 VNAMNVRGKTE
+6108 VNAMNARGKTE

-6125 PSTSSVGHNNNGAID
+6125 PSTSSVGHNNNGAIE

>member
-194 ATQASKQNDA
+194 TTQASKQNDA

-423 DSIITDTIAPEK
+423 DSIITDTIPPEK

-632 PTVSLEDYV
+632 PTVSLEDFV

-1032 SDSGISDDN
+1032 SDSGIADDN

-1113 AIFDFTIDTT
+1113 AVFDFTIDTT

-1188 IPGNTW
+1188 TPGNTW

-1209 GNTNYSAPLT
+1209 GNTSYSAPLT

-1324 VPVIVLDS
+1324 VPVIVLNS
-1332 ADDTGIQGDNM
+1332 ADDTGVQGDNM
-1343 TNSTQPTF
+1343 TNRTQPTF

-1482 VWDYI
+1482 AWDYI

-1498 LTVEATDEAGN
+1498 LTVEATDKAGN
-1509 KATQTL
+1509 KTTQEL

-1716 FTIDTILSEPTIT
+1716 FIIDTLLSEPTIT

-2128 DNTDDS
+2128 DSTDDS
-2134 GTKGDH
+2134 GTKGDN

-2317 IDTTLSTPVI
+2317 IDTTLSVPVI
-2327 VLDSADDSGV
+2327 VLNSADDTGV
-2337 HGDNMTN
+2337 QGDNMTN
-2344 HTQPTFAL
+2344 STQPTFAL

-2378 KDAGGWTFTPTGAW
+2378 KGVGGWSFTPTGAW

-2447 PHFQVTVPT
+2447 PHFQVKVPT
-2456 DVNVVRLSIDGGKTW
+2456 DVN
-2471 FNATQSATPGVW
+2471 
-2483 DYIWP
+2483 
-2488 DDVADGGYTLT
+2488 
-2499 VEATDEAGNKATQ
+2499 E
-2512 TLDFTIDTTL
+2512 
-2522 SVPTLSLDSA
+2522 
-2532 DDSGIAGDN
+2532 
-2541 ITNVKTPG
+2541 
-2549 FTLNNID
+2549 
-2556 TDVSRV
+2556 
-2562 IVEVM
+2562 
-2567 HNGIKQEVP
+2567 
-2576 LVQTGGQWRFAP
+2576 
-2588 TSDWAD
+2588 
-2594 GDYILTVKVEDR
+2594 
-2606 AGNVKQSAP
+2606 
-2615 LTVTVDTHIAIDRIE
+2615 
-2630 LVNDSGIPGDNLTN
+2630 
-2644 EARPHFQVT
+2644 
-2653 VPADVNGVRLSID
+2653 
-2666 GGKTWFDATQSA
+2666 
-2678 TSGVWDY
+2678 
-2685 TWLTNVANGPHTLMV
+2685 
-2700 EASDKAGNKTTQK
+2700 
-2713 LDFTIDTILSEP
+2713 
-2725 TITLDSADDSAAGDN
+2725 
-2740 ITNVK
+2740 
-2745 MPGFTLGNIDA
+2745 
-2756 DVTKVVVT
+2756 
-2764 VAHDGKN
+2764 
-2771 QQIELI
+2771 
-2777 KNGGVW
+2777 
-2783 RFTPGAAWTDGDY
+2783 
-2796 TLTVKVEDKAG
+2796 
-2807 NTNYSAPLTV
+2807 
-2817 TIDTQTSIDRIELLN
+2817 
-2832 DTGIVGDNLTNEA
+2832 
-2845 RPQFHI
+2845 
-2851 TVPTDVNSVQLSL
+2851 
-2864 DGGINW
+2864 
-2870 VNATLTSDGVWEY
+2870 
-2883 IWPTD
+2883 
-2888 LVENTYTLTVKA
+2888 
-2900 TDVAGNT
+2900 
-2907 ATETLNF
+2907 
-2914 IIDTTLSTPTI
+2914 
-2925 TLDSADDSGT
+2925 
-2935 ANDNKTNVKTPGFI
+2935 
-2949 IGGIDSDVTQ
+2949 
-2959 VVVQVMRDGHS
+2959 
-2970 EEVELT
+2970 
-2976 QTNGQWRFVPGS
+2976 
-2988 AWTDGDYTLTVTVK
+2988 
-3002 DEAGN
+3002 
-3007 IRHSAPLTVTIDTQ
+3007 
-3021 ITIDHIELVN
+3021 
-3031 DSGIPDDNLTN
+3031 
-3042 NVRPHFQV
+3042 
-3050 TVPTDV
+3050 
-3056 NVVRLSID
+3056 VRLSID

-3104 GNKTT
+3104 GNQTT
-3109 QQLDFI
+3109 QKLDFI
-3115 IDTLLSEPTIVL
+3115 IDTMLSEPTIVL
-3127 DNTDDSGTK
+3127 DSTDDSGTK
-3136 GDNLTNVNKPT
+3136 GDNLTNANKPT
-3147 FLLGNID
+3147 FILGNID

-3164 QHGGT
+3164 QYGGT

-3312 DFTIDTRLSTPTIAM
+3312 DFTIDTRLSTPTITM

-3352 IDADAHSVI
+3352 IDSDAQSVI

-3413 LVVTVDTQTSITD
+3413 LIVTVDTQTSITD

-3472 TQGIE
+3472 AQGIE

-3619 QIAIDRIELVNDS
+3619 QIAIDHIELVNDS

-3713 TIDITLLTP
+3713 TIDITLMTP

-3846 RPVFDIHQVDSDVTR
+3846 RPVFDIRQVDSDVTR

-4308 LRIEIDTQVQI
+4308 LKIEIDTQVQI

-4529 NITSVTTPRF
+4529 NITSVTKPRF

-4554 INGVSYSVTANGNN
+4554 INGVSYPVTANGNN

-4832 PTLIGST
+4832 PTLVGNT
-4839 LPNTIVSIYVDGVKV
+4839 LPNAIVSIYVDGVKV

-4968 GNYELTFKV
+4968 GNYVLTFKV

-5028 TAEAGSTLTIRNPQ
+5028 TAEAGSTLTIRSPQ

-5077 AGNSQQKEILIEHD
+5077 AGNSQQKDILIEHD

-5346 ALKDGEYS
+5346 VLKDGEYS

-5400 ITSQTRPTFSIFG
+5400 ITSQTRPTFSISG

-5582 IKVFTSELDDNK
+5582 IQVFTSELDDNK
-5594 SSSKTEWWS
+5594 SSSKTDWWS
-5603 NSDLITMRGTGE
+5603 NSSTITMRGMGE

-5632 VVAATGRWELSTDKL
+5632 VVAANGQWELSTDQL
-5647 PEGTYDISLVIEDS
+5647 PEGKYDITLSIEDN
-5661 AGNRWEDVREIFIDR
+5661 AGNRKEEVHEIFIDR

-5708 TDSEGN
+5708 TDSNGN

-5745 IGNRSDDVPLDIMK
+5745 IGNRSDDVSLDIMK

-5861 EIALAAGEDNGASDS
+5861 EIALAAGEDNGVSDS

-5898 VTVNVTHNGVTDIYQ
+5898 VTVNVTHNGVTDTYQ

-5921 TFTPPAAWNDGNYTL
+5921 TFTPPAAWNDGTYTL

-5998 TEPSAAEESVVKVT
+5998 TVPSAAEESVVKET

-6108 VNAMNVRGKTE
+6108 VNAMNARGKTE

>member
-423 DSIITDTIAPEK
+423 DSIITDTIPPEK

-847 INTPLFTGMAEA
+847 INTPLFTGIAEA

-1060 SVQVWDAMSDTQIGV
+1060 SVQVWDAASDTQIGV

-1113 AIFDFTIDTT
+1113 AVFDFTIDTT

-1385 TFTPPTSWA
+1385 SFTPTGAWA

-1482 VWDYI
+1482 AWDYI

-1498 LTVEATDEAGN
+1498 LTVEATDKAGN
-1509 KATQTL
+1509 KTTQEL

-2014 LTVTIDTQITIDHI
+2014 LTVTIDTQIAIDHI

-2038 DNLTNNVR
+2038 DNLTNEAR

-2104 AGNKTTQQLDFI
+2104 AGNQTTQQLDFI
-2116 IDTLLSEPTIVL
+2116 IDTMLSEPTIVL

-2134 GTKGDH
+2134 GTKGDN

-2217 VTVDTQITIDVI
+2217 VTVDTQITIDAI

-2317 IDTTLSTPVI
+2317 IDTTLSVPVI
-2327 VLDSADDSGV
+2327 VLNSADDTGV
-2337 HGDNMTN
+2337 QGDNMTN
-2344 HTQPTFAL
+2344 SSQPTFAL

-2378 KDAGGWTFTPTGAW
+2378 KGVGGWSFTPTGAW

-2447 PHFQVTVPT
+2447 PHFQVKVPT
-2456 DVNVVRLSIDGGKTW
+2456 DVN
-2471 FNATQSATPGVW
+2471 
-2483 DYIWP
+2483 
-2488 DDVADGGYTLT
+2488 
-2499 VEATDEAGNKATQ
+2499 E
-2512 TLDFTIDTTL
+2512 
-2522 SVPTLSLDSA
+2522 
-2532 DDSGIAGDN
+2532 
-2541 ITNVKTPG
+2541 
-2549 FTLNNID
+2549 
-2556 TDVSRV
+2556 
-2562 IVEVM
+2562 
-2567 HNGIKQEVP
+2567 
-2576 LVQTGGQWRFAP
+2576 
-2588 TSDWAD
+2588 
-2594 GDYILTVKVEDR
+2594 
-2606 AGNVKQSAP
+2606 
-2615 LTVTVDTHIAIDRIE
+2615 
-2630 LVNDSGIPGDNLTN
+2630 
-2644 EARPHFQVT
+2644 
-2653 VPADVNGVRLSID
+2653 
-2666 GGKTWFDATQSA
+2666 
-2678 TSGVWDY
+2678 
-2685 TWLTNVANGPHTLMV
+2685 
-2700 EASDKAGNKTTQK
+2700 
-2713 LDFTIDTILSEP
+2713 
-2725 TITLDSADDSAAGDN
+2725 
-2740 ITNVK
+2740 
-2745 MPGFTLGNIDA
+2745 
-2756 DVTKVVVT
+2756 
-2764 VAHDGKN
+2764 
-2771 QQIELI
+2771 
-2777 KNGGVW
+2777 
-2783 RFTPGAAWTDGDY
+2783 
-2796 TLTVKVEDKAG
+2796 
-2807 NTNYSAPLTV
+2807 
-2817 TIDTQTSIDRIELLN
+2817 
-2832 DTGIVGDNLTNEA
+2832 
-2845 RPQFHI
+2845 
-2851 TVPTDVNSVQLSL
+2851 
-2864 DGGINW
+2864 
-2870 VNATLTSDGVWEY
+2870 
-2883 IWPTD
+2883 
-2888 LVENTYTLTVKA
+2888 
-2900 TDVAGNT
+2900 
-2907 ATETLNF
+2907 
-2914 IIDTTLSTPTI
+2914 
-2925 TLDSADDSGT
+2925 
-2935 ANDNKTNVKTPGFI
+2935 
-2949 IGGIDSDVTQ
+2949 
-2959 VVVQVMRDGHS
+2959 
-2970 EEVELT
+2970 
-2976 QTNGQWRFVPGS
+2976 
-2988 AWTDGDYTLTVTVK
+2988 
-3002 DEAGN
+3002 
-3007 IRHSAPLTVTIDTQ
+3007 
-3021 ITIDHIELVN
+3021 
-3031 DSGIPDDNLTN
+3031 
-3042 NVRPHFQV
+3042 
-3050 TVPTDV
+3050 
-3056 NVVRLSID
+3056 VRLSID

-3104 GNKTT
+3104 GNQTT
-3109 QQLDFI
+3109 QKLDFI
-3115 IDTLLSEPTIVL
+3115 IDTMLSEPTIVL
-3127 DNTDDSGTK
+3127 DSTDDSGTK
-3136 GDNLTNVNKPT
+3136 GDNLTNANKPT
-3147 FLLGNID
+3147 FILGNID

-3164 QHGGT
+3164 QYGGT

-3182 WSVTPTGTWADGDYT
+3182 WSVTPTGTWADGDYM

-3312 DFTIDTRLSTPTIAM
+3312 DFTIDTRLSTPTITM

-3352 IDADAHSVI
+3352 IDSDAQSVI

-3413 LVVTVDTQTSITD
+3413 LIVTVDTQTSITD

-3472 TQGIE
+3472 AQGIE

-3619 QIAIDRIELVNDS
+3619 QIAIDHIELVNDS

-3713 TIDITLLTP
+3713 TIDITLMTP

-4308 LRIEIDTQVQI
+4308 LKIEIDTQVQI

-4529 NITSVTTPRF
+4529 NITSVTKPRF

-4554 INGVSYSVTANGNN
+4554 INGVSYPVTANGNN

-4886 RDNSELRSTAVDVTI
+4886 RDNSELRSTAVDLTI

-5297 LDDLITNHNK
+5297 LDDLITSHNK

-5379 TFIDNPA
+5379 TFIDNPV
-5386 MVAGSDNGIFSNDS
+5386 MMAGSDNGIFSNDS
-5400 ITSQTRPTFSIFG
+5400 ITSQTRPAFSIYG

-5470 NFTIDTFNT
+5470 NFTIDTLNT

-5582 IKVFTSELDDNK
+5582 IQVFTSELDDNK
-5594 SSSKTEWWS
+5594 SSSKTDWWS
-5603 NSDLITMRGTGE
+5603 NSSTITMRGMGE

-5632 VVAATGRWELSTDKL
+5632 VVAANGQWELSTDQL
-5647 PEGTYDISLVIEDS
+5647 PEGKYDITLSIEDN
-5661 AGNRWEDVREIFIDR
+5661 AGNRKEEVHEIFIDR

-5708 TDSEGN
+5708 TDSNGN

-5745 IGNRSDDVPLDIMK
+5745 IGNRSDDVSLDIMK

-5861 EIALAAGEDNGASDS
+5861 EIALAAGEDNGVSDS

-5898 VTVNVTHNGVTDIYQ
+5898 VTVNVTHNGVTDTYQ

-5921 TFTPPAAWNDGNYTL
+5921 TFTPPAAWNDGTYTL

-5974 DATATAVTPPE
+5974 DATPTAVTPLE
-5985 SETVNAESATHLR
+5985 SETVNAESDTHLR
-5998 TEPSAAEESVVKVT
+5998 TVPSAAEESVVKET

-6048 SIMFE
+6048 SVMFE

-6108 VNAMNVRGKTE
+6108 VNAMNARGKAE

>member
-540 TNDSGIVGDNV
+540 TDDSGIVGDNV

-589 WTFNFTSDSVEGIN
+589 WTFNFTSDSVEGVN

-627 IAPVP
+627 VAPVP
-632 PTVSLEDYV
+632 PTVSLEDFV

-1032 SDSGISDDN
+1032 SDSGIADDN

-1113 AIFDFTIDTT
+1113 AVFDFTIDTT

-1188 IPGNTW
+1188 TPGNTW

-1209 GNTNYSAPLT
+1209 GNTSYSAPLT

-1385 TFTPPTSWA
+1385 SFTPTGAWA

-1433 NDSGIPDD
+1433 NDSGIPND

-1482 VWDYI
+1482 AWDYI

-1498 LTVEATDEAGN
+1498 LTVEATDKAGN
-1509 KATQTL
+1509 KTTQEL

-1883 YIWPTDLV
+1883 YIWPTDLI

-2014 LTVTIDTQITIDHI
+2014 LTVTIDTQI
-2028 ELVNDSGIPD
+2028 
-2038 DNLTNNVR
+2038 
-2046 PHFQVTVPTDV
+2046 
-2057 NVVRLSI
+2057 
-2064 DGGKTWFNATQSATP
+2064 A
-2079 GVWDY
+2079 
-2084 TWLAD
+2084 
-2089 VGEGK
+2089 
-2094 HTLTV
+2094 
-2099 EATDK
+2099 
-2104 AGNKTTQQLDFI
+2104 
-2116 IDTLLSEPTIVL
+2116 
-2128 DNTDDS
+2128 
-2134 GTKGDH
+2134 
-2140 LTNVN
+2140 
-2145 KPTFLL
+2145 
-2151 GNIDAD
+2151 
-2157 ARYVT
+2157 
-2162 VEVQHGGTKEVLTAT
+2162 
-2177 KDATGNWSV
+2177 
-2186 TPTGT
+2186 
-2191 WADGDYTLTV
+2191 
-2201 RVEDEA
+2201 
-2207 GNEKHSASLT
+2207 
-2217 VTVDTQITIDVI
+2217 
-2229 ELVNDNGI
+2229 
-2237 PGDNMTN
+2237 
-2244 DAHPQFRVT
+2244 
-2253 VPGDVNEVSLSIDG
+2253 
-2267 GVTWVKATQSATPG
+2267 
-2281 VWNYT
+2281 
-2286 WPGTVPDG
+2286 
-2294 DYTLNVKATDNAGNT
+2294 
-2309 VTETLHFT
+2309 
-2317 IDTTLSTPVI
+2317 
-2327 VLDSADDSGV
+2327 
-2337 HGDNMTN
+2337 
-2344 HTQPTFAL
+2344 
-2352 QHIDDDAVRVTVS
+2352 
-2365 VEHGGVTTTFDAT
+2365 
-2378 KDAGGWTFTPTGAW
+2378 
-2392 ADGDYTLSVSVED
+2392 
-2405 KAGNTSHSASLTVT
+2405 
-2419 VDTQIAINNIELV
+2419 
-2432 NDSGIPDDNLTNNVR
+2432 
-2447 PHFQVTVPT
+2447 
-2456 DVNVVRLSIDGGKTW
+2456 
-2471 FNATQSATPGVW
+2471 
-2483 DYIWP
+2483 
-2488 DDVADGGYTLT
+2488 
-2499 VEATDEAGNKATQ
+2499 
-2512 TLDFTIDTTL
+2512 
-2522 SVPTLSLDSA
+2522 
-2532 DDSGIAGDN
+2532 
-2541 ITNVKTPG
+2541 
-2549 FTLNNID
+2549 
-2556 TDVSRV
+2556 
-2562 IVEVM
+2562 
-2567 HNGIKQEVP
+2567 
-2576 LVQTGGQWRFAP
+2576 
-2588 TSDWAD
+2588 
-2594 GDYILTVKVEDR
+2594 
-2606 AGNVKQSAP
+2606 
-2615 LTVTVDTHIAIDRIE
+2615 
-2630 LVNDSGIPGDNLTN
+2630 
-2644 EARPHFQVT
+2644 
-2653 VPADVNGVRLSID
+2653 
-2666 GGKTWFDATQSA
+2666 
-2678 TSGVWDY
+2678 
-2685 TWLTNVANGPHTLMV
+2685 
-2700 EASDKAGNKTTQK
+2700 
-2713 LDFTIDTILSEP
+2713 
-2725 TITLDSADDSAAGDN
+2725 
-2740 ITNVK
+2740 
-2745 MPGFTLGNIDA
+2745 
-2756 DVTKVVVT
+2756 
-2764 VAHDGKN
+2764 
-2771 QQIELI
+2771 
-2777 KNGGVW
+2777 
-2783 RFTPGAAWTDGDY
+2783 
-2796 TLTVKVEDKAG
+2796 
-2807 NTNYSAPLTV
+2807 
-2817 TIDTQTSIDRIELLN
+2817 
-2832 DTGIVGDNLTNEA
+2832 
-2845 RPQFHI
+2845 
-2851 TVPTDVNSVQLSL
+2851 
-2864 DGGINW
+2864 
-2870 VNATLTSDGVWEY
+2870 
-2883 IWPTD
+2883 
-2888 LVENTYTLTVKA
+2888 
-2900 TDVAGNT
+2900 
-2907 ATETLNF
+2907 
-2914 IIDTTLSTPTI
+2914 
-2925 TLDSADDSGT
+2925 
-2935 ANDNKTNVKTPGFI
+2935 
-2949 IGGIDSDVTQ
+2949 
-2959 VVVQVMRDGHS
+2959 
-2970 EEVELT
+2970 
-2976 QTNGQWRFVPGS
+2976 
-2988 AWTDGDYTLTVTVK
+2988 
-3002 DEAGN
+3002 
-3007 IRHSAPLTVTIDTQ
+3007 
-3021 ITIDHIELVN
+3021 IDHIELVN

-3164 QHGGT
+3164 QHGGTKEVLTATKDATGNWSVTPTGTWADGDYTLTVRVEDEAGNEKHSASLTVTVDTQITIDAIELVNDNGIPGDNMTNDAHPQFRVTVPGDVNEVSLSIDGGVTWVKATQSATPGVWNYTWPGTVPDGDYTLNVKATDNAGNTVTETLHFTIDTTLSVPVIVLNSADDTGVQGDNMTNSTQPTFALQHIDDDAVRVTVSVEHGGVTTTFDATKGVGGWSFTPTGAWADGDYTLSVSVEDKAGNTSHSASLTVTVDTQIAINNIELVNDSGIPDDNLTNNVRPHFQVKVPTDVNEVRLSIDGGKTWFNATQSATPGVWDYTWLADVGEGKHTLTVEATDKAGNQTTQKLDFIIDTMLSEPTIVLDSTDDSGTKGDNLTNANKPTFILGNIDADARYVTVEVQYGGT

-3312 DFTIDTRLSTPTIAM
+3312 DFTIDTRLSTPTITM

-3352 IDADAHSVI
+3352 IDSDAQSVI

-3413 LVVTVDTQTSITD
+3413 LIVTVDTQTSITD

-3472 TQGIE
+3472 AQGIE

-3619 QIAIDRIELVNDS
+3619 QIAIDHIELVNDS

-3713 TIDITLLTP
+3713 TIDITLMTP

-3846 RPVFDIHQVDSDVTR
+3846 RPVFDIRQVDSDVTR

-3925 INNIVLLN
+3925 I
-3933 DTGVQNDQL
+3933 
-3942 TNVAKP
+3942 
-3948 SFRIDVPGDVV
+3948 
-3959 QVRVTLDG
+3959 
-3967 GANWNVIRKNADG
+3967 
-3980 QWIFDSPN
+3980 
-3988 TLVDGTY
+3988 
-3995 TLRVEATDEAGNI
+3995 
-4008 ANKDLVFN
+4008 
-4016 IDTNIQVPTIALDA
+4016 
-4030 GQDTGANTADNITNI
+4030 
-4045 SRPTFTIGNVDP
+4045 
-4057 DVIKVVVT
+4057 
-4065 IDGHDYN
+4065 
-4072 ATKVGAGWQFTPG
+4072 
-4085 NAIPDGSYNITVTVE
+4085 
-4100 DKAGNTAT
+4100 
-4108 SKPLPV
+4108 
-4114 VIDTT
+4114 
-4119 AEIES
+4119 
-4124 VTLVTDSGDSDVD
+4124 
-4137 NITKVDKPQFSIVTA
+4137 
-4152 DDITHVRVKI
+4152 
-4162 DNAANWI
+4162 
-4169 ELTKGGDGR
+4169 
-4178 WIFNV
+4178 
-4183 GSALPDGQHTL
+4183 
-4194 LVDVTDIAGNVAQ
+4194 
-4207 ETLQFTIDTTLRE
+4207 
-4220 PTIVLDPTHDTG
+4220 
-4232 DDTNDNLTRINKPVF
+4232 
-4247 IIGNVDNDV
+4247 
-4256 SHIVV
+4256 
-4261 HIDGRDYTIENTG
+4261 
-4274 GNLTF
+4274 
-4279 TPDQPLSDGQHTIS
+4279 
-4293 VTVTDIAGNTKTSAE
+4293 
-4308 LRIEIDTQVQI
+4308 
-4319 DSVTL
+4319 
-4324 TTDSGVNDHD
+4324 
-4334 NVTNATRPSFEI
+4334 
-4346 ATPDDVTSVL
+4346 
-4356 VSFDGVNWTPIS
+4356 
-4368 KNAAG
+4368 
-4373 QWEFTAGSALPDG
+4373 
-4386 HYTLHVQA
+4386 
-4394 TDRAGNTANSTLGFT
+4394 
-4409 VDTQID
+4409 
-4415 GLSVV
+4415 
-4420 MLDDAGKDSTD
+4420 
-4431 GITNITSPRFEI
+4431 
-4443 SAREPLQSVT
+4443 
-4453 VILNGK
+4453 
-4459 SSTLTQGAGN
+4459 
-4469 KWLFT
+4469 
-4474 PDTPLVD
+4474 
-4481 GTYKIEIV
+4481 
-4489 AEDIAGNKIS
+4489 
-4499 KEVSFTIDTIV
+4499 
-4510 SDPSIDL
+4510 
-4517 LDADDTGESAVD
+4517 
-4529 NITSVTTPRF
+4529 
-4539 VIGNVPADI
+4539 
-4548 DTVVIR
+4548 
-4554 INGVSYSVTANGNN
+4554 
-4568 LWEFQVPVAL
+4568 
-4578 NDGVYEAVVVFRDI
+4578 
-4592 AGNTSETKLPF
+4592 
-4603 TIDTTT
+4603 
-4609 SVSVRMEPAS
+4609 
-4619 DTGNSNSDNLTNKQ
+4619 
-4633 NPKFEGT
+4633 
-4640 AEPNAK
+4640 
-4646 LVITIVDDKS
+4646 
-4656 GREVLKQTITVGAD
+4656 
-4670 GNWSVTPNILPDGM
+4670 
-4684 YTINVV
+4684 
-4690 ATDVAGNTAQTQERF
+4690 
-4705 TIDTVTIDPTIRLSD
+4705 
-4720 PSIDDQHEAT
+4720 
-4730 SLRPEF
+4730 
-4736 KGFAEA
+4736 
-4742 FSTIMIQWDGKVVG
+4742 
-4756 SANANAN
+4756 
-4763 GEWSWTPP
+4763 
-4771 SVLAPGSYVVSIV
+4771 
-4784 AKDKAGN
+4784 
-4791 ESSQVDFP
+4791 
-4799 VVIPVIDVTPP
+4799 
-4810 TIKLSEESDSG
+4810 
-4821 ALGDFTTNNKT
+4821 
-4832 PTLIGST
+4832 
-4839 LPNTIVSIYVDGVKV
+4839 
-4854 GEATADTAGRYTFQ
+4854 
-4868 LSEMKDGHY
+4868 
-4877 VVQVGIVNP
+4877 
-4886 RDNSELRSTAVDVTI
+4886 
-4901 DTEVAE
+4901 
-4907 LVWNISGMH
+4907 
-4916 EGGYI
+4916 
-4921 NTVTPEIG
+4921 
-4929 GTSEPNSKIT
+4929 
-4939 IFVNGVEKAIA
+4939 
-4950 YTTGAGHWGV
+4950 
-4960 VLPALGND
+4960 
-4968 GNYELTFKV
+4968 
-4977 EDVAGNIR
+4977 
-4985 EFGPQNVILDTV
+4985 
-4997 ISPLTV
+4997 
-5003 VLREADDSGKVG
+5003 
-5015 DWITNKSHVTIDG
+5015 
-5028 TAEAGSTLTIRNPQ
+5028 
-5042 GVVIATL
+5042 
-5049 VVGNDGRWSA
+5049 
-5059 ELDLREGSN
+5059 
-5068 AFVVVSEDK
+5068 
-5077 AGNSQQKEILIEHD
+5077 
-5091 TQIEIS
+5091 
-5097 DISLS
+5097 
-5102 RDTNSGDKYDLIT
+5102 
-5115 NNKSPVLVAMTDPG
+5115 
-5129 ATVQVY
+5129 
-5135 INGVL
+5135 
-5140 QGTVEASSSGN
+5140 
-5151 ISYTMPANSAD
+5151 
-5162 GEYQVQFV
+5162 
-5170 ATDTA
+5170 
-5175 GNRVESAITTVT
+5175 
-5187 IDSQIAV
+5187 
-5194 FDIDED
+5194 
-5200 SLPALSNNRALSV
+5200 
-5213 SGVGEAGSQVSIFVD
+5213 
-5228 GKLVNVVMVE
+5228 
-5238 ADGTWRAP
+5238 
-5246 ILLQDDG
+5246 
-5253 TFNIHFSITDVAGN
+5253 
-5267 TEVSK
+5267 
-5272 DYSVDVDSS
+5272 
-5281 TDFPTL
+5281 
-5287 NLEDA
+5287 
-5292 SNSGS
+5292 
-5297 LDDLITNHNK
+5297 
-5307 PVLVGTAEAGA
+5307 
-5318 TIHIYVDE
+5318 
-5326 KIVANVLVL
+5326 
-5335 EDGTWSYQFDN
+5335 
-5346 ALKDGEYS
+5346 
-5354 IRVVAED
+5354 
-5361 PAGNTA
+5361 
-5367 ESPRLLVTIDTS
+5367 
-5379 TFIDNPA
+5379 
-5386 MVAGSDNGIFSNDS
+5386 
-5400 ITSQTRPTFSIFG
+5400 
-5413 EMNQSVQI
+5413 
-5421 FIDGVLVD
+5421 
-5429 TITVTDR
+5429 
-5436 NQVYRPESPLG
+5436 
-5447 DGSHSI
+5447 
-5453 YYVITDKA
+5453 
-5461 GNTATSKTL
+5461 
-5470 NFTIDTFNT
+5470 
-5479 TPVAIDSIGGQTLAE
+5479 
-5494 MTGSDGKIYIT
+5494 
-5505 DTTRNLLFSGS
+5505 
-5516 AEPNSKI
+5516 
-5523 EIIINGLNVGEVW
+5523 
-5536 VNEKGHWQ
+5536 
-5544 MPVNPLYFTEG
+5544 
-5555 QLDITVKSTDRA
+5555 
-5567 GNVNQEKY
+5567 
-5575 SIWVDTH
+5575 
-5582 IKVFTSELDDNK
+5582 
-5594 SSSKTEWWS
+5594 
-5603 NSDLITMRGTGE
+5603 
-5615 IGATV
+5615 
-5620 SLIVAGVTLATA
+5620 
-5632 VVAATGRWELSTDKL
+5632 
-5647 PEGTYDISLVIEDS
+5647 
-5661 AGNRWEDVREIFIDR
+5661 
-5676 TPPNAPVVTY
+5676 
-5686 SDIVNDLIIMQ
+5686 
-5697 GTAEAKSQLII
+5697 
-5708 TDSEGN
+5708 
-5714 TYTLTVPD
+5714 
-5722 NGKWSMAIPY
+5722 
-5732 PSEGKFTITSVDA
+5732 
-5745 IGNRSDDVPLDIMK
+5745 
-5759 EVPVI
+5759 
-5764 SLSPDSDSGTVGDNI
+5764 
-5779 TRDKQPTFI
+5779 
-5788 IGNLESDVVVV
+5788 
-5799 QVDINGTVYNAEKNA
+5799 
-5814 DGVWFFTPGT
+5814 
-5824 PLADGSY
+5824 
-5831 TISVIASD
+5831 
-5839 AAGNQKNSLP
+5839 
-5849 ITVTIDSTLTVP
+5849 
-5861 EIALAAGEDNGASDS
+5861 
-5876 DNVTNHTQPK
+5876 
-5886 FTLQHIDADVTG
+5886 
-5898 VTVNVTHNGVTDIYQ
+5898 
-5913 ATQGADGW
+5913 
-5921 TFTPPAAWNDGNYTL
+5921 
-5936 SVTVVDRAGNSQQS
+5936 
-5950 ASLAVTVDSTVTVT
+5950 
-5964 ADSQHDDASD
+5964 
-5974 DATATAVTPPE
+5974 
-5985 SETVNAESATHLR
+5985 
-5998 TEPSAAEESVVKVT
+5998 
-6012 AYSITLLNADSGDEI
+6012 
-6027 DRSISQT
+6027 
-6034 PSFEISVPENIVNV
+6034 
-6048 SIMFE
+6048 
-6053 GEEFTL
+6053 
-6059 PITNQKAIFEVPLS
+6059 
-6073 LEDGE
+6073 
-6078 YTMDVKFIDKDND
+6078 
-6091 FLIKEK
+6091 
-6097 TFSVDHSSADI
+6097 
-6108 VNAMNVRGKTE
+6108 
-6119 DDINDS
+6119 
-6125 PSTSSVGHNNNGAID
+6125 
-6140 VFAVNEVTLPVDNQ
+6140 
-6154 EEHA
+6154 

>member
-40 TTPRGSVI
+40 TTPHGSVI

-324 AKLVITIDS
+324 TKLVITIDS

-449 NDNITNSTLPTFIGV
+449 NDSITNSTLPTFIGV

-627 IAPVP
+627 VAPVP
-632 PTVSLEDYV
+632 PTVSLEDFV

-1060 SVQVWDAMSDTQIGV
+1060 SVQVWDAASDTQIGV

-1113 AIFDFTIDTT
+1113 AVFDFTIDTT

-1188 IPGNTW
+1188 TPGNTW

-1324 VPVIVLDS
+1324 VPVIVLNS
-1332 ADDTGIQGDNM
+1332 ADDTGVQGDNM

-1385 TFTPPTSWA
+1385 SFTPTGAWA

-1433 NDSGIPDD
+1433 NDSGIPND

-1471 WFNATQSATPG
+1471 WFNATQNATPG

-1509 KATQTL
+1509 KTTQTL

-1716 FTIDTILSEPTIT
+1716 FIIDTMLSEPTIT

-2014 LTVTIDTQITIDHI
+2014 LTVTIDTQIAIDHI
-2028 ELVNDSGIPD
+2028 ELVNDSGIPN

-2116 IDTLLSEPTIVL
+2116 IDTMLSEPTIVL

-2134 GTKGDH
+2134 GTKGDN

-2217 VTVDTQITIDVI
+2217 VTVDTQITIDAI

-2327 VLDSADDSGV
+2327 VLDSADDTGIQ
-2337 HGDNMTN
+2337 GDNMTN
-2344 HTQPTFAL
+2344 RTQPTFNL

-2378 KDAGGWTFTPTGAW
+2378 KGVGGWTFTPPTSWGA
-2392 ADGDYTLSVSVED
+2392 GDYTLSVSVED

-2432 NDSGIPDDNLTNNVR
+2432 NDSGIPNDNLTNNVR
-2447 PHFQVTVPT
+2447 PHFQVKVPT
-2456 DVNVVRLSIDGGKTW
+2456 DVN
-2471 FNATQSATPGVW
+2471 
-2483 DYIWP
+2483 
-2488 DDVADGGYTLT
+2488 
-2499 VEATDEAGNKATQ
+2499 E
-2512 TLDFTIDTTL
+2512 
-2522 SVPTLSLDSA
+2522 
-2532 DDSGIAGDN
+2532 
-2541 ITNVKTPG
+2541 
-2549 FTLNNID
+2549 
-2556 TDVSRV
+2556 
-2562 IVEVM
+2562 
-2567 HNGIKQEVP
+2567 
-2576 LVQTGGQWRFAP
+2576 
-2588 TSDWAD
+2588 
-2594 GDYILTVKVEDR
+2594 
-2606 AGNVKQSAP
+2606 
-2615 LTVTVDTHIAIDRIE
+2615 
-2630 LVNDSGIPGDNLTN
+2630 
-2644 EARPHFQVT
+2644 
-2653 VPADVNGVRLSID
+2653 
-2666 GGKTWFDATQSA
+2666 
-2678 TSGVWDY
+2678 
-2685 TWLTNVANGPHTLMV
+2685 
-2700 EASDKAGNKTTQK
+2700 
-2713 LDFTIDTILSEP
+2713 
-2725 TITLDSADDSAAGDN
+2725 
-2740 ITNVK
+2740 
-2745 MPGFTLGNIDA
+2745 
-2756 DVTKVVVT
+2756 
-2764 VAHDGKN
+2764 
-2771 QQIELI
+2771 
-2777 KNGGVW
+2777 
-2783 RFTPGAAWTDGDY
+2783 
-2796 TLTVKVEDKAG
+2796 
-2807 NTNYSAPLTV
+2807 
-2817 TIDTQTSIDRIELLN
+2817 
-2832 DTGIVGDNLTNEA
+2832 
-2845 RPQFHI
+2845 
-2851 TVPTDVNSVQLSL
+2851 
-2864 DGGINW
+2864 
-2870 VNATLTSDGVWEY
+2870 
-2883 IWPTD
+2883 
-2888 LVENTYTLTVKA
+2888 
-2900 TDVAGNT
+2900 
-2907 ATETLNF
+2907 
-2914 IIDTTLSTPTI
+2914 
-2925 TLDSADDSGT
+2925 
-2935 ANDNKTNVKTPGFI
+2935 
-2949 IGGIDSDVTQ
+2949 
-2959 VVVQVMRDGHS
+2959 
-2970 EEVELT
+2970 
-2976 QTNGQWRFVPGS
+2976 
-2988 AWTDGDYTLTVTVK
+2988 
-3002 DEAGN
+3002 
-3007 IRHSAPLTVTIDTQ
+3007 
-3021 ITIDHIELVN
+3021 
-3031 DSGIPDDNLTN
+3031 
-3042 NVRPHFQV
+3042 
-3050 TVPTDV
+3050 
-3056 NVVRLSID
+3056 VRLSID

-3104 GNKTT
+3104 GNQTT
-3109 QQLDFI
+3109 QKLDFI
-3115 IDTLLSEPTIVL
+3115 IDTMLSEPTIVL
-3127 DNTDDSGTK
+3127 DSTDDSGTK
-3136 GDNLTNVNKPT
+3136 GDNLTNANKPT
-3147 FLLGNID
+3147 FILGNID

-3164 QHGGT
+3164 QYGGT

-3247 HFRVTVPG
+3247 HFRVTVSG

-3312 DFTIDTRLSTPTIAM
+3312 DFTIDTRLSTPTITM

-3338 HITSVKRPG
+3338 HITSAKRPG

-3352 IDADAHSVI
+3352 IDADAQSVI

-3413 LVVTVDTQTSITD
+3413 LIVTVDTQTSITD

-3472 TQGIE
+3472 AQGIE

-3619 QIAIDRIELVNDS
+3619 QIAIDHIELVNDS

-3692 HTLTVEVTDGAGNKM
+3692 HTLIVEVTDGAGNKM
-3707 TETLNF
+3707 TGTLDF

-3846 RPVFDIHQVDSDVTR
+3846 RPVFDIRQVDSDVTR

-4308 LRIEIDTQVQI
+4308 LQIEIDTQVQI

-4529 NITSVTTPRF
+4529 NITSVTKPRF

-4554 INGVSYSVTANGNN
+4554 INGVSYPVTANGNN

-4886 RDNSELRSTAVDVTI
+4886 RDNSELRSTAVDLTI

-4968 GNYELTFKV
+4968 GNYVLTFKV

-5297 LDDLITNHNK
+5297 LDDLITSHNK

-5379 TFIDNPA
+5379 TFIDNPV
-5386 MVAGSDNGIFSNDS
+5386 MMAGSDNGIFSNDS
-5400 ITSQTRPTFSIFG
+5400 ITSQTRPAFSIYG

-5470 NFTIDTFNT
+5470 NFTIDTLNT

-5536 VNEKGHWQ
+5536 VNDKGHWQ

-5582 IKVFTSELDDNK
+5582 IQVFTSELDDNK
-5594 SSSKTEWWS
+5594 SSSKTDWWS
-5603 NSDLITMRGTGE
+5603 NSSTITMRGMGE

-5632 VVAATGRWELSTDKL
+5632 VVAANGKWELSTDQL
-5647 PEGTYDISLVIEDS
+5647 PEGKYDITLSIEDN
-5661 AGNRWEDVREIFIDR
+5661 AGNRKEEVHEIFIDR

-5708 TDSEGN
+5708 TDSNGN

-5898 VTVNVTHNGVTDIYQ
+5898 VTVNVTHNGVTDTYQATQGADGWTFTPPAAWSDGTYTLSVTVVDRAGNSQQSALLEVTVDSTLTVPEIALAAGEDNGASDSDNVTNHTQPKFTLQHIDADVTGVTVNVTHNGVTDIYQ

-5950 ASLAVTVDSTVTVT
+5950 ALLEVTVDSTLTVPEIALAAGEDNGASDSDNVTNHTQPKFTLQHIDADVTGVTVNVTHNGVTDTYQATQGADGWTFTPPAAWSDGTYTLSVTVVDRAGNSQQSASLAVTVDSTVTVT
-5964 ADSQHDDASD
+5964 ADSQHNDAND
-5974 DATATAVTPPE
+5974 DATPTAVTPPE

-5998 TEPSAAEESVVKVT
+5998 TVPSVAEESVVKET

-6048 SIMFE
+6048 SVMFE
-6053 GEEFTL
+6053 GEEFNL

-6078 YTMDVKFIDKDND
+6078 YTMDVKFIDKDDD

-6108 VNAMNVRGKTE
+6108 VNAMNARGKTE

>member
-158 SSKQIEEMLQNFLAD
+158 SSKQMEEMLQEFLAD

-392 SYEFKDNELS
+392 SYEFRDNELS

-423 DSIITDTIAPEK
+423 DSIITDTIPPEK
-435 PTIELDDSSDSGIK
+435 PTIELDDNSDSGIK

-540 TNDSGIVGDNV
+540 TDDSGIVGDNV

-627 IAPVP
+627 IAPLP

-724 TEVVPPKAELDASD
+724 TEVVSPKAELDASD

-959 VKLYIDG
+959 VKLYVDG

-1032 SDSGISDDN
+1032 SDSGIADDN

-1113 AIFDFTIDTT
+1113 AVFDFTIDTT

-1188 IPGNTW
+1188 TPGNTW

-1209 GNTNYSAPLT
+1209 GNTSYSAPLT

-1324 VPVIVLDS
+1324 VPVIVLNS
-1332 ADDTGIQGDNM
+1332 ADDTGVQGDNM
-1343 TNSTQPTF
+1343 TNRTQPTF

-1385 TFTPPTSWA
+1385 TFTPTASWT

-1433 NDSGIPDD
+1433 NDSGIPND

-1471 WFNATQSATPG
+1471 WVTAAQKAAG
-1482 VWDYI
+1482 VWEYI
-1487 WPDDVADGGYT
+1487 WPDDVTDGSHT

-1540 DNITNVKTPGF
+1540 DNITSVKTPGF

-1635 SGIPG
+1635 SGIPD

-1697 TLMVEASDKAG
+1697 TLMVEATDKAG

-1716 FTIDTILSEPTIT
+1716 FIIDTLLSEPTIT

-2014 LTVTIDTQITIDHI
+2014 LTVTIDTQIAIDHI
-2028 ELVNDSGIPD
+2028 ELVNDSGIPN

-2104 AGNKTTQQLDFI
+2104 AGNKTTQKLDFI

-2128 DNTDDS
+2128 DSTDDS
-2134 GTKGDH
+2134 GTKGDN

-2201 RVEDEA
+2201 RVEDDA
-2207 GNEKHSASLT
+2207 GNVKYSASLT

-2229 ELVNDNGI
+2229 ELVNDSGTR
-2237 PGDNMTN
+2237 GDNLTN
-2244 DAHPQFRVT
+2244 DANPHFRIT

-2267 GVTWVKATQSATPG
+2267 GVTWVKATQSVTPG

-2344 HTQPTFAL
+2344 RTQPTFAL
-2352 QHIDDDAVRVTVS
+2352 QQIDDDAVRVTVS

-2378 KDAGGWTFTPTGAW
+2378 KGTGGWTFTPTGAW

-2483 DYIWP
+2483 DY
-2488 DDVADGGYTLT
+2488 
-2499 VEATDEAGNKATQ
+2499 
-2512 TLDFTIDTTL
+2512 
-2522 SVPTLSLDSA
+2522 
-2532 DDSGIAGDN
+2532 
-2541 ITNVKTPG
+2541 
-2549 FTLNNID
+2549 
-2556 TDVSRV
+2556 
-2562 IVEVM
+2562 
-2567 HNGIKQEVP
+2567 
-2576 LVQTGGQWRFAP
+2576 
-2588 TSDWAD
+2588 
-2594 GDYILTVKVEDR
+2594 
-2606 AGNVKQSAP
+2606 
-2615 LTVTVDTHIAIDRIE
+2615 
-2630 LVNDSGIPGDNLTN
+2630 
-2644 EARPHFQVT
+2644 
-2653 VPADVNGVRLSID
+2653 
-2666 GGKTWFDATQSA
+2666 
-2678 TSGVWDY
+2678 
-2685 TWLTNVANGPHTLMV
+2685 
-2700 EASDKAGNKTTQK
+2700 
-2713 LDFTIDTILSEP
+2713 
-2725 TITLDSADDSAAGDN
+2725 
-2740 ITNVK
+2740 
-2745 MPGFTLGNIDA
+2745 
-2756 DVTKVVVT
+2756 
-2764 VAHDGKN
+2764 
-2771 QQIELI
+2771 
-2777 KNGGVW
+2777 
-2783 RFTPGAAWTDGDY
+2783 
-2796 TLTVKVEDKAG
+2796 
-2807 NTNYSAPLTV
+2807 
-2817 TIDTQTSIDRIELLN
+2817 
-2832 DTGIVGDNLTNEA
+2832 
-2845 RPQFHI
+2845 
-2851 TVPTDVNSVQLSL
+2851 
-2864 DGGINW
+2864 
-2870 VNATLTSDGVWEY
+2870 
-2883 IWPTD
+2883 
-2888 LVENTYTLTVKA
+2888 
-2900 TDVAGNT
+2900 
-2907 ATETLNF
+2907 
-2914 IIDTTLSTPTI
+2914 
-2925 TLDSADDSGT
+2925 
-2935 ANDNKTNVKTPGFI
+2935 
-2949 IGGIDSDVTQ
+2949 
-2959 VVVQVMRDGHS
+2959 
-2970 EEVELT
+2970 
-2976 QTNGQWRFVPGS
+2976 
-2988 AWTDGDYTLTVTVK
+2988 
-3002 DEAGN
+3002 
-3007 IRHSAPLTVTIDTQ
+3007 
-3021 ITIDHIELVN
+3021 
-3031 DSGIPDDNLTN
+3031 
-3042 NVRPHFQV
+3042 
-3050 TVPTDV
+3050 
-3056 NVVRLSID
+3056 
-3064 GGKTWFNATQSATP
+3064 
-3078 GVWDY
+3078 

-3104 GNKTT
+3104 GNQTT

-3154 ADARYVTVEV
+3154 VDARYVTVEV
-3164 QHGGT
+3164 LHGGT

-3398 VEVTDNAGNVRQSTP
+3398 VEVQDNAGNVRQSTP
-3413 LVVTVDTQTSITD
+3413 LIVTVDTQTSITD

-3472 TQGIE
+3472 AQGIE

-3489 DGKHTLTVMVTDRA
+3489 DGKHILTVMVTDRA

-4072 ATKVGAGWQFTPG
+4072 AIKVGAGWQFTPG

-4308 LRIEIDTQVQI
+4308 LQIEIDTQVQI

-4373 QWEFTAGSALPDG
+4373 QWQFTAGSALPDG

-4499 KEVSFTIDTIV
+4499 KEVSFTIDTVV
-4510 SDPSIDL
+4510 SDPRIDL

-4529 NITSVTTPRF
+4529 NITSITKPRF

-4554 INGVSYSVTANGNN
+4554 INGVSYPVTANGNN

-4619 DTGNSNSDNLTNKQ
+4619 DTGSSNSDNLTNKQ

-4656 GREVLKQTITVGAD
+4656 GREVLKHTITVGAD

-4720 PSIDDQHEAT
+4720 PSIDDQYEAT

-4736 KGFAEA
+4736 KGLAEA

-4832 PTLIGST
+4832 PTLVGNT
-4839 LPNTIVSIYVDGVKV
+4839 LPNAIVSIYVDGVKV

-4950 YTTGAGHWGV
+4950 YTTGTGHWGV

-5077 AGNSQQKEILIEHD
+5077 AGNSQQKDILIEHD

-5253 TFNIHFSITDVAGN
+5253 KFNIHFSITDVAGN

-5297 LDDLITNHNK
+5297 LDDLITSHNK

-5379 TFIDNPA
+5379 TFIDNPV
-5386 MVAGSDNGIFSNDS
+5386 MMAGSDNGIFSNDS
-5400 ITSQTRPTFSIFG
+5400 ITSQTRPAFSIFG

-5523 EIIINGLNVGEVW
+5523 EIIINGLNVG
-5536 VNEKGHWQ
+5536 
-5544 MPVNPLYFTEG
+5544 
-5555 QLDITVKSTDRA
+5555 
-5567 GNVNQEKY
+5567 
-5575 SIWVDTH
+5575 
-5582 IKVFTSELDDNK
+5582 
-5594 SSSKTEWWS
+5594 
-5603 NSDLITMRGTGE
+5603 
-5615 IGATV
+5615 
-5620 SLIVAGVTLATA
+5620 
-5632 VVAATGRWELSTDKL
+5632 
-5647 PEGTYDISLVIEDS
+5647 
-5661 AGNRWEDVREIFIDR
+5661 
-5676 TPPNAPVVTY
+5676 
-5686 SDIVNDLIIMQ
+5686 
-5697 GTAEAKSQLII
+5697 
-5708 TDSEGN
+5708 
-5714 TYTLTVPD
+5714 
-5722 NGKWSMAIPY
+5722 
-5732 PSEGKFTITSVDA
+5732 
-5745 IGNRSDDVPLDIMK
+5745 
-5759 EVPVI
+5759 
-5764 SLSPDSDSGTVGDNI
+5764 
-5779 TRDKQPTFI
+5779 
-5788 IGNLESDVVVV
+5788 
-5799 QVDINGTVYNAEKNA
+5799 
-5814 DGVWFFTPGT
+5814 
-5824 PLADGSY
+5824 
-5831 TISVIASD
+5831 
-5839 AAGNQKNSLP
+5839 
-5849 ITVTIDSTLTVP
+5849 
-5861 EIALAAGEDNGASDS
+5861 
-5876 DNVTNHTQPK
+5876 
-5886 FTLQHIDADVTG
+5886 
-5898 VTVNVTHNGVTDIYQ
+5898 
-5913 ATQGADGW
+5913 
-5921 TFTPPAAWNDGNYTL
+5921 
-5936 SVTVVDRAGNSQQS
+5936 
-5950 ASLAVTVDSTVTVT
+5950 
-5964 ADSQHDDASD
+5964 
-5974 DATATAVTPPE
+5974 
-5985 SETVNAESATHLR
+5985 
-5998 TEPSAAEESVVKVT
+5998 
-6012 AYSITLLNADSGDEI
+6012 
-6027 DRSISQT
+6027 
-6034 PSFEISVPENIVNV
+6034 
-6048 SIMFE
+6048 
-6053 GEEFTL
+6053 
-6059 PITNQKAIFEVPLS
+6059 
-6073 LEDGE
+6073 
-6078 YTMDVKFIDKDND
+6078 
-6091 FLIKEK
+6091 
-6097 TFSVDHSSADI
+6097 
-6108 VNAMNVRGKTE
+6108 
-6119 DDINDS
+6119 
-6125 PSTSSVGHNNNGAID
+6125 
-6140 VFAVNEVTLPVDNQ
+6140 
-6154 EEHA
+6154 

>member
-423 DSIITDTIAPEK
+423 DSIITDTIPPEK

-847 INTPLFTGMAEA
+847 INTPLFTGIAEA

-1060 SVQVWDAMSDTQIGV
+1060 SVQVWDAASDTQIGV

-1113 AIFDFTIDTT
+1113 AVFDFTIDTT

-1385 TFTPPTSWA
+1385 SFTPTGAWA

-1482 VWDYI
+1482 AWDYI

-1498 LTVEATDEAGN
+1498 LTVEATDKAGN
-1509 KATQTL
+1509 KTTQEL

-2014 LTVTIDTQITIDHI
+2014 LTVTIDTQIAIDHI

-2038 DNLTNNVR
+2038 DNLTNEAR

-2116 IDTLLSEPTIVL
+2116 IDTMLSEPTIVL

-2134 GTKGDH
+2134 GTKGDN

-2217 VTVDTQITIDVI
+2217 VTVDTQITIDAI

-2317 IDTTLSTPVI
+2317 IDTTLSVPVI
-2327 VLDSADDSGV
+2327 VLNSADDTGV
-2337 HGDNMTN
+2337 QGDNMTN
-2344 HTQPTFAL
+2344 SSQPTFAL

-2378 KDAGGWTFTPTGAW
+2378 KGVGGWSFTPTGAW

-2483 DYIWP
+2483 DY
-2488 DDVADGGYTLT
+2488 
-2499 VEATDEAGNKATQ
+2499 
-2512 TLDFTIDTTL
+2512 
-2522 SVPTLSLDSA
+2522 
-2532 DDSGIAGDN
+2532 
-2541 ITNVKTPG
+2541 
-2549 FTLNNID
+2549 
-2556 TDVSRV
+2556 
-2562 IVEVM
+2562 
-2567 HNGIKQEVP
+2567 
-2576 LVQTGGQWRFAP
+2576 
-2588 TSDWAD
+2588 
-2594 GDYILTVKVEDR
+2594 
-2606 AGNVKQSAP
+2606 
-2615 LTVTVDTHIAIDRIE
+2615 
-2630 LVNDSGIPGDNLTN
+2630 
-2644 EARPHFQVT
+2644 
-2653 VPADVNGVRLSID
+2653 
-2666 GGKTWFDATQSA
+2666 
-2678 TSGVWDY
+2678 
-2685 TWLTNVANGPHTLMV
+2685 
-2700 EASDKAGNKTTQK
+2700 
-2713 LDFTIDTILSEP
+2713 
-2725 TITLDSADDSAAGDN
+2725 
-2740 ITNVK
+2740 
-2745 MPGFTLGNIDA
+2745 
-2756 DVTKVVVT
+2756 
-2764 VAHDGKN
+2764 
-2771 QQIELI
+2771 
-2777 KNGGVW
+2777 
-2783 RFTPGAAWTDGDY
+2783 
-2796 TLTVKVEDKAG
+2796 
-2807 NTNYSAPLTV
+2807 
-2817 TIDTQTSIDRIELLN
+2817 
-2832 DTGIVGDNLTNEA
+2832 
-2845 RPQFHI
+2845 
-2851 TVPTDVNSVQLSL
+2851 
-2864 DGGINW
+2864 
-2870 VNATLTSDGVWEY
+2870 
-2883 IWPTD
+2883 
-2888 LVENTYTLTVKA
+2888 
-2900 TDVAGNT
+2900 
-2907 ATETLNF
+2907 
-2914 IIDTTLSTPTI
+2914 
-2925 TLDSADDSGT
+2925 
-2935 ANDNKTNVKTPGFI
+2935 
-2949 IGGIDSDVTQ
+2949 
-2959 VVVQVMRDGHS
+2959 
-2970 EEVELT
+2970 
-2976 QTNGQWRFVPGS
+2976 
-2988 AWTDGDYTLTVTVK
+2988 
-3002 DEAGN
+3002 
-3007 IRHSAPLTVTIDTQ
+3007 
-3021 ITIDHIELVN
+3021 
-3031 DSGIPDDNLTN
+3031 
-3042 NVRPHFQV
+3042 
-3050 TVPTDV
+3050 
-3056 NVVRLSID
+3056 
-3064 GGKTWFNATQSATP
+3064 
-3078 GVWDY
+3078 

-3104 GNKTT
+3104 GNQTT
-3109 QQLDFI
+3109 QKLDFI
-3115 IDTLLSEPTIVL
+3115 IDTMLSEPTIVL
-3127 DNTDDSGTK
+3127 DSTDDSGTK
-3136 GDNLTNVNKPT
+3136 GDNLTNANKPT
-3147 FLLGNID
+3147 FILGNID

-3164 QHGGT
+3164 QYGGT

-3182 WSVTPTGTWADGDYT
+3182 WSVTPTGTWADGDYM

-3312 DFTIDTRLSTPTIAM
+3312 DFTIDTRLSTPTITM

-3352 IDADAHSVI
+3352 IDSDAQSVI

-3413 LVVTVDTQTSITD
+3413 LIVTVDTQTSITD

-3472 TQGIE
+3472 AQGIE

-3619 QIAIDRIELVNDS
+3619 QIAIDHIELVNDS

-3713 TIDITLLTP
+3713 TIDITLMTP

-4308 LRIEIDTQVQI
+4308 LKIEIDTQVQI

-4529 NITSVTTPRF
+4529 NITSVTKPRF

-4554 INGVSYSVTANGNN
+4554 INGVSYPVTANGNN

-4886 RDNSELRSTAVDVTI
+4886 RDNSELRSTAVDLTI

-5297 LDDLITNHNK
+5297 LDDLITSHNK

-5379 TFIDNPA
+5379 TFIDNPV
-5386 MVAGSDNGIFSNDS
+5386 MMAGSDNGIFSNDS
-5400 ITSQTRPTFSIFG
+5400 ITSQTRPAFSIYG

-5470 NFTIDTFNT
+5470 NFTIDTLNT

-5582 IKVFTSELDDNK
+5582 IQVFTSELDDNK
-5594 SSSKTEWWS
+5594 SSSKTDWWS
-5603 NSDLITMRGTGE
+5603 NSSTITMRGMGE

-5632 VVAATGRWELSTDKL
+5632 VVAANGQWELSTDQL
-5647 PEGTYDISLVIEDS
+5647 PEGKYDITLSIEDN
-5661 AGNRWEDVREIFIDR
+5661 AGNRKEEVHEIFIDR

-5708 TDSEGN
+5708 TDSNGN

-5745 IGNRSDDVPLDIMK
+5745 IGNRSDDVSLDIMK

-5861 EIALAAGEDNGASDS
+5861 EIALAAGEDNGVSDS

-5898 VTVNVTHNGVTDIYQ
+5898 VTVNVTHNGVTDTYQ

-5921 TFTPPAAWNDGNYTL
+5921 TFTPPAAWNDGTYTL

-5974 DATATAVTPPE
+5974 DATPTAVTPLE
-5985 SETVNAESATHLR
+5985 SETVNAESDTHLR
-5998 TEPSAAEESVVKVT
+5998 TVPSAAEESVVKET

-6048 SIMFE
+6048 SVMFE

-6108 VNAMNVRGKTE
+6108 VNAMNARGKAE

>member
-158 SSKQIEEMLQNFLAD
+158 SSKQMEEMLQEFLAD

-423 DSIITDTIAPEK
+423 DSIITDTIPPEK

-540 TNDSGIVGDNV
+540 TDDSGIVGDNV

-627 IAPVP
+627 IAPLP

-959 VKLYIDG
+959 VKLYVDG

-1032 SDSGISDDN
+1032 SDSGIADDN

-1113 AIFDFTIDTT
+1113 AVFDFTIDTT

-1188 IPGNTW
+1188 TPGNTW

-1209 GNTNYSAPLT
+1209 GNTSYSAPLT

-1324 VPVIVLDS
+1324 VPVIVLNS
-1332 ADDTGIQGDNM
+1332 ADDTGVQGDNM
-1343 TNSTQPTF
+1343 TNRTQPTF

-1385 TFTPPTSWA
+1385 TFTPTASWT

-1471 WFNATQSATPG
+1471 WVTAAQKAAG
-1482 VWDYI
+1482 VWEYI
-1487 WPDDVADGGYT
+1487 WPDDVTDGSHT

-1635 SGIPG
+1635 SGIPD

-2014 LTVTIDTQITIDHI
+2014 LTVTIDTQIAIDHI
-2028 ELVNDSGIPD
+2028 ELVNDSGIPN

-2104 AGNKTTQQLDFI
+2104 AGNKTTQKLDFI

-2128 DNTDDS
+2128 DSTDDS
-2134 GTKGDH
+2134 GTKGDN
-2140 LTNVN
+2140 LTNAN
-2145 KPTFLL
+2145 KPTFIL

-2317 IDTTLSTPVI
+2317 IDTTLSVPVI
-2327 VLDSADDSGV
+2327 VLNSADDTGV
-2337 HGDNMTN
+2337 QGDNMTN
-2344 HTQPTFAL
+2344 STQPTFAL

-2378 KDAGGWTFTPTGAW
+2378 KGTGGWSFTPTGAW

-2483 DYIWP
+2483 DY
-2488 DDVADGGYTLT
+2488 
-2499 VEATDEAGNKATQ
+2499 
-2512 TLDFTIDTTL
+2512 
-2522 SVPTLSLDSA
+2522 
-2532 DDSGIAGDN
+2532 
-2541 ITNVKTPG
+2541 
-2549 FTLNNID
+2549 
-2556 TDVSRV
+2556 
-2562 IVEVM
+2562 
-2567 HNGIKQEVP
+2567 
-2576 LVQTGGQWRFAP
+2576 
-2588 TSDWAD
+2588 
-2594 GDYILTVKVEDR
+2594 
-2606 AGNVKQSAP
+2606 
-2615 LTVTVDTHIAIDRIE
+2615 
-2630 LVNDSGIPGDNLTN
+2630 
-2644 EARPHFQVT
+2644 
-2653 VPADVNGVRLSID
+2653 
-2666 GGKTWFDATQSA
+2666 
-2678 TSGVWDY
+2678 
-2685 TWLTNVANGPHTLMV
+2685 
-2700 EASDKAGNKTTQK
+2700 
-2713 LDFTIDTILSEP
+2713 
-2725 TITLDSADDSAAGDN
+2725 
-2740 ITNVK
+2740 
-2745 MPGFTLGNIDA
+2745 
-2756 DVTKVVVT
+2756 
-2764 VAHDGKN
+2764 
-2771 QQIELI
+2771 
-2777 KNGGVW
+2777 
-2783 RFTPGAAWTDGDY
+2783 
-2796 TLTVKVEDKAG
+2796 
-2807 NTNYSAPLTV
+2807 
-2817 TIDTQTSIDRIELLN
+2817 
-2832 DTGIVGDNLTNEA
+2832 
-2845 RPQFHI
+2845 
-2851 TVPTDVNSVQLSL
+2851 
-2864 DGGINW
+2864 
-2870 VNATLTSDGVWEY
+2870 
-2883 IWPTD
+2883 
-2888 LVENTYTLTVKA
+2888 
-2900 TDVAGNT
+2900 
-2907 ATETLNF
+2907 
-2914 IIDTTLSTPTI
+2914 
-2925 TLDSADDSGT
+2925 
-2935 ANDNKTNVKTPGFI
+2935 
-2949 IGGIDSDVTQ
+2949 
-2959 VVVQVMRDGHS
+2959 
-2970 EEVELT
+2970 
-2976 QTNGQWRFVPGS
+2976 
-2988 AWTDGDYTLTVTVK
+2988 
-3002 DEAGN
+3002 
-3007 IRHSAPLTVTIDTQ
+3007 
-3021 ITIDHIELVN
+3021 
-3031 DSGIPDDNLTN
+3031 
-3042 NVRPHFQV
+3042 
-3050 TVPTDV
+3050 
-3056 NVVRLSID
+3056 
-3064 GGKTWFNATQSATP
+3064 
-3078 GVWDY
+3078 

-3104 GNKTT
+3104 GNQTT

-3127 DNTDDSGTK
+3127 DSTDDSGTK
-3136 GDNLTNVNKPT
+3136 GDNLTNANKPT
-3147 FLLGNID
+3147 FILGNID

-3275 GTAGI
+3275 GTAGT

-3398 VEVTDNAGNVRQSTP
+3398 VEVQDNAGNVRQSTP

-3472 TQGIE
+3472 AQGIE

-3619 QIAIDRIELVNDS
+3619 QIAIDHIELVNDS

-3692 HTLTVEVTDGAGNKM
+3692 HTLIVEVTDGAGNKM
-3707 TETLNF
+3707 TGTLDF

-3736 NDNLTSVTQPVFVLG
+3736 NDNLTSVTQPIFVLG

-3846 RPVFDIHQVDSDVTR
+3846 RPVFDIRQVDSDVTR

-3913 APFEVRIDTTTT
+3913 APLEVRIDTTTT

-4072 ATKVGAGWQFTPG
+4072 AIKVGAGWQFTPG

-4554 INGVSYSVTANGNN
+4554 INGVSYPVTANGNN

-4832 PTLIGST
+4832 PTLVGNT
-4839 LPNTIVSIYVDGVKV
+4839 LPNAIVSIYVDGVKV

-4968 GNYELTFKV
+4968 GNYVLTFKV

-5028 TAEAGSTLTIRNPQ
+5028 TAEAGSTLTIRSPQ

-5077 AGNSQQKEILIEHD
+5077 AGNSQQKDILIEHD

-5129 ATVQVY
+5129 AMVQVY

-5400 ITSQTRPTFSIFG
+5400 ITSQTRPTFSISG

-5582 IKVFTSELDDNK
+5582 IQVFTSELDDNK
-5594 SSSKTEWWS
+5594 SSSKTDWWS
-5603 NSDLITMRGTGE
+5603 NSSTITMRGMGE

-5632 VVAATGRWELSTDKL
+5632 VVAANGQWELSTDQL
-5647 PEGTYDISLVIEDS
+5647 PEGKYDITLSIEDN
-5661 AGNRWEDVREIFIDR
+5661 AGNRKEEVHEIFIDR

-5708 TDSEGN
+5708 TDSNGN

-5745 IGNRSDDVPLDIMK
+5745 IGNRSDDVSLDIMK

-5861 EIALAAGEDNGASDS
+5861 EIALAAGEDNGVSDS

-5898 VTVNVTHNGVTDIYQ
+5898 VTVNVTHNGVTDTYQ

-5921 TFTPPAAWNDGNYTL
+5921 TFTPPAAWNDGTYTL

-5998 TEPSAAEESVVKVT
+5998 TVPSAAEESVVKET

-6108 VNAMNVRGKTE
+6108 VNAMNARGKTE

>member
-40 TTPRGSVI
+40 TTPHGSVI

-423 DSIITDTIAPEK
+423 DSIITDTIPPEK

-540 TNDSGIVGDNV
+540 TDDSGIVGDNV

-589 WTFNFTSDSVEGIN
+589 WTFNFTSDSVEGVN

-627 IAPVP
+627 VAPVP
-632 PTVSLEDYV
+632 PTVSLEDFV

-959 VKLYIDG
+959 VKLYVDG

-1032 SDSGISDDN
+1032 SDSGIADDN
-1041 LTNIVK
+1041 LTNIVN

-1060 SVQVWDAMSDTQIGV
+1060 SVQVWDAASDTQIGV

-1113 AIFDFTIDTT
+1113 AVFDFTIDTT

-1188 IPGNTW
+1188 TPGNTW

-1209 GNTNYSAPLT
+1209 GNTSYSAPLT

-1324 VPVIVLDS
+1324 VPVIVLNS
-1332 ADDTGIQGDNM
+1332 ADDTGVQGDNM
-1343 TNSTQPTF
+1343 TNRTQPTF

-1540 DNITNVKTPGF
+1540 DNITSVKTPGF

-1635 SGIPG
+1635 SGIPD

-1697 TLMVEASDKAG
+1697 TLMVEATDKAG

-1716 FTIDTILSEPTIT
+1716 FIIDTLLSEPTIT

-2014 LTVTIDTQITIDHI
+2014 LTVTIDTQIAIDHI
-2028 ELVNDSGIPD
+2028 ELVNDSGIPN

-2134 GTKGDH
+2134 GTKGDN

-2201 RVEDEA
+2201 RVEDDA
-2207 GNEKHSASLT
+2207 GNVKYSASLT

-2229 ELVNDNGI
+2229 ELVNDSGTR
-2237 PGDNMTN
+2237 GDNLTN
-2244 DAHPQFRVT
+2244 DANPHFRIT

-2267 GVTWVKATQSATPG
+2267 GVTWVKAMQSATPG

-2286 WPGTVPDG
+2286 WPKTVADG
-2294 DYTLNVKATDNAGNT
+2294 DYTLTVKATDNAGNT
-2309 VTETLHFT
+2309 VTRTLDFT

-2344 HTQPTFAL
+2344 RTQPTFAL

-2432 NDSGIPDDNLTNNVR
+2432 NDSGIPN
-2447 PHFQVTVPT
+2447 
-2456 DVNVVRLSIDGGKTW
+2456 
-2471 FNATQSATPGVW
+2471 
-2483 DYIWP
+2483 
-2488 DDVADGGYTLT
+2488 
-2499 VEATDEAGNKATQ
+2499 
-2512 TLDFTIDTTL
+2512 
-2522 SVPTLSLDSA
+2522 
-2532 DDSGIAGDN
+2532 
-2541 ITNVKTPG
+2541 
-2549 FTLNNID
+2549 
-2556 TDVSRV
+2556 
-2562 IVEVM
+2562 
-2567 HNGIKQEVP
+2567 
-2576 LVQTGGQWRFAP
+2576 
-2588 TSDWAD
+2588 
-2594 GDYILTVKVEDR
+2594 
-2606 AGNVKQSAP
+2606 
-2615 LTVTVDTHIAIDRIE
+2615 
-2630 LVNDSGIPGDNLTN
+2630 
-2644 EARPHFQVT
+2644 
-2653 VPADVNGVRLSID
+2653 
-2666 GGKTWFDATQSA
+2666 
-2678 TSGVWDY
+2678 
-2685 TWLTNVANGPHTLMV
+2685 
-2700 EASDKAGNKTTQK
+2700 
-2713 LDFTIDTILSEP
+2713 
-2725 TITLDSADDSAAGDN
+2725 
-2740 ITNVK
+2740 
-2745 MPGFTLGNIDA
+2745 
-2756 DVTKVVVT
+2756 
-2764 VAHDGKN
+2764 
-2771 QQIELI
+2771 
-2777 KNGGVW
+2777 
-2783 RFTPGAAWTDGDY
+2783 
-2796 TLTVKVEDKAG
+2796 
-2807 NTNYSAPLTV
+2807 
-2817 TIDTQTSIDRIELLN
+2817 
-2832 DTGIVGDNLTNEA
+2832 
-2845 RPQFHI
+2845 
-2851 TVPTDVNSVQLSL
+2851 
-2864 DGGINW
+2864 
-2870 VNATLTSDGVWEY
+2870 
-2883 IWPTD
+2883 
-2888 LVENTYTLTVKA
+2888 
-2900 TDVAGNT
+2900 
-2907 ATETLNF
+2907 
-2914 IIDTTLSTPTI
+2914 
-2925 TLDSADDSGT
+2925 
-2935 ANDNKTNVKTPGFI
+2935 
-2949 IGGIDSDVTQ
+2949 
-2959 VVVQVMRDGHS
+2959 
-2970 EEVELT
+2970 
-2976 QTNGQWRFVPGS
+2976 
-2988 AWTDGDYTLTVTVK
+2988 
-3002 DEAGN
+3002 
-3007 IRHSAPLTVTIDTQ
+3007 
-3021 ITIDHIELVN
+3021 
-3031 DSGIPDDNLTN
+3031 DNLTN

-3104 GNKTT
+3104 GNQTT

-3489 DGKHTLTVMVTDRA
+3489 DGKNTLTVMVTDRA

-3619 QIAIDRIELVNDS
+3619 QIAIDHIELVNDS

-3692 HTLTVEVTDGAGNKM
+3692 HTLIVEVTDGAGNKM
-3707 TETLNF
+3707 TGTLDF

-3846 RPVFDIHQVDSDVTR
+3846 RPVFDIRQIDSDVTR

-3913 APFEVRIDTTTT
+3913 APLEVRIDTTTT

-3995 TLRVEATDEAGNI
+3995 TLRVEVTDEAGNI
-4008 ANKDLVFN
+4008 ANEDLVFN

-4261 HIDGRDYTIENTG
+4261 HLDGRDYTIENKG

-4308 LRIEIDTQVQI
+4308 LQIEIDTQVQI

-4443 SAREPLQSVT
+4443 SAREQLQSVT

-4554 INGVSYSVTANGNN
+4554 INGVSYPVTANGNN

-4619 DTGNSNSDNLTNKQ
+4619 DTGSSNSDNLTNKQ

-4656 GREVLKQTITVGAD
+4656 GREVLKHTITVGAD

-4720 PSIDDQHEAT
+4720 PSIDDQYEAT

-4736 KGFAEA
+4736 KGLAEA

-5077 AGNSQQKEILIEHD
+5077 AGNSQQKDILIEHD

-5238 ADGTWRAP
+5238 ADGSWRAP

-5272 DYSVDVDSS
+5272 NYSVDVDSS

-5379 TFIDNPA
+5379 TFIDNPV
-5386 MVAGSDNGIFSNDS
+5386 MMAGSDNGIFSNDS
-5400 ITSQTRPTFSIFG
+5400 VTSQTRPAFSIFG

-5436 NQVYRPESPLG
+5436 NQVYRPASPLG

-5470 NFTIDTFNT
+5470 NFTIDTLNT

-5536 VNEKGHWQ
+5536 VNDKGHWQ

-5582 IKVFTSELDDNK
+5582 IQVFTSELDDNK
-5594 SSSKTEWWS
+5594 SSSKTDWWS
-5603 NSDLITMRGTGE
+5603 NSSTITMRGMGE

-5632 VVAATGRWELSTDKL
+5632 VVAANGQWELSTDQL
-5647 PEGTYDISLVIEDS
+5647 PEGKYDITLSIEDN
-5661 AGNRWEDVREIFIDR
+5661 AGNRKEEVHEIFIDR

-5708 TDSEGN
+5708 TDSNGN

-5861 EIALAAGEDNGASDS
+5861 EIALAAGEDNGVSDS

-5898 VTVNVTHNGVTDIYQ
+5898 VTVNVTHNGVTDTYQ

-5921 TFTPPAAWNDGNYTL
+5921 TFTPPAAWNDGTYTL

-5974 DATATAVTPPE
+5974 DATPTAVTPPE
-5985 SETVNAESATHLR
+5985 SETVNAESDTHLR
-5998 TEPSAAEESVVKVT
+5998 TVPSAAEESVVKET

-6048 SIMFE
+6048 SVMFE

-6078 YTMDVKFIDKDND
+6078 YTMDVKFIDKDDD

-6108 VNAMNVRGKTE
+6108 VNAMNARGKTE

>member
-111 KKEEEELKKQLDDA
+111 KKEEEELKKQLDEA

-423 DSIITDTIAPEK
+423 DSIITDTIPPEK

-1060 SVQVWDAMSDTQIGV
+1060 SVQVWDAASDTQIGV

-1113 AIFDFTIDTT
+1113 AVFDFTIDTT

-1188 IPGNTW
+1188 TPGNTW

-1324 VPVIVLDS
+1324 VPVIVLNS
-1332 ADDTGIQGDNM
+1332 ADDTGVQGDNM

-1380 GTGGW
+1380 GVGGW
-1385 TFTPPTSWA
+1385 SFTPTGAWA

-1433 NDSGIPDD
+1433 NDSGIPND

-1471 WFNATQSATPG
+1471 WFNATQNATPG

-1509 KATQTL
+1509 KTTQTL

-1677 SATSGVW
+1677 SATPGVW

-1716 FTIDTILSEPTIT
+1716 FIIDTMLSEPTIT

-1873 ATLTSDGVWE
+1873 ATLTPDGVWE

-2128 DNTDDS
+2128 DSTDDS
-2134 GTKGDH
+2134 GTKGDN

-2327 VLDSADDSGV
+2327 VLDSADDTGIQ
-2337 HGDNMTN
+2337 GDNMTN
-2344 HTQPTFAL
+2344 RTQPTFNL

-2365 VEHGGVTTTFDAT
+2365 VEHGGVTSTFDAT
-2378 KDAGGWTFTPTGAW
+2378 KGVGGWTFTPPTSWGA
-2392 ADGDYTLSVSVED
+2392 GDYTLSVSVED

-2447 PHFQVTVPT
+2447 PQFQVKVPT
-2456 DVNVVRLSIDGGKTW
+2456 DVNEVRLSIDGGKTW
-2471 FNATQSATPGVW
+2471 FNATQSAT
-2483 DYIWP
+2483 
-2488 DDVADGGYTLT
+2488 
-2499 VEATDEAGNKATQ
+2499 
-2512 TLDFTIDTTL
+2512 
-2522 SVPTLSLDSA
+2522 S
-2532 DDSGIAGDN
+2532 
-2541 ITNVKTPG
+2541 
-2549 FTLNNID
+2549 
-2556 TDVSRV
+2556 
-2562 IVEVM
+2562 
-2567 HNGIKQEVP
+2567 
-2576 LVQTGGQWRFAP
+2576 
-2588 TSDWAD
+2588 
-2594 GDYILTVKVEDR
+2594 
-2606 AGNVKQSAP
+2606 
-2615 LTVTVDTHIAIDRIE
+2615 
-2630 LVNDSGIPGDNLTN
+2630 
-2644 EARPHFQVT
+2644 
-2653 VPADVNGVRLSID
+2653 
-2666 GGKTWFDATQSA
+2666 
-2678 TSGVWDY
+2678 
-2685 TWLTNVANGPHTLMV
+2685 
-2700 EASDKAGNKTTQK
+2700 
-2713 LDFTIDTILSEP
+2713 
-2725 TITLDSADDSAAGDN
+2725 
-2740 ITNVK
+2740 
-2745 MPGFTLGNIDA
+2745 
-2756 DVTKVVVT
+2756 
-2764 VAHDGKN
+2764 
-2771 QQIELI
+2771 
-2777 KNGGVW
+2777 
-2783 RFTPGAAWTDGDY
+2783 
-2796 TLTVKVEDKAG
+2796 
-2807 NTNYSAPLTV
+2807 
-2817 TIDTQTSIDRIELLN
+2817 
-2832 DTGIVGDNLTNEA
+2832 
-2845 RPQFHI
+2845 
-2851 TVPTDVNSVQLSL
+2851 
-2864 DGGINW
+2864 
-2870 VNATLTSDGVWEY
+2870 
-2883 IWPTD
+2883 
-2888 LVENTYTLTVKA
+2888 
-2900 TDVAGNT
+2900 
-2907 ATETLNF
+2907 
-2914 IIDTTLSTPTI
+2914 
-2925 TLDSADDSGT
+2925 
-2935 ANDNKTNVKTPGFI
+2935 
-2949 IGGIDSDVTQ
+2949 
-2959 VVVQVMRDGHS
+2959 
-2970 EEVELT
+2970 
-2976 QTNGQWRFVPGS
+2976 
-2988 AWTDGDYTLTVTVK
+2988 
-3002 DEAGN
+3002 
-3007 IRHSAPLTVTIDTQ
+3007 
-3021 ITIDHIELVN
+3021 
-3031 DSGIPDDNLTN
+3031 
-3042 NVRPHFQV
+3042 
-3050 TVPTDV
+3050 
-3056 NVVRLSID
+3056 
-3064 GGKTWFNATQSATP
+3064 

-3104 GNKTT
+3104 GNQTT
-3109 QQLDFI
+3109 QKLDFI

-3127 DNTDDSGTK
+3127 DNTDDSGIK
-3136 GDNLTNVNKPT
+3136 GDNLTNANKPT

-3164 QHGGT
+3164 QHGST

-3312 DFTIDTRLSTPTIAM
+3312 DFTIDTRLSTPTITM

-3352 IDADAHSVI
+3352 IDSDAQSVI

-3413 LVVTVDTQTSITD
+3413 LIVTVDTQTSITD

-3472 TQGIE
+3472 AQGIE

-3619 QIAIDRIELVNDS
+3619 QIAIDHIELVNDS
-3632 GVPGDNV
+3632 GVPGDNI

-3692 HTLTVEVTDGAGNKM
+3692 HTLIVEVTDGAGNKM
-3707 TETLNF
+3707 TGTLDF

-3846 RPVFDIHQVDSDVTR
+3846 RPVFDIRQVDSDVTR

-3913 APFEVRIDTTTT
+3913 APLEVRIDTTTT

-3948 SFRIDVPGDVV
+3948 SFRIDVPGDVI

-4183 GSALPDGQHTL
+4183 GSALPDGKHTL

-4308 LRIEIDTQVQI
+4308 LQIEIDTQVQI

-4529 NITSVTTPRF
+4529 NITSVTKPRF

-4554 INGVSYSVTANGNN
+4554 INGVSYPVTANGNN

-4619 DTGNSNSDNLTNKQ
+4619 DTGSSNSDNLTNKQ

-4656 GREVLKQTITVGAD
+4656 GREVLKHTITVGAD

-4720 PSIDDQHEAT
+4720 PSIDDQYEAT

-4736 KGFAEA
+4736 KGLAEA

-4832 PTLIGST
+4832 PTLVGNT
-4839 LPNTIVSIYVDGVKV
+4839 LPNAIVSIYVDGVKV

-4968 GNYELTFKV
+4968 GNYVLTFKV

-5077 AGNSQQKEILIEHD
+5077 AGNSQQKDILIEHD

-5297 LDDLITNHNK
+5297 LDDLITSHNK

-5379 TFIDNPA
+5379 TFIDNPV
-5386 MVAGSDNGIFSNDS
+5386 MMAGSDNGIFSNDS
-5400 ITSQTRPTFSIFG
+5400 ITSQTRPAFSIYG

-5470 NFTIDTFNT
+5470 NFTIDTLNT
-5479 TPVAIDSIGGQTLAE
+5479 TPVAIDSIGGQTLAD

-5536 VNEKGHWQ
+5536 VNDKGHWQ

-5582 IKVFTSELDDNK
+5582 IQVFTSELDDNK
-5594 SSSKTEWWS
+5594 SSSKTDWWS
-5603 NSDLITMRGTGE
+5603 NSSTITMRGMGE

-5632 VVAATGRWELSTDKL
+5632 VVAANGQWELSTDQL
-5647 PEGTYDISLVIEDS
+5647 PEGKYDITLSIEDN
-5661 AGNRWEDVREIFIDR
+5661 AGNRKEEVHEIFIDR

-5708 TDSEGN
+5708 TDSNGN

-5759 EVPVI
+5759 ETPVI

-5779 TRDKQPTFI
+5779 TRDNQPTFI

-5861 EIALAAGEDNGASDS
+5861 EIALAAGEGNGASDS
-5876 DNVTNHTQPK
+5876 DNVTNHNHTQPK

-5921 TFTPPAAWNDGNYTL
+5921 TFTPPAAWNDGTYTL
-5936 SVTVVDRAGNSQQS
+5936 SVTVVDRAGNSLQS
-5950 ASLAVTVDSTVTVT
+5950 ASLEVTVDSTVTVT

-5974 DATATAVTPPE
+5974 DATPTAVTPPE

-5998 TEPSAAEESVVKVT
+5998 TVPSAAEESVVKET

-6048 SIMFE
+6048 SVMFE

-6078 YTMDVKFIDKDND
+6078 YTMDVKFLDKDDD

-6108 VNAMNVRGKTE
+6108 VNAMNARGKTE

>member
-2128 DNTDDS
+2128 DSTDDS

-2419 VDTQIAINNIELV
+2419 VDTQIAINN
-2432 NDSGIPDDNLTNNVR
+2432 
-2447 PHFQVTVPT
+2447 
-2456 DVNVVRLSIDGGKTW
+2456 
-2471 FNATQSATPGVW
+2471 
-2483 DYIWP
+2483 
-2488 DDVADGGYTLT
+2488 
-2499 VEATDEAGNKATQ
+2499 
-2512 TLDFTIDTTL
+2512 
-2522 SVPTLSLDSA
+2522 
-2532 DDSGIAGDN
+2532 
-2541 ITNVKTPG
+2541 
-2549 FTLNNID
+2549 
-2556 TDVSRV
+2556 
-2562 IVEVM
+2562 
-2567 HNGIKQEVP
+2567 
-2576 LVQTGGQWRFAP
+2576 
-2588 TSDWAD
+2588 
-2594 GDYILTVKVEDR
+2594 
-2606 AGNVKQSAP
+2606 
-2615 LTVTVDTHIAIDRIE
+2615 
-2630 LVNDSGIPGDNLTN
+2630 
-2644 EARPHFQVT
+2644 
-2653 VPADVNGVRLSID
+2653 
-2666 GGKTWFDATQSA
+2666 
-2678 TSGVWDY
+2678 
-2685 TWLTNVANGPHTLMV
+2685 
-2700 EASDKAGNKTTQK
+2700 
-2713 LDFTIDTILSEP
+2713 
-2725 TITLDSADDSAAGDN
+2725 
-2740 ITNVK
+2740 
-2745 MPGFTLGNIDA
+2745 
-2756 DVTKVVVT
+2756 
-2764 VAHDGKN
+2764 
-2771 QQIELI
+2771 
-2777 KNGGVW
+2777 
-2783 RFTPGAAWTDGDY
+2783 
-2796 TLTVKVEDKAG
+2796 
-2807 NTNYSAPLTV
+2807 
-2817 TIDTQTSIDRIELLN
+2817 
-2832 DTGIVGDNLTNEA
+2832 
-2845 RPQFHI
+2845 
-2851 TVPTDVNSVQLSL
+2851 
-2864 DGGINW
+2864 
-2870 VNATLTSDGVWEY
+2870 
-2883 IWPTD
+2883 
-2888 LVENTYTLTVKA
+2888 
-2900 TDVAGNT
+2900 
-2907 ATETLNF
+2907 
-2914 IIDTTLSTPTI
+2914 
-2925 TLDSADDSGT
+2925 
-2935 ANDNKTNVKTPGFI
+2935 
-2949 IGGIDSDVTQ
+2949 
-2959 VVVQVMRDGHS
+2959 
-2970 EEVELT
+2970 
-2976 QTNGQWRFVPGS
+2976 
-2988 AWTDGDYTLTVTVK
+2988 
-3002 DEAGN
+3002 
-3007 IRHSAPLTVTIDTQ
+3007 
-3021 ITIDHIELVN
+3021 IELVN

-3713 TIDITLLTP
+3713 TIDITLLMP

-4554 INGVSYSVTANGNN
+4554 INGVSYPVTANGNN

>member
-1261 EVRLSIDGGNS
+1261 EVRLSIDCGNS

-1684 DYTWLTNVANGPH
+1684 DYTWLTNVVNGPH

-2128 DNTDDS
+2128 DSTDDS

-2419 VDTQIAINNIELV
+2419 VDTQIAINN
-2432 NDSGIPDDNLTNNVR
+2432 
-2447 PHFQVTVPT
+2447 
-2456 DVNVVRLSIDGGKTW
+2456 
-2471 FNATQSATPGVW
+2471 
-2483 DYIWP
+2483 
-2488 DDVADGGYTLT
+2488 
-2499 VEATDEAGNKATQ
+2499 
-2512 TLDFTIDTTL
+2512 
-2522 SVPTLSLDSA
+2522 
-2532 DDSGIAGDN
+2532 
-2541 ITNVKTPG
+2541 
-2549 FTLNNID
+2549 
-2556 TDVSRV
+2556 
-2562 IVEVM
+2562 
-2567 HNGIKQEVP
+2567 
-2576 LVQTGGQWRFAP
+2576 
-2588 TSDWAD
+2588 
-2594 GDYILTVKVEDR
+2594 
-2606 AGNVKQSAP
+2606 
-2615 LTVTVDTHIAIDRIE
+2615 
-2630 LVNDSGIPGDNLTN
+2630 
-2644 EARPHFQVT
+2644 
-2653 VPADVNGVRLSID
+2653 
-2666 GGKTWFDATQSA
+2666 
-2678 TSGVWDY
+2678 
-2685 TWLTNVANGPHTLMV
+2685 
-2700 EASDKAGNKTTQK
+2700 
-2713 LDFTIDTILSEP
+2713 
-2725 TITLDSADDSAAGDN
+2725 
-2740 ITNVK
+2740 
-2745 MPGFTLGNIDA
+2745 
-2756 DVTKVVVT
+2756 
-2764 VAHDGKN
+2764 
-2771 QQIELI
+2771 
-2777 KNGGVW
+2777 
-2783 RFTPGAAWTDGDY
+2783 
-2796 TLTVKVEDKAG
+2796 
-2807 NTNYSAPLTV
+2807 
-2817 TIDTQTSIDRIELLN
+2817 
-2832 DTGIVGDNLTNEA
+2832 
-2845 RPQFHI
+2845 
-2851 TVPTDVNSVQLSL
+2851 
-2864 DGGINW
+2864 
-2870 VNATLTSDGVWEY
+2870 
-2883 IWPTD
+2883 
-2888 LVENTYTLTVKA
+2888 
-2900 TDVAGNT
+2900 
-2907 ATETLNF
+2907 
-2914 IIDTTLSTPTI
+2914 
-2925 TLDSADDSGT
+2925 
-2935 ANDNKTNVKTPGFI
+2935 
-2949 IGGIDSDVTQ
+2949 
-2959 VVVQVMRDGHS
+2959 
-2970 EEVELT
+2970 
-2976 QTNGQWRFVPGS
+2976 
-2988 AWTDGDYTLTVTVK
+2988 
-3002 DEAGN
+3002 
-3007 IRHSAPLTVTIDTQ
+3007 
-3021 ITIDHIELVN
+3021 IELVN

-4169 ELTKGGDGR
+4169 ELTKGADGR

-4554 INGVSYSVTANGNN
+4554 INGVSYPVTANGNN

>member
-40 TTPRGSVI
+40 TTPHGSVI

-111 KKEEEELKKQLDDA
+111 KKEEEELKKQLDEA

-449 NDNITNSTLPTFIGV
+449 NDSITNSTLPTFIGV

-540 TNDSGIVGDNV
+540 TDDSGIVGDNV

-589 WTFNFTSDSVEGIN
+589 WTFNFTSDSVEGVN

-627 IAPVP
+627 VAPVP
-632 PTVSLEDYV
+632 PTVSLEDFV

-1060 SVQVWDAMSDTQIGV
+1060 SVQVWDAASDTQIGV

-1113 AIFDFTIDTT
+1113 AVFDFTIDTT

-1188 IPGNTW
+1188 TPGNTW

-1324 VPVIVLDS
+1324 VPVIVLNS
-1332 ADDTGIQGDNM
+1332 ADDTGVQGDNM

-1380 GTGGW
+1380 GVGGW
-1385 TFTPPTSWA
+1385 SFTPTGAWA

-1433 NDSGIPDD
+1433 NDSGIPND

-1471 WFNATQSATPG
+1471 WFNATQNATPG

-1509 KATQTL
+1509 KTTQTL

-1561 RVIVEVMHN
+1561 RVTVEVMHN

-1635 SGIPG
+1635 SGIPD

-1677 SATSGVW
+1677 SATPGVW

-1716 FTIDTILSEPTIT
+1716 FIIDTMLSEPTIT

-2014 LTVTIDTQITIDHI
+2014 LTVTIDTQIAIDHI

-2116 IDTLLSEPTIVL
+2116 IDTMLSEPTIVL

-2134 GTKGDH
+2134 GTKGDN

-2327 VLDSADDSGV
+2327 VLDSADDTGIQ
-2337 HGDNMTN
+2337 GDNMTN
-2344 HTQPTFAL
+2344 RTQPTFNL

-2378 KDAGGWTFTPTGAW
+2378 KGVGGWTFTPPTSWGA
-2392 ADGDYTLSVSVED
+2392 GDYTLSVSVED

-2447 PHFQVTVPT
+2447 PQFQVKVPT
-2456 DVNVVRLSIDGGKTW
+2456 DVN
-2471 FNATQSATPGVW
+2471 
-2483 DYIWP
+2483 
-2488 DDVADGGYTLT
+2488 
-2499 VEATDEAGNKATQ
+2499 E
-2512 TLDFTIDTTL
+2512 
-2522 SVPTLSLDSA
+2522 
-2532 DDSGIAGDN
+2532 
-2541 ITNVKTPG
+2541 
-2549 FTLNNID
+2549 
-2556 TDVSRV
+2556 
-2562 IVEVM
+2562 
-2567 HNGIKQEVP
+2567 
-2576 LVQTGGQWRFAP
+2576 
-2588 TSDWAD
+2588 
-2594 GDYILTVKVEDR
+2594 
-2606 AGNVKQSAP
+2606 
-2615 LTVTVDTHIAIDRIE
+2615 
-2630 LVNDSGIPGDNLTN
+2630 
-2644 EARPHFQVT
+2644 
-2653 VPADVNGVRLSID
+2653 
-2666 GGKTWFDATQSA
+2666 
-2678 TSGVWDY
+2678 
-2685 TWLTNVANGPHTLMV
+2685 
-2700 EASDKAGNKTTQK
+2700 
-2713 LDFTIDTILSEP
+2713 
-2725 TITLDSADDSAAGDN
+2725 
-2740 ITNVK
+2740 
-2745 MPGFTLGNIDA
+2745 
-2756 DVTKVVVT
+2756 
-2764 VAHDGKN
+2764 
-2771 QQIELI
+2771 
-2777 KNGGVW
+2777 
-2783 RFTPGAAWTDGDY
+2783 
-2796 TLTVKVEDKAG
+2796 
-2807 NTNYSAPLTV
+2807 
-2817 TIDTQTSIDRIELLN
+2817 
-2832 DTGIVGDNLTNEA
+2832 
-2845 RPQFHI
+2845 
-2851 TVPTDVNSVQLSL
+2851 
-2864 DGGINW
+2864 
-2870 VNATLTSDGVWEY
+2870 
-2883 IWPTD
+2883 
-2888 LVENTYTLTVKA
+2888 
-2900 TDVAGNT
+2900 
-2907 ATETLNF
+2907 
-2914 IIDTTLSTPTI
+2914 
-2925 TLDSADDSGT
+2925 
-2935 ANDNKTNVKTPGFI
+2935 
-2949 IGGIDSDVTQ
+2949 
-2959 VVVQVMRDGHS
+2959 
-2970 EEVELT
+2970 
-2976 QTNGQWRFVPGS
+2976 
-2988 AWTDGDYTLTVTVK
+2988 
-3002 DEAGN
+3002 
-3007 IRHSAPLTVTIDTQ
+3007 
-3021 ITIDHIELVN
+3021 
-3031 DSGIPDDNLTN
+3031 
-3042 NVRPHFQV
+3042 
-3050 TVPTDV
+3050 
-3056 NVVRLSID
+3056 VRLSID

-3104 GNKTT
+3104 GNQTT
-3109 QQLDFI
+3109 QKLDFI
-3115 IDTLLSEPTIVL
+3115 IDTMLSEPTIVL
-3127 DNTDDSGTK
+3127 DSTDDSGTK
-3136 GDNLTNVNKPT
+3136 GDNLTNANKPT
-3147 FLLGNID
+3147 FILGNID

-3202 EDDAGNVKYSAPLTV
+3202 EDEAGNVKYSAPLTV

-3312 DFTIDTRLSTPTIAM
+3312 DFTIDTRLSTPTITM

-3352 IDADAHSVI
+3352 IDSDAQSVI

-3413 LVVTVDTQTSITD
+3413 LIVTVDTQTSITD

-3472 TQGIE
+3472 AQGIE

-3619 QIAIDRIELVNDS
+3619 QIAIDHIELVNDS
-3632 GVPGDNV
+3632 GVPGDNI

-3692 HTLTVEVTDGAGNKM
+3692 HTLIVEVTDGAGNKM
-3707 TETLNF
+3707 TGTLDF

-3846 RPVFDIHQVDSDVTR
+3846 RPVFDIRQVDSDVTR

-3913 APFEVRIDTTTT
+3913 APLEVRIDTTTT

-3948 SFRIDVPGDVV
+3948 SFRIDVPGDVI

-4183 GSALPDGQHTL
+4183 GSALPDGKHTL

-4308 LRIEIDTQVQI
+4308 LQIEIDTQVQI

-4529 NITSVTTPRF
+4529 NITSVTKPRF

-4554 INGVSYSVTANGNN
+4554 INGVSYPVTANGNN

-4619 DTGNSNSDNLTNKQ
+4619 DTGSSNSDNLTNKQ

-4656 GREVLKQTITVGAD
+4656 GREVLKHTITVGAD

-4720 PSIDDQHEAT
+4720 PSIDDQYEAT

-4736 KGFAEA
+4736 KGLAEA

-4832 PTLIGST
+4832 PTLVGNT
-4839 LPNTIVSIYVDGVKV
+4839 LPNAIVSIYVDGVKV

-4968 GNYELTFKV
+4968 GNYVLTFKV

-5077 AGNSQQKEILIEHD
+5077 AGNSQQKDILIEHD

-5297 LDDLITNHNK
+5297 LDDLITSHNK

-5379 TFIDNPA
+5379 TFIDNPV
-5386 MVAGSDNGIFSNDS
+5386 MMAGSDNGIFSNDS
-5400 ITSQTRPTFSIFG
+5400 ITSQTRPAFSIYG

-5536 VNEKGHWQ
+5536 VNDKGHWQ

-5582 IKVFTSELDDNK
+5582 IQVFTSELDDNK
-5594 SSSKTEWWS
+5594 SSSKTDWWS
-5603 NSDLITMRGTGE
+5603 NSSTITMRGMGE

-5632 VVAATGRWELSTDKL
+5632 VVAANGQWELSTDQL
-5647 PEGTYDISLVIEDS
+5647 PEGKYDITLSIEDN
-5661 AGNRWEDVREIFIDR
+5661 AGNRKEEVHEIFIDR

-5708 TDSEGN
+5708 TDSNGN

-5759 EVPVI
+5759 ETPVI

-5779 TRDKQPTFI
+5779 TRDNQPTFI

-5861 EIALAAGEDNGASDS
+5861 EIALAAGEGNGASDS
-5876 DNVTNHTQPK
+5876 DNVTNHNHTQPK

-5921 TFTPPAAWNDGNYTL
+5921 TFTPPAAWNDGTYTL
-5936 SVTVVDRAGNSQQS
+5936 SVTVVDRAGNSLQS
-5950 ASLAVTVDSTVTVT
+5950 ASLEVTVDSTVTVT

-5974 DATATAVTPPE
+5974 DATPTAVTPPE

-5998 TEPSAAEESVVKVT
+5998 TVPSAAEESVVKET

-6048 SIMFE
+6048 SVMFE

-6078 YTMDVKFIDKDND
+6078 YTMDVKFLDKDDD

-6108 VNAMNVRGKTE
+6108 VNAMNARGKTE

-6125 PSTSSVGHNNNGAID
+6125 PSTSSVGHNNNGAIE

>member
-1 MGNKSIQKF
+1 
-10 FADQN
+10 
-15 SVIDLSSLGNAKGA
+15 
-29 KVSLSGPDMNI
+29 MNI
-40 TTPRGSVI
+40 TTPHGSVI

-111 KKEEEELKKQLDDA
+111 KKEEEELKKQLDEA

-148 ALNEAFEVQN
+148 TLNEAFEVQN

-423 DSIITDTIAPEK
+423 DSIITDTIPPEK

-540 TNDSGIVGDNV
+540 TDDSGIVGDNV

-589 WTFNFTSDSVEGIN
+589 WTFNFTSDSVEGVN

-627 IAPVP
+627 VAPVP
-632 PTVSLEDYV
+632 PTVSLEDFV

-754 TLLGTADRFATV
+754 TLLGTADRFATI

-828 TVMLHDSADS
+828 TVMLHDSAGS

-959 VKLYIDG
+959 VKLYVDG
-966 ALIAEVRTNKDG
+966 ALIAEVRTNKDS

-1032 SDSGISDDN
+1032 SDSGIADDN
-1041 LTNIVK
+1041 LTNIVN

-1060 SVQVWDAMSDTQIGV
+1060 SVQVWDAASDTQIGV
-1075 ATQQPDGSWA
+1075 ATQQPDGSWT

-1113 AIFDFTIDTT
+1113 AVFDFTIDTT

-1188 IPGNTW
+1188 TPGNTW

-1209 GNTNYSAPLT
+1209 GNTSYSAPLT

-1324 VPVIVLDS
+1324 VPVIVLNS
-1332 ADDTGIQGDNM
+1332 ADDTGVQGDNM
-1343 TNSTQPTF
+1343 TNRTQPTF

-1433 NDSGIPDD
+1433 NDSGIPND

-1540 DNITNVKTPGF
+1540 DNITSVKTPGF

-1590 SDWADGDYIL
+1590 SDWADGGYIL

-1635 SGIPG
+1635 SSIPD

-1697 TLMVEASDKAG
+1697 TLMVEATDKAG

-1716 FTIDTILSEPTIT
+1716 FIIDTLLSEPTIT

-1828 IELLNDTG
+1828 IGLLNDTG

-2128 DNTDDS
+2128 DSTDDS
-2134 GTKGDH
+2134 GTKGDN

-2186 TPTGT
+2186 TPIGT

-2267 GVTWVKATQSATPG
+2267 GVTWVKAMQSATPG

-2286 WPGTVPDG
+2286 WPKTVADG
-2294 DYTLNVKATDNAGNT
+2294 DYTLTVKATDNAGNT
-2309 VTETLHFT
+2309 VTRTLDFT

-2344 HTQPTFAL
+2344 RTQPTFAL

-2432 NDSGIPDDNLTNNVR
+2432 NDSGIPN
-2447 PHFQVTVPT
+2447 
-2456 DVNVVRLSIDGGKTW
+2456 
-2471 FNATQSATPGVW
+2471 
-2483 DYIWP
+2483 
-2488 DDVADGGYTLT
+2488 
-2499 VEATDEAGNKATQ
+2499 
-2512 TLDFTIDTTL
+2512 
-2522 SVPTLSLDSA
+2522 
-2532 DDSGIAGDN
+2532 
-2541 ITNVKTPG
+2541 
-2549 FTLNNID
+2549 
-2556 TDVSRV
+2556 
-2562 IVEVM
+2562 
-2567 HNGIKQEVP
+2567 
-2576 LVQTGGQWRFAP
+2576 
-2588 TSDWAD
+2588 
-2594 GDYILTVKVEDR
+2594 
-2606 AGNVKQSAP
+2606 
-2615 LTVTVDTHIAIDRIE
+2615 
-2630 LVNDSGIPGDNLTN
+2630 
-2644 EARPHFQVT
+2644 
-2653 VPADVNGVRLSID
+2653 
-2666 GGKTWFDATQSA
+2666 
-2678 TSGVWDY
+2678 
-2685 TWLTNVANGPHTLMV
+2685 
-2700 EASDKAGNKTTQK
+2700 
-2713 LDFTIDTILSEP
+2713 
-2725 TITLDSADDSAAGDN
+2725 
-2740 ITNVK
+2740 
-2745 MPGFTLGNIDA
+2745 
-2756 DVTKVVVT
+2756 
-2764 VAHDGKN
+2764 
-2771 QQIELI
+2771 
-2777 KNGGVW
+2777 
-2783 RFTPGAAWTDGDY
+2783 
-2796 TLTVKVEDKAG
+2796 
-2807 NTNYSAPLTV
+2807 
-2817 TIDTQTSIDRIELLN
+2817 
-2832 DTGIVGDNLTNEA
+2832 
-2845 RPQFHI
+2845 
-2851 TVPTDVNSVQLSL
+2851 
-2864 DGGINW
+2864 
-2870 VNATLTSDGVWEY
+2870 
-2883 IWPTD
+2883 
-2888 LVENTYTLTVKA
+2888 
-2900 TDVAGNT
+2900 
-2907 ATETLNF
+2907 
-2914 IIDTTLSTPTI
+2914 
-2925 TLDSADDSGT
+2925 
-2935 ANDNKTNVKTPGFI
+2935 
-2949 IGGIDSDVTQ
+2949 
-2959 VVVQVMRDGHS
+2959 
-2970 EEVELT
+2970 
-2976 QTNGQWRFVPGS
+2976 
-2988 AWTDGDYTLTVTVK
+2988 
-3002 DEAGN
+3002 
-3007 IRHSAPLTVTIDTQ
+3007 
-3021 ITIDHIELVN
+3021 
-3031 DSGIPDDNLTN
+3031 DNLTN

-3127 DNTDDSGTK
+3127 DSTDDSGTK

-3619 QIAIDRIELVNDS
+3619 QIAIDHIELVNDS

-3667 WVTAIKSSTAGI
+3667 WVTAIKSSTVGI

-3692 HTLTVEVTDGAGNKM
+3692 HTLIVEVTDGAGNKM
-3707 TETLNF
+3707 TGTLDF

-3846 RPVFDIHQVDSDVTR
+3846 RPVFDIRQIDSDVTR

-3871 THEEAAVFTNGQWRF
+3871 THEEAAVFTNG
-3886 TPSASWADGS
+3886 
-3896 YQLAVV
+3896 
-3902 VEDLAGNVKES
+3902 
-3913 APFEVRIDTTTT
+3913 
-3925 INNIVLLN
+3925 
-3933 DTGVQNDQL
+3933 
-3942 TNVAKP
+3942 
-3948 SFRIDVPGDVV
+3948 
-3959 QVRVTLDG
+3959 
-3967 GANWNVIRKNADG
+3967 
-3980 QWIFDSPN
+3980 
-3988 TLVDGTY
+3988 
-3995 TLRVEATDEAGNI
+3995 
-4008 ANKDLVFN
+4008 
-4016 IDTNIQVPTIALDA
+4016 
-4030 GQDTGANTADNITNI
+4030 
-4045 SRPTFTIGNVDP
+4045 
-4057 DVIKVVVT
+4057 
-4065 IDGHDYN
+4065 
-4072 ATKVGAGWQFTPG
+4072 
-4085 NAIPDGSYNITVTVE
+4085 
-4100 DKAGNTAT
+4100 
-4108 SKPLPV
+4108 
-4114 VIDTT
+4114 
-4119 AEIES
+4119 
-4124 VTLVTDSGDSDVD
+4124 
-4137 NITKVDKPQFSIVTA
+4137 
-4152 DDITHVRVKI
+4152 
-4162 DNAANWI
+4162 
-4169 ELTKGGDGR
+4169 
-4178 WIFNV
+4178 
-4183 GSALPDGQHTL
+4183 
-4194 LVDVTDIAGNVAQ
+4194 
-4207 ETLQFTIDTTLRE
+4207 
-4220 PTIVLDPTHDTG
+4220 
-4232 DDTNDNLTRINKPVF
+4232 
-4247 IIGNVDNDV
+4247 
-4256 SHIVV
+4256 
-4261 HIDGRDYTIENTG
+4261 
-4274 GNLTF
+4274 
-4279 TPDQPLSDGQHTIS
+4279 
-4293 VTVTDIAGNTKTSAE
+4293 
-4308 LRIEIDTQVQI
+4308 
-4319 DSVTL
+4319 
-4324 TTDSGVNDHD
+4324 
-4334 NVTNATRPSFEI
+4334 
-4346 ATPDDVTSVL
+4346 
-4356 VSFDGVNWTPIS
+4356 
-4368 KNAAG
+4368 
-4373 QWEFTAGSALPDG
+4373 
-4386 HYTLHVQA
+4386 
-4394 TDRAGNTANSTLGFT
+4394 
-4409 VDTQID
+4409 
-4415 GLSVV
+4415 
-4420 MLDDAGKDSTD
+4420 
-4431 GITNITSPRFEI
+4431 
-4443 SAREPLQSVT
+4443 
-4453 VILNGK
+4453 
-4459 SSTLTQGAGN
+4459 
-4469 KWLFT
+4469 
-4474 PDTPLVD
+4474 
-4481 GTYKIEIV
+4481 
-4489 AEDIAGNKIS
+4489 
-4499 KEVSFTIDTIV
+4499 
-4510 SDPSIDL
+4510 
-4517 LDADDTGESAVD
+4517 
-4529 NITSVTTPRF
+4529 
-4539 VIGNVPADI
+4539 
-4548 DTVVIR
+4548 
-4554 INGVSYSVTANGNN
+4554 
-4568 LWEFQVPVAL
+4568 
-4578 NDGVYEAVVVFRDI
+4578 
-4592 AGNTSETKLPF
+4592 
-4603 TIDTTT
+4603 
-4609 SVSVRMEPAS
+4609 
-4619 DTGNSNSDNLTNKQ
+4619 
-4633 NPKFEGT
+4633 
-4640 AEPNAK
+4640 
-4646 LVITIVDDKS
+4646 
-4656 GREVLKQTITVGAD
+4656 
-4670 GNWSVTPNILPDGM
+4670 
-4684 YTINVV
+4684 
-4690 ATDVAGNTAQTQERF
+4690 
-4705 TIDTVTIDPTIRLSD
+4705 
-4720 PSIDDQHEAT
+4720 
-4730 SLRPEF
+4730 
-4736 KGFAEA
+4736 
-4742 FSTIMIQWDGKVVG
+4742 
-4756 SANANAN
+4756 
-4763 GEWSWTPP
+4763 
-4771 SVLAPGSYVVSIV
+4771 
-4784 AKDKAGN
+4784 
-4791 ESSQVDFP
+4791 
-4799 VVIPVIDVTPP
+4799 
-4810 TIKLSEESDSG
+4810 
-4821 ALGDFTTNNKT
+4821 
-4832 PTLIGST
+4832 
-4839 LPNTIVSIYVDGVKV
+4839 
-4854 GEATADTAGRYTFQ
+4854 
-4868 LSEMKDGHY
+4868 
-4877 VVQVGIVNP
+4877 
-4886 RDNSELRSTAVDVTI
+4886 
-4901 DTEVAE
+4901 
-4907 LVWNISGMH
+4907 
-4916 EGGYI
+4916 
-4921 NTVTPEIG
+4921 
-4929 GTSEPNSKIT
+4929 
-4939 IFVNGVEKAIA
+4939 
-4950 YTTGAGHWGV
+4950 
-4960 VLPALGND
+4960 
-4968 GNYELTFKV
+4968 
-4977 EDVAGNIR
+4977 
-4985 EFGPQNVILDTV
+4985 
-4997 ISPLTV
+4997 
-5003 VLREADDSGKVG
+5003 
-5015 DWITNKSHVTIDG
+5015 
-5028 TAEAGSTLTIRNPQ
+5028 
-5042 GVVIATL
+5042 
-5049 VVGNDGRWSA
+5049 
-5059 ELDLREGSN
+5059 
-5068 AFVVVSEDK
+5068 
-5077 AGNSQQKEILIEHD
+5077 
-5091 TQIEIS
+5091 
-5097 DISLS
+5097 
-5102 RDTNSGDKYDLIT
+5102 
-5115 NNKSPVLVAMTDPG
+5115 
-5129 ATVQVY
+5129 
-5135 INGVL
+5135 
-5140 QGTVEASSSGN
+5140 
-5151 ISYTMPANSAD
+5151 
-5162 GEYQVQFV
+5162 
-5170 ATDTA
+5170 
-5175 GNRVESAITTVT
+5175 
-5187 IDSQIAV
+5187 
-5194 FDIDED
+5194 
-5200 SLPALSNNRALSV
+5200 
-5213 SGVGEAGSQVSIFVD
+5213 
-5228 GKLVNVVMVE
+5228 
-5238 ADGTWRAP
+5238 
-5246 ILLQDDG
+5246 
-5253 TFNIHFSITDVAGN
+5253 
-5267 TEVSK
+5267 
-5272 DYSVDVDSS
+5272 
-5281 TDFPTL
+5281 
-5287 NLEDA
+5287 
-5292 SNSGS
+5292 
-5297 LDDLITNHNK
+5297 
-5307 PVLVGTAEAGA
+5307 
-5318 TIHIYVDE
+5318 
-5326 KIVANVLVL
+5326 
-5335 EDGTWSYQFDN
+5335 
-5346 ALKDGEYS
+5346 
-5354 IRVVAED
+5354 
-5361 PAGNTA
+5361 
-5367 ESPRLLVTIDTS
+5367 
-5379 TFIDNPA
+5379 
-5386 MVAGSDNGIFSNDS
+5386 
-5400 ITSQTRPTFSIFG
+5400 
-5413 EMNQSVQI
+5413 
-5421 FIDGVLVD
+5421 
-5429 TITVTDR
+5429 
-5436 NQVYRPESPLG
+5436 
-5447 DGSHSI
+5447 
-5453 YYVITDKA
+5453 
-5461 GNTATSKTL
+5461 
-5470 NFTIDTFNT
+5470 
-5479 TPVAIDSIGGQTLAE
+5479 
-5494 MTGSDGKIYIT
+5494 
-5505 DTTRNLLFSGS
+5505 
-5516 AEPNSKI
+5516 
-5523 EIIINGLNVGEVW
+5523 
-5536 VNEKGHWQ
+5536 
-5544 MPVNPLYFTEG
+5544 
-5555 QLDITVKSTDRA
+5555 
-5567 GNVNQEKY
+5567 
-5575 SIWVDTH
+5575 
-5582 IKVFTSELDDNK
+5582 
-5594 SSSKTEWWS
+5594 
-5603 NSDLITMRGTGE
+5603 
-5615 IGATV
+5615 
-5620 SLIVAGVTLATA
+5620 
-5632 VVAATGRWELSTDKL
+5632 
-5647 PEGTYDISLVIEDS
+5647 
-5661 AGNRWEDVREIFIDR
+5661 
-5676 TPPNAPVVTY
+5676 
-5686 SDIVNDLIIMQ
+5686 
-5697 GTAEAKSQLII
+5697 
-5708 TDSEGN
+5708 
-5714 TYTLTVPD
+5714 
-5722 NGKWSMAIPY
+5722 
-5732 PSEGKFTITSVDA
+5732 
-5745 IGNRSDDVPLDIMK
+5745 
-5759 EVPVI
+5759 
-5764 SLSPDSDSGTVGDNI
+5764 
-5779 TRDKQPTFI
+5779 
-5788 IGNLESDVVVV
+5788 
-5799 QVDINGTVYNAEKNA
+5799 
-5814 DGVWFFTPGT
+5814 
-5824 PLADGSY
+5824 
-5831 TISVIASD
+5831 
-5839 AAGNQKNSLP
+5839 
-5849 ITVTIDSTLTVP
+5849 
-5861 EIALAAGEDNGASDS
+5861 
-5876 DNVTNHTQPK
+5876 
-5886 FTLQHIDADVTG
+5886 
-5898 VTVNVTHNGVTDIYQ
+5898 
-5913 ATQGADGW
+5913 
-5921 TFTPPAAWNDGNYTL
+5921 
-5936 SVTVVDRAGNSQQS
+5936 
-5950 ASLAVTVDSTVTVT
+5950 
-5964 ADSQHDDASD
+5964 
-5974 DATATAVTPPE
+5974 
-5985 SETVNAESATHLR
+5985 
-5998 TEPSAAEESVVKVT
+5998 
-6012 AYSITLLNADSGDEI
+6012 
-6027 DRSISQT
+6027 
-6034 PSFEISVPENIVNV
+6034 
-6048 SIMFE
+6048 
-6053 GEEFTL
+6053 
-6059 PITNQKAIFEVPLS
+6059 
-6073 LEDGE
+6073 
-6078 YTMDVKFIDKDND
+6078 
-6091 FLIKEK
+6091 
-6097 TFSVDHSSADI
+6097 
-6108 VNAMNVRGKTE
+6108 
-6119 DDINDS
+6119 
-6125 PSTSSVGHNNNGAID
+6125 
-6140 VFAVNEVTLPVDNQ
+6140 
-6154 EEHA
+6154 

>member
-40 TTPRGSVI
+40 TMPHGSVI

-540 TNDSGIVGDNV
+540 TDDSGIVGDNV

-589 WTFNFTSDSVEGIN
+589 WTFNFTSDSVEGVN

-627 IAPVP
+627 VAPVP
-632 PTVSLEDYV
+632 PTVSLEDFV

-691 SNKFLQGA
+691 SNKFLQGS

-1032 SDSGISDDN
+1032 SDSGIADDN

-1113 AIFDFTIDTT
+1113 AVFDFTIDTT

-1188 IPGNTW
+1188 TPGNTW

-1209 GNTNYSAPLT
+1209 GNTSYSAPLT

-1380 GTGGW
+1380 GVGGW
-1385 TFTPPTSWA
+1385 SFTPTGAWA

-1433 NDSGIPDD
+1433 NDSGIPND

-1482 VWDYI
+1482 AWDYI

-1498 LTVEATDEAGN
+1498 LTVEATDKAGN
-1509 KATQTL
+1509 KTTQEL

-2128 DNTDDS
+2128 DSTDDS

-2317 IDTTLSTPVI
+2317 IDTTLSVPVI
-2327 VLDSADDSGV
+2327 VLNSADDTGV
-2337 HGDNMTN
+2337 QGDNMTN
-2344 HTQPTFAL
+2344 STQPTFAL

-2378 KDAGGWTFTPTGAW
+2378 KGVGGWSFTPTGAW

-2447 PHFQVTVPT
+2447 PHFQVKVPT
-2456 DVNVVRLSIDGGKTW
+2456 DVN
-2471 FNATQSATPGVW
+2471 
-2483 DYIWP
+2483 
-2488 DDVADGGYTLT
+2488 
-2499 VEATDEAGNKATQ
+2499 E
-2512 TLDFTIDTTL
+2512 
-2522 SVPTLSLDSA
+2522 
-2532 DDSGIAGDN
+2532 
-2541 ITNVKTPG
+2541 
-2549 FTLNNID
+2549 
-2556 TDVSRV
+2556 
-2562 IVEVM
+2562 
-2567 HNGIKQEVP
+2567 
-2576 LVQTGGQWRFAP
+2576 
-2588 TSDWAD
+2588 
-2594 GDYILTVKVEDR
+2594 
-2606 AGNVKQSAP
+2606 
-2615 LTVTVDTHIAIDRIE
+2615 
-2630 LVNDSGIPGDNLTN
+2630 
-2644 EARPHFQVT
+2644 
-2653 VPADVNGVRLSID
+2653 
-2666 GGKTWFDATQSA
+2666 
-2678 TSGVWDY
+2678 
-2685 TWLTNVANGPHTLMV
+2685 
-2700 EASDKAGNKTTQK
+2700 
-2713 LDFTIDTILSEP
+2713 
-2725 TITLDSADDSAAGDN
+2725 
-2740 ITNVK
+2740 
-2745 MPGFTLGNIDA
+2745 
-2756 DVTKVVVT
+2756 
-2764 VAHDGKN
+2764 
-2771 QQIELI
+2771 
-2777 KNGGVW
+2777 
-2783 RFTPGAAWTDGDY
+2783 
-2796 TLTVKVEDKAG
+2796 
-2807 NTNYSAPLTV
+2807 
-2817 TIDTQTSIDRIELLN
+2817 
-2832 DTGIVGDNLTNEA
+2832 
-2845 RPQFHI
+2845 
-2851 TVPTDVNSVQLSL
+2851 
-2864 DGGINW
+2864 
-2870 VNATLTSDGVWEY
+2870 
-2883 IWPTD
+2883 
-2888 LVENTYTLTVKA
+2888 
-2900 TDVAGNT
+2900 
-2907 ATETLNF
+2907 
-2914 IIDTTLSTPTI
+2914 
-2925 TLDSADDSGT
+2925 
-2935 ANDNKTNVKTPGFI
+2935 
-2949 IGGIDSDVTQ
+2949 
-2959 VVVQVMRDGHS
+2959 
-2970 EEVELT
+2970 
-2976 QTNGQWRFVPGS
+2976 
-2988 AWTDGDYTLTVTVK
+2988 
-3002 DEAGN
+3002 
-3007 IRHSAPLTVTIDTQ
+3007 
-3021 ITIDHIELVN
+3021 
-3031 DSGIPDDNLTN
+3031 
-3042 NVRPHFQV
+3042 
-3050 TVPTDV
+3050 
-3056 NVVRLSID
+3056 VRLSID

-3104 GNKTT
+3104 GNQTT
-3109 QQLDFI
+3109 QKLDFI
-3115 IDTLLSEPTIVL
+3115 IDTMLSEPTIVL
-3127 DNTDDSGTK
+3127 DSTDDSGTK
-3136 GDNLTNVNKPT
+3136 GDNLTNANKPT
-3147 FLLGNID
+3147 FILGNID

-3164 QHGGT
+3164 QYGGT

-3398 VEVTDNAGNVRQSTP
+3398 VEVQDNAGNVRQSTP

-3518 LSTPTIALD
+3518 LSTPTIELD

-3713 TIDITLLTP
+3713 TIDITLMTP

-3846 RPVFDIHQVDSDVTR
+3846 RPVFDIRQVDSDVTR

-4308 LRIEIDTQVQI
+4308 LKIEIDTQVQI

-4529 NITSVTTPRF
+4529 NITSVTKPRF

-4554 INGVSYSVTANGNN
+4554 INGVSYPVTANGNN

-4832 PTLIGST
+4832 PTLVGNT
-4839 LPNTIVSIYVDGVKV
+4839 LPNAIVSIYVDGVKV

-4968 GNYELTFKV
+4968 GNYVLTFKV

-5028 TAEAGSTLTIRNPQ
+5028 TAEAGSTLTIRSPQ

-5077 AGNSQQKEILIEHD
+5077 AGNSQQKDILIEHD

-5400 ITSQTRPTFSIFG
+5400 ITSQTRPTFSISG

-5582 IKVFTSELDDNK
+5582 IQVFTSELDDNK
-5594 SSSKTEWWS
+5594 SSSKTDWWS
-5603 NSDLITMRGTGE
+5603 NSSTITMRGMGE

-5632 VVAATGRWELSTDKL
+5632 VVAANGQWELSTDQL
-5647 PEGTYDISLVIEDS
+5647 PEGKYDITLSIEDN
-5661 AGNRWEDVREIFIDR
+5661 AGNRKEEVHEIFIDR

-5708 TDSEGN
+5708 TDSNGN

-5824 PLADGSY
+5824 PLTDGSY

-5921 TFTPPAAWNDGNYTL
+5921 TFTPPAAWNDGTYTL

-5998 TEPSAAEESVVKVT
+5998 TVPSAAEESVVKET

-6048 SIMFE
+6048 SVMFE

>member
-1 MGNKSIQKF
+1 KF

-40 TTPRGSVI
+40 TTPHGSVI

-540 TNDSGIVGDNV
+540 TDDSGIVGDNV

-589 WTFNFTSDSVEGIN
+589 WTFNFTSDSVEGVN

-627 IAPVP
+627 VAPVP
-632 PTVSLEDYV
+632 PTVSLEDFV

-691 SNKFLQGA
+691 SNKFLQGS

-1032 SDSGISDDN
+1032 SDSGIADDN

-1113 AIFDFTIDTT
+1113 AVFDFTIDTT

-1188 IPGNTW
+1188 TPGNTW

-1209 GNTNYSAPLT
+1209 GNTSYSAPLT

-1385 TFTPPTSWA
+1385 SFTPTGAWA

-1433 NDSGIPDD
+1433 NDSGIPND

-1482 VWDYI
+1482 AWDYI

-1498 LTVEATDEAGN
+1498 LTVEATDKAGN
-1509 KATQTL
+1509 KTTQEL

-2128 DNTDDS
+2128 DSTDDS

-2317 IDTTLSTPVI
+2317 IDTTLSVPVI
-2327 VLDSADDSGV
+2327 VLNSADDTGV
-2337 HGDNMTN
+2337 QGDNMTN
-2344 HTQPTFAL
+2344 STQPTFAL

-2378 KDAGGWTFTPTGAW
+2378 KGVGGWSFTPTGAW

-2447 PHFQVTVPT
+2447 PHFQVKVPT
-2456 DVNVVRLSIDGGKTW
+2456 DVN
-2471 FNATQSATPGVW
+2471 
-2483 DYIWP
+2483 
-2488 DDVADGGYTLT
+2488 
-2499 VEATDEAGNKATQ
+2499 E
-2512 TLDFTIDTTL
+2512 
-2522 SVPTLSLDSA
+2522 
-2532 DDSGIAGDN
+2532 
-2541 ITNVKTPG
+2541 
-2549 FTLNNID
+2549 
-2556 TDVSRV
+2556 
-2562 IVEVM
+2562 
-2567 HNGIKQEVP
+2567 
-2576 LVQTGGQWRFAP
+2576 
-2588 TSDWAD
+2588 
-2594 GDYILTVKVEDR
+2594 
-2606 AGNVKQSAP
+2606 
-2615 LTVTVDTHIAIDRIE
+2615 
-2630 LVNDSGIPGDNLTN
+2630 
-2644 EARPHFQVT
+2644 
-2653 VPADVNGVRLSID
+2653 
-2666 GGKTWFDATQSA
+2666 
-2678 TSGVWDY
+2678 
-2685 TWLTNVANGPHTLMV
+2685 
-2700 EASDKAGNKTTQK
+2700 
-2713 LDFTIDTILSEP
+2713 
-2725 TITLDSADDSAAGDN
+2725 
-2740 ITNVK
+2740 
-2745 MPGFTLGNIDA
+2745 
-2756 DVTKVVVT
+2756 
-2764 VAHDGKN
+2764 
-2771 QQIELI
+2771 
-2777 KNGGVW
+2777 
-2783 RFTPGAAWTDGDY
+2783 
-2796 TLTVKVEDKAG
+2796 
-2807 NTNYSAPLTV
+2807 
-2817 TIDTQTSIDRIELLN
+2817 
-2832 DTGIVGDNLTNEA
+2832 
-2845 RPQFHI
+2845 
-2851 TVPTDVNSVQLSL
+2851 
-2864 DGGINW
+2864 
-2870 VNATLTSDGVWEY
+2870 
-2883 IWPTD
+2883 
-2888 LVENTYTLTVKA
+2888 
-2900 TDVAGNT
+2900 
-2907 ATETLNF
+2907 
-2914 IIDTTLSTPTI
+2914 
-2925 TLDSADDSGT
+2925 
-2935 ANDNKTNVKTPGFI
+2935 
-2949 IGGIDSDVTQ
+2949 
-2959 VVVQVMRDGHS
+2959 
-2970 EEVELT
+2970 
-2976 QTNGQWRFVPGS
+2976 
-2988 AWTDGDYTLTVTVK
+2988 
-3002 DEAGN
+3002 
-3007 IRHSAPLTVTIDTQ
+3007 
-3021 ITIDHIELVN
+3021 
-3031 DSGIPDDNLTN
+3031 
-3042 NVRPHFQV
+3042 
-3050 TVPTDV
+3050 
-3056 NVVRLSID
+3056 VRLSID

-3104 GNKTT
+3104 GNQTT
-3109 QQLDFI
+3109 QKLDFI
-3115 IDTLLSEPTIVL
+3115 IDTMLSEPTIVL
-3127 DNTDDSGTK
+3127 DSTDDSGTK
-3136 GDNLTNVNKPT
+3136 GDNLTNANKPT
-3147 FLLGNID
+3147 FILGNID

-3164 QHGGT
+3164 QYGGT

-3398 VEVTDNAGNVRQSTP
+3398 VEVQDNAGNVRQSTP

-3518 LSTPTIALD
+3518 LSTPTIELD

-3713 TIDITLLTP
+3713 TIDITLMTP

-3846 RPVFDIHQVDSDVTR
+3846 RPVFDIRQVDSDVTR

-4308 LRIEIDTQVQI
+4308 LKIEIDTQVQI

-4529 NITSVTTPRF
+4529 NITSVTKPRF

-4554 INGVSYSVTANGNN
+4554 INGVSYPVTANGNN

-4832 PTLIGST
+4832 PTLVGNT
-4839 LPNTIVSIYVDGVKV
+4839 LPNAIVSIYVDGVKV

-4968 GNYELTFKV
+4968 GNYVLTFKV

-5028 TAEAGSTLTIRNPQ
+5028 TAEAGSTLTIRSPQ

-5077 AGNSQQKEILIEHD
+5077 AGNSQQKDILIEHD

-5400 ITSQTRPTFSIFG
+5400 ITSQTRPTFSISG

-5582 IKVFTSELDDNK
+5582 IQVFTSELDDNK
-5594 SSSKTEWWS
+5594 SSSKTDWWS
-5603 NSDLITMRGTGE
+5603 NSSTITMRGMGE

-5632 VVAATGRWELSTDKL
+5632 VVAANGQWELSTDQL
-5647 PEGTYDISLVIEDS
+5647 PEGKYDITLSIEDN
-5661 AGNRWEDVREIFIDR
+5661 AGNRKEEVHEIFIDR

-5708 TDSEGN
+5708 TDSNGN

-5824 PLADGSY
+5824 PLTDGSY

-5921 TFTPPAAWNDGNYTL
+5921 TFTPPAAWNDGTYTL

-5998 TEPSAAEESVVKVT
+5998 TVPSAAEESVVKET

-6048 SIMFE
+6048 SVMFE

>member
-1032 SDSGISDDN
+1032 SDSGIADDN

-1060 SVQVWDAMSDTQIGV
+1060 SVQVWDAASDTQIGV

-1113 AIFDFTIDTT
+1113 AVFDFTIDTT

-1385 TFTPPTSWA
+1385 SFTPTGAWA

-1482 VWDYI
+1482 AWDYI

-1498 LTVEATDEAGN
+1498 LTVEATDKAGN
-1509 KATQTL
+1509 KTTQEL

-1635 SGIPG
+1635 SGIPD

-1697 TLMVEASDKAG
+1697 TLMVEATDKAG

-1794 GDYTLTVKVEDKA
+1794 GNYTLTVKVEDKA

-2014 LTVTIDTQITIDHI
+2014 LTVTIDTQI
-2028 ELVNDSGIPD
+2028 
-2038 DNLTNNVR
+2038 
-2046 PHFQVTVPTDV
+2046 
-2057 NVVRLSI
+2057 
-2064 DGGKTWFNATQSATP
+2064 A
-2079 GVWDY
+2079 
-2084 TWLAD
+2084 
-2089 VGEGK
+2089 
-2094 HTLTV
+2094 
-2099 EATDK
+2099 
-2104 AGNKTTQQLDFI
+2104 
-2116 IDTLLSEPTIVL
+2116 
-2128 DNTDDS
+2128 
-2134 GTKGDH
+2134 
-2140 LTNVN
+2140 
-2145 KPTFLL
+2145 
-2151 GNIDAD
+2151 
-2157 ARYVT
+2157 
-2162 VEVQHGGTKEVLTAT
+2162 
-2177 KDATGNWSV
+2177 
-2186 TPTGT
+2186 
-2191 WADGDYTLTV
+2191 
-2201 RVEDEA
+2201 
-2207 GNEKHSASLT
+2207 
-2217 VTVDTQITIDVI
+2217 
-2229 ELVNDNGI
+2229 
-2237 PGDNMTN
+2237 
-2244 DAHPQFRVT
+2244 
-2253 VPGDVNEVSLSIDG
+2253 
-2267 GVTWVKATQSATPG
+2267 
-2281 VWNYT
+2281 
-2286 WPGTVPDG
+2286 
-2294 DYTLNVKATDNAGNT
+2294 
-2309 VTETLHFT
+2309 
-2317 IDTTLSTPVI
+2317 
-2327 VLDSADDSGV
+2327 
-2337 HGDNMTN
+2337 
-2344 HTQPTFAL
+2344 
-2352 QHIDDDAVRVTVS
+2352 
-2365 VEHGGVTTTFDAT
+2365 
-2378 KDAGGWTFTPTGAW
+2378 
-2392 ADGDYTLSVSVED
+2392 
-2405 KAGNTSHSASLTVT
+2405 
-2419 VDTQIAINNIELV
+2419 
-2432 NDSGIPDDNLTNNVR
+2432 
-2447 PHFQVTVPT
+2447 
-2456 DVNVVRLSIDGGKTW
+2456 
-2471 FNATQSATPGVW
+2471 
-2483 DYIWP
+2483 
-2488 DDVADGGYTLT
+2488 
-2499 VEATDEAGNKATQ
+2499 
-2512 TLDFTIDTTL
+2512 
-2522 SVPTLSLDSA
+2522 
-2532 DDSGIAGDN
+2532 
-2541 ITNVKTPG
+2541 
-2549 FTLNNID
+2549 
-2556 TDVSRV
+2556 
-2562 IVEVM
+2562 
-2567 HNGIKQEVP
+2567 
-2576 LVQTGGQWRFAP
+2576 
-2588 TSDWAD
+2588 
-2594 GDYILTVKVEDR
+2594 
-2606 AGNVKQSAP
+2606 
-2615 LTVTVDTHIAIDRIE
+2615 
-2630 LVNDSGIPGDNLTN
+2630 
-2644 EARPHFQVT
+2644 
-2653 VPADVNGVRLSID
+2653 
-2666 GGKTWFDATQSA
+2666 
-2678 TSGVWDY
+2678 
-2685 TWLTNVANGPHTLMV
+2685 
-2700 EASDKAGNKTTQK
+2700 
-2713 LDFTIDTILSEP
+2713 
-2725 TITLDSADDSAAGDN
+2725 
-2740 ITNVK
+2740 
-2745 MPGFTLGNIDA
+2745 
-2756 DVTKVVVT
+2756 
-2764 VAHDGKN
+2764 
-2771 QQIELI
+2771 
-2777 KNGGVW
+2777 
-2783 RFTPGAAWTDGDY
+2783 
-2796 TLTVKVEDKAG
+2796 
-2807 NTNYSAPLTV
+2807 
-2817 TIDTQTSIDRIELLN
+2817 
-2832 DTGIVGDNLTNEA
+2832 
-2845 RPQFHI
+2845 
-2851 TVPTDVNSVQLSL
+2851 
-2864 DGGINW
+2864 
-2870 VNATLTSDGVWEY
+2870 
-2883 IWPTD
+2883 
-2888 LVENTYTLTVKA
+2888 
-2900 TDVAGNT
+2900 
-2907 ATETLNF
+2907 
-2914 IIDTTLSTPTI
+2914 
-2925 TLDSADDSGT
+2925 
-2935 ANDNKTNVKTPGFI
+2935 
-2949 IGGIDSDVTQ
+2949 
-2959 VVVQVMRDGHS
+2959 
-2970 EEVELT
+2970 
-2976 QTNGQWRFVPGS
+2976 
-2988 AWTDGDYTLTVTVK
+2988 
-3002 DEAGN
+3002 
-3007 IRHSAPLTVTIDTQ
+3007 
-3021 ITIDHIELVN
+3021 IDHIELVN

-3169 KEVLTATKGATGI
+3169 KEVLTATKDATGNWSVTPTGTWADGDYTLTVRVEDEAGNEKHSASLTVTVDTQITIDAIELVNDNGIPGDNMTNDAHPQFRVTVPGDVNEVSLSIDGGVTWVKATQSATPGVWNYTWPGTVPDGDYTLNVKATDNAGNTVTETLHFTIDTTLSVPVIVLNSADDTGVQGDNMTNSTQPTFALQHIDDDAVRVTVSVEHGGVTTTFDATKGVGGWSFTPTGAWADGDYTLSVSVEDKAGNTSHSASLTVTVDTQIAINNIELVNDSGIPDDNLTNNVRPHFQVKVPTDVNEVRLSIDGGKTWFNATQSATPGVWDYTWLADVGEGKHTLTVEATDKAGNQTTQKLDFIIDTMLSEPTIVLDSTDDSGTKGDNLTNANKPTFILGNIDADARYVTVEVQYGGTKEVLTATKGATGI
-3182 WSVTPTGTWADGDYT
+3182 WSVTPTGTWADGDYM

-3312 DFTIDTRLSTPTIAM
+3312 DFTIDTRLSTPTITM

-3352 IDADAHSVI
+3352 IDSDAQSVI

-3413 LVVTVDTQTSITD
+3413 LIVTVDTQTSITD

-3472 TQGIE
+3472 AQGIE

-3619 QIAIDRIELVNDS
+3619 QIAIDHIELVNDS

-3713 TIDITLLTP
+3713 TIDITLMTP

-3846 RPVFDIHQVDSDVTR
+3846 RPVFDIRQVDSDVTR

-4308 LRIEIDTQVQI
+4308 LKIEIDTQVQI

-4529 NITSVTTPRF
+4529 NITSVTKPRF

-4554 INGVSYSVTANGNN
+4554 INGVSYPVTANGNN

-4832 PTLIGST
+4832 PTLVGNT
-4839 LPNTIVSIYVDGVKV
+4839 LPNAIVSIYVDGVKV

-4968 GNYELTFKV
+4968 GNYVLTFKV

-5028 TAEAGSTLTIRNPQ
+5028 TAEAGSTLTIRSPQ

-5077 AGNSQQKEILIEHD
+5077 AGNSQQKDILIEHD

-5400 ITSQTRPTFSIFG
+5400 ITSQTRPTFSISG

-5536 VNEKGHWQ
+5536 VNDKGHWQ

-5582 IKVFTSELDDNK
+5582 IQVFTSELDDNK
-5594 SSSKTEWWS
+5594 SSSKTDWWS
-5603 NSDLITMRGTGE
+5603 NSSTITMRGMGE

-5632 VVAATGRWELSTDKL
+5632 VVAANGQWELSTDQL
-5647 PEGTYDISLVIEDS
+5647 PEGKYDITLSIEDN
-5661 AGNRWEDVREIFIDR
+5661 AGNRKEEVHEIFIDR

-5708 TDSEGN
+5708 TDSNGN

-5998 TEPSAAEESVVKVT
+5998 TVPSAAEESVVKET

-6108 VNAMNVRGKTE
+6108 VNAMNARGKTE

-6154 EEHA
+6154 EE

>member
-244 ALAAESNSGS
+244 ALATESNSGS

-627 IAPVP
+627 VAPVP
-632 PTVSLEDYV
+632 PTVSLEDFV

-1032 SDSGISDDN
+1032 SDSGVSDDN

-1060 SVQVWDAMSDTQIGV
+1060 SVQVWDAASDTQIGV

-1113 AIFDFTIDTT
+1113 AVFDFTIDTT

-1209 GNTNYSAPLT
+1209 GNTSYSAPLT

-1385 TFTPPTSWA
+1385 SFTPTGAWA

-1433 NDSGIPDD
+1433 NDSGIPND

-1482 VWDYI
+1482 AWDYI

-1498 LTVEATDEAGN
+1498 LTVEATDKAGN
-1509 KATQTL
+1509 KTTQEL

-2128 DNTDDS
+2128 DSTDDS
-2134 GTKGDH
+2134 GTKGDN

-2317 IDTTLSTPVI
+2317 IDTTLSVPVI
-2327 VLDSADDSGV
+2327 VLNSADDTGV
-2337 HGDNMTN
+2337 QGDNMTN
-2344 HTQPTFAL
+2344 STQPTFAL

-2378 KDAGGWTFTPTGAW
+2378 KGTGGWSFTPTGAW

-2447 PHFQVTVPT
+2447 PHFQVKVPM
-2456 DVNVVRLSIDGGKTW
+2456 DVN
-2471 FNATQSATPGVW
+2471 
-2483 DYIWP
+2483 
-2488 DDVADGGYTLT
+2488 
-2499 VEATDEAGNKATQ
+2499 E
-2512 TLDFTIDTTL
+2512 
-2522 SVPTLSLDSA
+2522 
-2532 DDSGIAGDN
+2532 
-2541 ITNVKTPG
+2541 
-2549 FTLNNID
+2549 
-2556 TDVSRV
+2556 
-2562 IVEVM
+2562 
-2567 HNGIKQEVP
+2567 
-2576 LVQTGGQWRFAP
+2576 
-2588 TSDWAD
+2588 
-2594 GDYILTVKVEDR
+2594 
-2606 AGNVKQSAP
+2606 
-2615 LTVTVDTHIAIDRIE
+2615 
-2630 LVNDSGIPGDNLTN
+2630 
-2644 EARPHFQVT
+2644 
-2653 VPADVNGVRLSID
+2653 
-2666 GGKTWFDATQSA
+2666 
-2678 TSGVWDY
+2678 
-2685 TWLTNVANGPHTLMV
+2685 
-2700 EASDKAGNKTTQK
+2700 
-2713 LDFTIDTILSEP
+2713 
-2725 TITLDSADDSAAGDN
+2725 
-2740 ITNVK
+2740 
-2745 MPGFTLGNIDA
+2745 
-2756 DVTKVVVT
+2756 
-2764 VAHDGKN
+2764 
-2771 QQIELI
+2771 
-2777 KNGGVW
+2777 
-2783 RFTPGAAWTDGDY
+2783 
-2796 TLTVKVEDKAG
+2796 
-2807 NTNYSAPLTV
+2807 
-2817 TIDTQTSIDRIELLN
+2817 
-2832 DTGIVGDNLTNEA
+2832 
-2845 RPQFHI
+2845 
-2851 TVPTDVNSVQLSL
+2851 
-2864 DGGINW
+2864 
-2870 VNATLTSDGVWEY
+2870 
-2883 IWPTD
+2883 
-2888 LVENTYTLTVKA
+2888 
-2900 TDVAGNT
+2900 
-2907 ATETLNF
+2907 
-2914 IIDTTLSTPTI
+2914 
-2925 TLDSADDSGT
+2925 
-2935 ANDNKTNVKTPGFI
+2935 
-2949 IGGIDSDVTQ
+2949 
-2959 VVVQVMRDGHS
+2959 
-2970 EEVELT
+2970 
-2976 QTNGQWRFVPGS
+2976 
-2988 AWTDGDYTLTVTVK
+2988 
-3002 DEAGN
+3002 
-3007 IRHSAPLTVTIDTQ
+3007 
-3021 ITIDHIELVN
+3021 
-3031 DSGIPDDNLTN
+3031 
-3042 NVRPHFQV
+3042 
-3050 TVPTDV
+3050 
-3056 NVVRLSID
+3056 VRLSID

-3104 GNKTT
+3104 GNQTT
-3109 QQLDFI
+3109 QKLDFI

-3127 DNTDDSGTK
+3127 DSTDDSGTK
-3136 GDNLTNVNKPT
+3136 GDNLTNANKPT
-3147 FLLGNID
+3147 FILGNID

-3164 QHGGT
+3164 QYGGT

-3312 DFTIDTRLSTPTIAM
+3312 DFTIDTRLSTPTITM

-3352 IDADAHSVI
+3352 IDSDAQSVI

-3413 LVVTVDTQTSITD
+3413 LIVTVDTQTSITD

-3472 TQGIE
+3472 AQGIE

-3619 QIAIDRIELVNDS
+3619 QIAIDHIELVNDS

-3713 TIDITLLTP
+3713 TIDITLMTP

-3846 RPVFDIHQVDSDVTR
+3846 RPVFDIRQVDSDVTR

-4169 ELTKGGDGR
+4169 ELTKGGDGC

-4529 NITSVTTPRF
+4529 NITSVTKPRF

-4554 INGVSYSVTANGNN
+4554 INGVSYPVTANGNN

-4832 PTLIGST
+4832 PTLVGNT
-4839 LPNTIVSIYVDGVKV
+4839 LPNAIVSIYVDGVKV

-4968 GNYELTFKV
+4968 GNYVLTFKV

-5297 LDDLITNHNK
+5297 LDDLITSHNK

-5379 TFIDNPA
+5379 TFIDNPV
-5386 MVAGSDNGIFSNDS
+5386 MMAGSDNGIFSNDS
-5400 ITSQTRPTFSIFG
+5400 ITSQTRPAFSIYG

-5470 NFTIDTFNT
+5470 NFTIDTLNT

-5536 VNEKGHWQ
+5536 VNDKGHWQ

-5582 IKVFTSELDDNK
+5582 IQVFTSELDDNK
-5594 SSSKTEWWS
+5594 SSSKTDWWS
-5603 NSDLITMRGTGE
+5603 NSSTITMRGMGE

-5632 VVAATGRWELSTDKL
+5632 VVAANGQWELSTDQL
-5647 PEGTYDISLVIEDS
+5647 PEGKYDITLSIEDN
-5661 AGNRWEDVREIFIDR
+5661 AGNRKEEVHEIFIDR

-5708 TDSEGN
+5708 TDSNGN

-5745 IGNRSDDVPLDIMK
+5745 IGNRSDDVSLDIMK

-5861 EIALAAGEDNGASDS
+5861 EIALAAGEDNGVSDS

-5898 VTVNVTHNGVTDIYQ
+5898 VTVNVTHNGVTDTYQ

-5921 TFTPPAAWNDGNYTL
+5921 TFTPPAAWNDGTYTL

-5998 TEPSAAEESVVKVT
+5998 TVPSAAEESVVKET

-6108 VNAMNVRGKTE
+6108 VNAMNARGKTE

>member
-423 DSIITDTIAPEK
+423 DSIITDTIPPEK

-632 PTVSLEDYV
+632 PTVSLEDFV

-1032 SDSGISDDN
+1032 SDSGIADDN

-1113 AIFDFTIDTT
+1113 AVFDFTIDTT

-1188 IPGNTW
+1188 TPGNTW

-1209 GNTNYSAPLT
+1209 GNTSYSAPLT

-1324 VPVIVLDS
+1324 VPVIVLNS
-1332 ADDTGIQGDNM
+1332 ADDTGVQGDNM
-1343 TNSTQPTF
+1343 TNRTQPTF

-1482 VWDYI
+1482 AWDYI

-1498 LTVEATDEAGN
+1498 LTVEATDKAGN
-1509 KATQTL
+1509 KTTQEL

-1716 FTIDTILSEPTIT
+1716 FIIDTLLSEPTIT

-2128 DNTDDS
+2128 DSTDDS
-2134 GTKGDH
+2134 GTKGDN

-2317 IDTTLSTPVI
+2317 IDTTLSVPVI
-2327 VLDSADDSGV
+2327 VLNSADDTGV
-2337 HGDNMTN
+2337 QGDNMTN
-2344 HTQPTFAL
+2344 STQPTFAL

-2378 KDAGGWTFTPTGAW
+2378 KGVGGWSFTPTGAW

-2447 PHFQVTVPT
+2447 PHFQVKVPT
-2456 DVNVVRLSIDGGKTW
+2456 DVN
-2471 FNATQSATPGVW
+2471 
-2483 DYIWP
+2483 
-2488 DDVADGGYTLT
+2488 
-2499 VEATDEAGNKATQ
+2499 E
-2512 TLDFTIDTTL
+2512 
-2522 SVPTLSLDSA
+2522 
-2532 DDSGIAGDN
+2532 
-2541 ITNVKTPG
+2541 
-2549 FTLNNID
+2549 
-2556 TDVSRV
+2556 
-2562 IVEVM
+2562 
-2567 HNGIKQEVP
+2567 
-2576 LVQTGGQWRFAP
+2576 
-2588 TSDWAD
+2588 
-2594 GDYILTVKVEDR
+2594 
-2606 AGNVKQSAP
+2606 
-2615 LTVTVDTHIAIDRIE
+2615 
-2630 LVNDSGIPGDNLTN
+2630 
-2644 EARPHFQVT
+2644 
-2653 VPADVNGVRLSID
+2653 
-2666 GGKTWFDATQSA
+2666 
-2678 TSGVWDY
+2678 
-2685 TWLTNVANGPHTLMV
+2685 
-2700 EASDKAGNKTTQK
+2700 
-2713 LDFTIDTILSEP
+2713 
-2725 TITLDSADDSAAGDN
+2725 
-2740 ITNVK
+2740 
-2745 MPGFTLGNIDA
+2745 
-2756 DVTKVVVT
+2756 
-2764 VAHDGKN
+2764 
-2771 QQIELI
+2771 
-2777 KNGGVW
+2777 
-2783 RFTPGAAWTDGDY
+2783 
-2796 TLTVKVEDKAG
+2796 
-2807 NTNYSAPLTV
+2807 
-2817 TIDTQTSIDRIELLN
+2817 
-2832 DTGIVGDNLTNEA
+2832 
-2845 RPQFHI
+2845 
-2851 TVPTDVNSVQLSL
+2851 
-2864 DGGINW
+2864 
-2870 VNATLTSDGVWEY
+2870 
-2883 IWPTD
+2883 
-2888 LVENTYTLTVKA
+2888 
-2900 TDVAGNT
+2900 
-2907 ATETLNF
+2907 
-2914 IIDTTLSTPTI
+2914 
-2925 TLDSADDSGT
+2925 
-2935 ANDNKTNVKTPGFI
+2935 
-2949 IGGIDSDVTQ
+2949 
-2959 VVVQVMRDGHS
+2959 
-2970 EEVELT
+2970 
-2976 QTNGQWRFVPGS
+2976 
-2988 AWTDGDYTLTVTVK
+2988 
-3002 DEAGN
+3002 
-3007 IRHSAPLTVTIDTQ
+3007 
-3021 ITIDHIELVN
+3021 
-3031 DSGIPDDNLTN
+3031 
-3042 NVRPHFQV
+3042 
-3050 TVPTDV
+3050 
-3056 NVVRLSID
+3056 VRLSID

-3104 GNKTT
+3104 GNQTT
-3109 QQLDFI
+3109 QKLDFI
-3115 IDTLLSEPTIVL
+3115 IDTMLSEPTIVL
-3127 DNTDDSGTK
+3127 DSTDDSGTK
-3136 GDNLTNVNKPT
+3136 GDNLTNANKPT
-3147 FLLGNID
+3147 FILGNID

-3164 QHGGT
+3164 QYGGT

-3312 DFTIDTRLSTPTIAM
+3312 DFTIDTRLSTPTITM

-3352 IDADAHSVI
+3352 IDSDAQSVI

-3413 LVVTVDTQTSITD
+3413 LIVTVDTQTSITD

-3472 TQGIE
+3472 AQGIE

-3619 QIAIDRIELVNDS
+3619 QIAIDHIELVNDS

-3713 TIDITLLTP
+3713 TIDITLMTP

-3846 RPVFDIHQVDSDVTR
+3846 RPVFDIRQVDSDVTR

-4308 LRIEIDTQVQI
+4308 LKIEIDTQVQI

-4529 NITSVTTPRF
+4529 NITSVTKPRF

-4554 INGVSYSVTANGNN
+4554 INGVSYPVTANGNN

-4771 SVLAPGSYVVSIV
+4771 SVLAPGSYVVSII

-4832 PTLIGST
+4832 PTLVGNT
-4839 LPNTIVSIYVDGVKV
+4839 LPNAIVSIYVDGVKV

-4968 GNYELTFKV
+4968 GNYVLTFKV

-5028 TAEAGSTLTIRNPQ
+5028 TAEAGSTLTIRSPQ

-5077 AGNSQQKEILIEHD
+5077 AGNSQQKDILIEHD

-5346 ALKDGEYS
+5346 VLKDGEYS

-5400 ITSQTRPTFSIFG
+5400 ITSQTRPTFSISG

-5582 IKVFTSELDDNK
+5582 IQVFTSEIDDNK
-5594 SSSKTEWWS
+5594 SSSKTDWWS
-5603 NSDLITMRGTGE
+5603 NSSTITMRGMGE

-5632 VVAATGRWELSTDKL
+5632 VVAANGQWELSTDQL
-5647 PEGTYDISLVIEDS
+5647 PEGKYDITLSIEDN
-5661 AGNRWEDVREIFIDR
+5661 AGNRKEEVHEIFIDR

-5708 TDSEGN
+5708 TDSNGN

-5745 IGNRSDDVPLDIMK
+5745 IGNRSDDVSLDIMK

-5861 EIALAAGEDNGASDS
+5861 EIALAAGEDNGVSDS

-5898 VTVNVTHNGVTDIYQ
+5898 VTVNVTHNGVTDTYQ

-5921 TFTPPAAWNDGNYTL
+5921 TFTPPAAWNDGTYTL

-5998 TEPSAAEESVVKVT
+5998 TVPSAAEESVVKET

-6108 VNAMNVRGKTE
+6108 VNAMNARGKTE

>member
-304 LTDGT
+304 LTDGA

-423 DSIITDTIAPEK
+423 DSIITDTIPPEK

-632 PTVSLEDYV
+632 PTVSLEDFV

-1032 SDSGISDDN
+1032 SDSGIADDN

-1113 AIFDFTIDTT
+1113 AVFDFTIDTT

-1188 IPGNTW
+1188 TPGNTW

-1209 GNTNYSAPLT
+1209 GNTSYSAPLT

-1324 VPVIVLDS
+1324 VPVIVLNS
-1332 ADDTGIQGDNM
+1332 ADDTGVQGDNM

-1380 GTGGW
+1380 GVGGW
-1385 TFTPPTSWA
+1385 SFTPTGAWA

-1482 VWDYI
+1482 AWDYI

-1498 LTVEATDEAGN
+1498 LTVEATDKAGN
-1509 KATQTL
+1509 KTTQEL

-1620 VDTHIA
+1620 VDTQIA
-1626 IDRIELVND
+1626 INNIELVND
-1635 SGIPG
+1635 SGIPD
-1640 DNLTNEARPHFQV
+1640 DNLTNNVRPHFQV
-1653 TVPADVNGVRLS
+1653 KVPTDVNGVRLS

-1716 FTIDTILSEPTIT
+1716 FIIDTLLSEPTIT

-2128 DNTDDS
+2128 DSTDDS
-2134 GTKGDH
+2134 GTKGDN

-2317 IDTTLSTPVI
+2317 IDTTLSVPVI
-2327 VLDSADDSGV
+2327 VLNSADDTGV
-2337 HGDNMTN
+2337 QGDNMTN
-2344 HTQPTFAL
+2344 STQPTFAL

-2378 KDAGGWTFTPTGAW
+2378 KGVGGWSFTPTGAW

-2447 PHFQVTVPT
+2447 PHFQVKVPT
-2456 DVNVVRLSIDGGKTW
+2456 DVN
-2471 FNATQSATPGVW
+2471 
-2483 DYIWP
+2483 
-2488 DDVADGGYTLT
+2488 
-2499 VEATDEAGNKATQ
+2499 E
-2512 TLDFTIDTTL
+2512 
-2522 SVPTLSLDSA
+2522 
-2532 DDSGIAGDN
+2532 
-2541 ITNVKTPG
+2541 
-2549 FTLNNID
+2549 
-2556 TDVSRV
+2556 
-2562 IVEVM
+2562 
-2567 HNGIKQEVP
+2567 
-2576 LVQTGGQWRFAP
+2576 
-2588 TSDWAD
+2588 
-2594 GDYILTVKVEDR
+2594 
-2606 AGNVKQSAP
+2606 
-2615 LTVTVDTHIAIDRIE
+2615 
-2630 LVNDSGIPGDNLTN
+2630 
-2644 EARPHFQVT
+2644 
-2653 VPADVNGVRLSID
+2653 
-2666 GGKTWFDATQSA
+2666 
-2678 TSGVWDY
+2678 
-2685 TWLTNVANGPHTLMV
+2685 
-2700 EASDKAGNKTTQK
+2700 
-2713 LDFTIDTILSEP
+2713 
-2725 TITLDSADDSAAGDN
+2725 
-2740 ITNVK
+2740 
-2745 MPGFTLGNIDA
+2745 
-2756 DVTKVVVT
+2756 
-2764 VAHDGKN
+2764 
-2771 QQIELI
+2771 
-2777 KNGGVW
+2777 
-2783 RFTPGAAWTDGDY
+2783 
-2796 TLTVKVEDKAG
+2796 
-2807 NTNYSAPLTV
+2807 
-2817 TIDTQTSIDRIELLN
+2817 
-2832 DTGIVGDNLTNEA
+2832 
-2845 RPQFHI
+2845 
-2851 TVPTDVNSVQLSL
+2851 
-2864 DGGINW
+2864 
-2870 VNATLTSDGVWEY
+2870 
-2883 IWPTD
+2883 
-2888 LVENTYTLTVKA
+2888 
-2900 TDVAGNT
+2900 
-2907 ATETLNF
+2907 
-2914 IIDTTLSTPTI
+2914 
-2925 TLDSADDSGT
+2925 
-2935 ANDNKTNVKTPGFI
+2935 
-2949 IGGIDSDVTQ
+2949 
-2959 VVVQVMRDGHS
+2959 
-2970 EEVELT
+2970 
-2976 QTNGQWRFVPGS
+2976 
-2988 AWTDGDYTLTVTVK
+2988 
-3002 DEAGN
+3002 
-3007 IRHSAPLTVTIDTQ
+3007 
-3021 ITIDHIELVN
+3021 
-3031 DSGIPDDNLTN
+3031 
-3042 NVRPHFQV
+3042 
-3050 TVPTDV
+3050 
-3056 NVVRLSID
+3056 VRLSID

-3104 GNKTT
+3104 GNQTT
-3109 QQLDFI
+3109 QKLDFI
-3115 IDTLLSEPTIVL
+3115 IDTMLSEPTIVL
-3127 DNTDDSGTK
+3127 DSTDDSGTK
-3136 GDNLTNVNKPT
+3136 GDNLTNANKPT
-3147 FLLGNID
+3147 FILGNID

-3164 QHGGT
+3164 QYGGT

-3312 DFTIDTRLSTPTIAM
+3312 DFTIDTRLSTPTITM

-3352 IDADAHSVI
+3352 IDSDAQSVI

-3413 LVVTVDTQTSITD
+3413 LIVTVDTQTSITD

-3472 TQGIE
+3472 AQGIE

-3619 QIAIDRIELVNDS
+3619 QIAIDHIELVNDS

-3713 TIDITLLTP
+3713 TIDITLMTP

-3846 RPVFDIHQVDSDVTR
+3846 RPVFDIRQVDSDVTR

-4308 LRIEIDTQVQI
+4308 LKIEIDTQVQI

-4529 NITSVTTPRF
+4529 NITSVTKPRF

-4554 INGVSYSVTANGNN
+4554 INGVSYPVTANGNN

-4832 PTLIGST
+4832 PTLVGNT
-4839 LPNTIVSIYVDGVKV
+4839 LPNAIVSIYVDGVKV

-4968 GNYELTFKV
+4968 GNYVLTFKV

-5028 TAEAGSTLTIRNPQ
+5028 TAEAGSTLTIRSPQ

-5077 AGNSQQKEILIEHD
+5077 AGNSQQKDILIEHD

-5346 ALKDGEYS
+5346 VLKDGEYS

-5400 ITSQTRPTFSIFG
+5400 ITSQTRPTFSISG

-5582 IKVFTSELDDNK
+5582 IQVFTSELDDNK
-5594 SSSKTEWWS
+5594 SSSKTDWWS
-5603 NSDLITMRGTGE
+5603 NSSTITMRGMGE

-5632 VVAATGRWELSTDKL
+5632 VVAANGQWELSTDQL
-5647 PEGTYDISLVIEDS
+5647 PEGKYDITLSIEDN
-5661 AGNRWEDVREIFIDR
+5661 AGNRKEEVHEIFIDR

-5708 TDSEGN
+5708 TDSNGN

-5745 IGNRSDDVPLDIMK
+5745 IGNRSDDVSLDIMK

-5861 EIALAAGEDNGASDS
+5861 EIALAAGEDNGVSDS

-5898 VTVNVTHNGVTDIYQ
+5898 VTVNVTHNGVTDTYQ

-5921 TFTPPAAWNDGNYTL
+5921 TFTPPAAWNDGTYTL

-5998 TEPSAAEESVVKVT
+5998 TVPSAAEESVVKET

-6108 VNAMNVRGKTE
+6108 VNAMNARGKTE

>member
-449 NDNITNSTLPTFIGV
+449 NDSITNSTLPTFIGV

-540 TNDSGIVGDNV
+540 TDDSGIVGDNV

-589 WTFNFTSDSVEGIN
+589 WTFNFNSDSVEGIN

-632 PTVSLEDYV
+632 PTVSLEDFV

-1060 SVQVWDAMSDTQIGV
+1060 SVQVWDAASDTQIGV

-1113 AIFDFTIDTT
+1113 AVFDFTIDTT

-1188 IPGNTW
+1188 TPGNTW

-1385 TFTPPTSWA
+1385 SFTPTGAWA

-1482 VWDYI
+1482 AWDYI

-1498 LTVEATDEAGN
+1498 LTVEATDKAGN
-1509 KATQTL
+1509 KTTQEL

-1697 TLMVEASDKAG
+1697 TLMVEATDKAG

-1883 YIWPTDLV
+1883 YIWPTELV

-2046 PHFQVTVPTDV
+2046 PHFQVKVPTDV
-2057 NVVRLSI
+2057 NEVRLSI

-2104 AGNKTTQQLDFI
+2104 AGNQTTQKLDFI

-2134 GTKGDH
+2134 GTKGDN

-2201 RVEDEA
+2201 RVEDDA

-2327 VLDSADDSGV
+2327 VLDSADDTGIQ
-2337 HGDNMTN
+2337 GDNMTN
-2344 HTQPTFAL
+2344 RTQPTFNL

-2378 KDAGGWTFTPTGAW
+2378 KDAGGWTFTPPTSWGA
-2392 ADGDYTLSVSVED
+2392 GDYTLSVSVED

-2447 PHFQVTVPT
+2447 PHFQVKVPT
-2456 DVNVVRLSIDGGKTW
+2456 DVN
-2471 FNATQSATPGVW
+2471 
-2483 DYIWP
+2483 
-2488 DDVADGGYTLT
+2488 
-2499 VEATDEAGNKATQ
+2499 E
-2512 TLDFTIDTTL
+2512 
-2522 SVPTLSLDSA
+2522 
-2532 DDSGIAGDN
+2532 
-2541 ITNVKTPG
+2541 
-2549 FTLNNID
+2549 
-2556 TDVSRV
+2556 
-2562 IVEVM
+2562 
-2567 HNGIKQEVP
+2567 
-2576 LVQTGGQWRFAP
+2576 
-2588 TSDWAD
+2588 
-2594 GDYILTVKVEDR
+2594 
-2606 AGNVKQSAP
+2606 
-2615 LTVTVDTHIAIDRIE
+2615 
-2630 LVNDSGIPGDNLTN
+2630 
-2644 EARPHFQVT
+2644 
-2653 VPADVNGVRLSID
+2653 
-2666 GGKTWFDATQSA
+2666 
-2678 TSGVWDY
+2678 
-2685 TWLTNVANGPHTLMV
+2685 
-2700 EASDKAGNKTTQK
+2700 
-2713 LDFTIDTILSEP
+2713 
-2725 TITLDSADDSAAGDN
+2725 
-2740 ITNVK
+2740 
-2745 MPGFTLGNIDA
+2745 
-2756 DVTKVVVT
+2756 
-2764 VAHDGKN
+2764 
-2771 QQIELI
+2771 
-2777 KNGGVW
+2777 
-2783 RFTPGAAWTDGDY
+2783 
-2796 TLTVKVEDKAG
+2796 
-2807 NTNYSAPLTV
+2807 
-2817 TIDTQTSIDRIELLN
+2817 
-2832 DTGIVGDNLTNEA
+2832 
-2845 RPQFHI
+2845 
-2851 TVPTDVNSVQLSL
+2851 
-2864 DGGINW
+2864 
-2870 VNATLTSDGVWEY
+2870 
-2883 IWPTD
+2883 
-2888 LVENTYTLTVKA
+2888 
-2900 TDVAGNT
+2900 
-2907 ATETLNF
+2907 
-2914 IIDTTLSTPTI
+2914 
-2925 TLDSADDSGT
+2925 
-2935 ANDNKTNVKTPGFI
+2935 
-2949 IGGIDSDVTQ
+2949 
-2959 VVVQVMRDGHS
+2959 
-2970 EEVELT
+2970 
-2976 QTNGQWRFVPGS
+2976 
-2988 AWTDGDYTLTVTVK
+2988 
-3002 DEAGN
+3002 
-3007 IRHSAPLTVTIDTQ
+3007 
-3021 ITIDHIELVN
+3021 
-3031 DSGIPDDNLTN
+3031 
-3042 NVRPHFQV
+3042 
-3050 TVPTDV
+3050 
-3056 NVVRLSID
+3056 VRLSID

-3104 GNKTT
+3104 GNQTT
-3109 QQLDFI
+3109 QKLDFI

-3127 DNTDDSGTK
+3127 DSTDDSGTK
-3136 GDNLTNVNKPT
+3136 GDNLTNANKPT

-3619 QIAIDRIELVNDS
+3619 QIAIDHIELVNDS

-3713 TIDITLLTP
+3713 TIDITLMTP

-3846 RPVFDIHQVDSDVTR
+3846 RPVFDIRQVDSDVTR

-4308 LRIEIDTQVQI
+4308 LKIEIDTQVQI

-4529 NITSVTTPRF
+4529 NITSVTKPRF

-4554 INGVSYSVTANGNN
+4554 INGVSYPVTANGNN

-4832 PTLIGST
+4832 PTLVGNT
-4839 LPNTIVSIYVDGVKV
+4839 LPNAIVSIYVDGVKV

-4968 GNYELTFKV
+4968 GNYVLTFKV

-5028 TAEAGSTLTIRNPQ
+5028 TAEAGSTLTIRSPQ

-5077 AGNSQQKEILIEHD
+5077 AGNSQQKDILIEHD

-5400 ITSQTRPTFSIFG
+5400 ITSQTRPTFSISG

-5582 IKVFTSELDDNK
+5582 IQVFTSELDDNK
-5594 SSSKTEWWS
+5594 SSSKTDWWS
-5603 NSDLITMRGTGE
+5603 NSSTITMRGMGE

-5632 VVAATGRWELSTDKL
+5632 VVAANGQWELSTDQL
-5647 PEGTYDISLVIEDS
+5647 PEGKYDITLSIEDN
-5661 AGNRWEDVREIFIDR
+5661 AGNRKEEVHEIFIDR

-5708 TDSEGN
+5708 TDSNGN

-5998 TEPSAAEESVVKVT
+5998 TVPSAAEESVVKVT

>member
-40 TTPRGSVI
+40 TTPHGSVI

-423 DSIITDTIAPEK
+423 DSIITDTIPPEK

-449 NDNITNSTLPTFIGV
+449 NDNVTNSTLPTFIGV

-540 TNDSGIVGDNV
+540 TDDSGIVGDNV

-589 WTFNFTSDSVEGIN
+589 WTFNFTSDSVEGVN

-627 IAPVP
+627 VAPVP
-632 PTVSLEDYV
+632 PTVSLEDFV

-1032 SDSGISDDN
+1032 SDSGIADDN

-1060 SVQVWDAMSDTQIGV
+1060 SVQVWDAASDTQIGV

-1113 AIFDFTIDTT
+1113 AVFDFTIDTT

-1433 NDSGIPDD
+1433 NDSGIPND

-1482 VWDYI
+1482 AWDYI

-1883 YIWPTDLV
+1883 YIWPTDLI

-2014 LTVTIDTQITIDHI
+2014 LTVTIDTQIAIDHI

-2128 DNTDDS
+2128 DSTDDS
-2134 GTKGDH
+2134 GTKGDN

-2317 IDTTLSTPVI
+2317 IDTTLSVPVI
-2327 VLDSADDSGV
+2327 VLNSADDTGV
-2337 HGDNMTN
+2337 QGDNMTN
-2344 HTQPTFAL
+2344 STQPTFAL

-2378 KDAGGWTFTPTGAW
+2378 KGVGGWSFTPTGAW

-2447 PHFQVTVPT
+2447 PHFQVKVPT
-2456 DVNVVRLSIDGGKTW
+2456 DVN
-2471 FNATQSATPGVW
+2471 
-2483 DYIWP
+2483 
-2488 DDVADGGYTLT
+2488 
-2499 VEATDEAGNKATQ
+2499 E
-2512 TLDFTIDTTL
+2512 
-2522 SVPTLSLDSA
+2522 
-2532 DDSGIAGDN
+2532 
-2541 ITNVKTPG
+2541 
-2549 FTLNNID
+2549 
-2556 TDVSRV
+2556 
-2562 IVEVM
+2562 
-2567 HNGIKQEVP
+2567 
-2576 LVQTGGQWRFAP
+2576 
-2588 TSDWAD
+2588 
-2594 GDYILTVKVEDR
+2594 
-2606 AGNVKQSAP
+2606 
-2615 LTVTVDTHIAIDRIE
+2615 
-2630 LVNDSGIPGDNLTN
+2630 
-2644 EARPHFQVT
+2644 
-2653 VPADVNGVRLSID
+2653 
-2666 GGKTWFDATQSA
+2666 
-2678 TSGVWDY
+2678 
-2685 TWLTNVANGPHTLMV
+2685 
-2700 EASDKAGNKTTQK
+2700 
-2713 LDFTIDTILSEP
+2713 
-2725 TITLDSADDSAAGDN
+2725 
-2740 ITNVK
+2740 
-2745 MPGFTLGNIDA
+2745 
-2756 DVTKVVVT
+2756 
-2764 VAHDGKN
+2764 
-2771 QQIELI
+2771 
-2777 KNGGVW
+2777 
-2783 RFTPGAAWTDGDY
+2783 
-2796 TLTVKVEDKAG
+2796 
-2807 NTNYSAPLTV
+2807 
-2817 TIDTQTSIDRIELLN
+2817 
-2832 DTGIVGDNLTNEA
+2832 
-2845 RPQFHI
+2845 
-2851 TVPTDVNSVQLSL
+2851 
-2864 DGGINW
+2864 
-2870 VNATLTSDGVWEY
+2870 
-2883 IWPTD
+2883 
-2888 LVENTYTLTVKA
+2888 
-2900 TDVAGNT
+2900 
-2907 ATETLNF
+2907 
-2914 IIDTTLSTPTI
+2914 
-2925 TLDSADDSGT
+2925 
-2935 ANDNKTNVKTPGFI
+2935 
-2949 IGGIDSDVTQ
+2949 
-2959 VVVQVMRDGHS
+2959 
-2970 EEVELT
+2970 
-2976 QTNGQWRFVPGS
+2976 
-2988 AWTDGDYTLTVTVK
+2988 
-3002 DEAGN
+3002 
-3007 IRHSAPLTVTIDTQ
+3007 
-3021 ITIDHIELVN
+3021 
-3031 DSGIPDDNLTN
+3031 
-3042 NVRPHFQV
+3042 
-3050 TVPTDV
+3050 
-3056 NVVRLSID
+3056 VRLSID

-3104 GNKTT
+3104 GNQTT
-3109 QQLDFI
+3109 QKLDFI
-3115 IDTLLSEPTIVL
+3115 IDTMLSEPTIVL
-3127 DNTDDSGTK
+3127 DSTDDSGTK
-3136 GDNLTNVNKPT
+3136 GDNLTNANKPT
-3147 FLLGNID
+3147 FILGNID

-3164 QHGGT
+3164 QYGGT

-3312 DFTIDTRLSTPTIAM
+3312 DFTIDTRLSTPTITM

-3352 IDADAHSVI
+3352 IDSDAQSVI

-3413 LVVTVDTQTSITD
+3413 LIVTVDTQTSITD

-3472 TQGIE
+3472 AQGIE

-3619 QIAIDRIELVNDS
+3619 QIAIDHIELVNDS

-3713 TIDITLLTP
+3713 TIDITLMTP

-4529 NITSVTTPRF
+4529 NITSVTKPRF

-4554 INGVSYSVTANGNN
+4554 INGVSYPVTANGNN

-4832 PTLIGST
+4832 PTLVGNT
-4839 LPNTIVSIYVDGVKV
+4839 LPNAIVSIYVDGVKV

-4968 GNYELTFKV
+4968 GNYVLTFKV

-5028 TAEAGSTLTIRNPQ
+5028 TAEAGSTLTIRSPQ

-5077 AGNSQQKEILIEHD
+5077 AGNSQQKDILIEHD

-5400 ITSQTRPTFSIFG
+5400 ITSQTRPTFSISG

-5470 NFTIDTFNT
+5470 NFTIDTLNT

-5582 IKVFTSELDDNK
+5582 IQVFTSELDDNK
-5594 SSSKTEWWS
+5594 SSSKTDWWS
-5603 NSDLITMRGTGE
+5603 NSSTITMRGMGE

-5632 VVAATGRWELSTDKL
+5632 VVAANGQWELSTDQL
-5647 PEGTYDISLVIEDS
+5647 PEGKYDITLSIEDN
-5661 AGNRWEDVREIFIDR
+5661 AGNRKEEVHEIFIDR

-5708 TDSEGN
+5708 TDSNGN

-5745 IGNRSDDVPLDIMK
+5745 IGNRSDDVSLDIMK

-5861 EIALAAGEDNGASDS
+5861 EIALAAGEDNGVSDS

-5898 VTVNVTHNGVTDIYQ
+5898 VTVNVTHNGVTDTYQ

-5921 TFTPPAAWNDGNYTL
+5921 TFTPPAAWNDGTYTL

-5974 DATATAVTPPE
+5974 DATPTAVTPLE
-5985 SETVNAESATHLR
+5985 SETVNAESDTHLR
-5998 TEPSAAEESVVKVT
+5998 TVPSAAEESVVKET

-6048 SIMFE
+6048 SVMFE

-6078 YTMDVKFIDKDND
+6078 YTMDVKFIDKDDD

-6108 VNAMNVRGKTE
+6108 VNAMNARGKTE

>member
-1 MGNKSIQKF
+1 
-10 FADQN
+10 
-15 SVIDLSSLGNAKGA
+15 GNAKGA

-423 DSIITDTIAPEK
+423 DSIITDTIPPEK

-540 TNDSGIVGDNV
+540 TDDSGIVGDNV

-575 TGEEVIFKANDKGE
+575 TGEEVIFKANDQGE
-589 WTFNFTSDSVEGIN
+589 WTFNFTSDSVEGVN

-627 IAPVP
+627 VAPVP
-632 PTVSLEDYV
+632 PTVSLEDFV

-1060 SVQVWDAMSDTQIGV
+1060 SVQVWDAASDTQIGV

-1113 AIFDFTIDTT
+1113 AVFDFTIDTT

-1188 IPGNTW
+1188 TPGNTW

-1324 VPVIVLDS
+1324 VPVIVLNS
-1332 ADDTGIQGDNM
+1332 ADDTGVQGDNM

-1380 GTGGW
+1380 GVGGW
-1385 TFTPPTSWA
+1385 SFTPTGAWA

-1433 NDSGIPDD
+1433 NDSGIPND

-1471 WFNATQSATPG
+1471 WFNATQNATPG

-1509 KATQTL
+1509 KTTQTL

-1561 RVIVEVMHN
+1561 RVTVEVMHN

-1716 FTIDTILSEPTIT
+1716 FIIDTMLSEPTIT

-2014 LTVTIDTQITIDHI
+2014 LTVTIDTQIAIDHI

-2038 DNLTNNVR
+2038 DNLTN
-2046 PHFQVTVPTDV
+2046 
-2057 NVVRLSI
+2057 
-2064 DGGKTWFNATQSATP
+2064 
-2079 GVWDY
+2079 
-2084 TWLAD
+2084 
-2089 VGEGK
+2089 
-2094 HTLTV
+2094 
-2099 EATDK
+2099 EA
-2104 AGNKTTQQLDFI
+2104 
-2116 IDTLLSEPTIVL
+2116 
-2128 DNTDDS
+2128 
-2134 GTKGDH
+2134 
-2140 LTNVN
+2140 
-2145 KPTFLL
+2145 
-2151 GNIDAD
+2151 
-2157 ARYVT
+2157 
-2162 VEVQHGGTKEVLTAT
+2162 
-2177 KDATGNWSV
+2177 
-2186 TPTGT
+2186 
-2191 WADGDYTLTV
+2191 
-2201 RVEDEA
+2201 
-2207 GNEKHSASLT
+2207 
-2217 VTVDTQITIDVI
+2217 
-2229 ELVNDNGI
+2229 
-2237 PGDNMTN
+2237 
-2244 DAHPQFRVT
+2244 
-2253 VPGDVNEVSLSIDG
+2253 
-2267 GVTWVKATQSATPG
+2267 
-2281 VWNYT
+2281 
-2286 WPGTVPDG
+2286 
-2294 DYTLNVKATDNAGNT
+2294 
-2309 VTETLHFT
+2309 
-2317 IDTTLSTPVI
+2317 
-2327 VLDSADDSGV
+2327 
-2337 HGDNMTN
+2337 
-2344 HTQPTFAL
+2344 
-2352 QHIDDDAVRVTVS
+2352 
-2365 VEHGGVTTTFDAT
+2365 
-2378 KDAGGWTFTPTGAW
+2378 
-2392 ADGDYTLSVSVED
+2392 
-2405 KAGNTSHSASLTVT
+2405 
-2419 VDTQIAINNIELV
+2419 
-2432 NDSGIPDDNLTNNVR
+2432 
-2447 PHFQVTVPT
+2447 
-2456 DVNVVRLSIDGGKTW
+2456 
-2471 FNATQSATPGVW
+2471 
-2483 DYIWP
+2483 
-2488 DDVADGGYTLT
+2488 
-2499 VEATDEAGNKATQ
+2499 
-2512 TLDFTIDTTL
+2512 
-2522 SVPTLSLDSA
+2522 
-2532 DDSGIAGDN
+2532 
-2541 ITNVKTPG
+2541 
-2549 FTLNNID
+2549 
-2556 TDVSRV
+2556 
-2562 IVEVM
+2562 
-2567 HNGIKQEVP
+2567 
-2576 LVQTGGQWRFAP
+2576 
-2588 TSDWAD
+2588 
-2594 GDYILTVKVEDR
+2594 
-2606 AGNVKQSAP
+2606 
-2615 LTVTVDTHIAIDRIE
+2615 
-2630 LVNDSGIPGDNLTN
+2630 
-2644 EARPHFQVT
+2644 
-2653 VPADVNGVRLSID
+2653 
-2666 GGKTWFDATQSA
+2666 
-2678 TSGVWDY
+2678 
-2685 TWLTNVANGPHTLMV
+2685 
-2700 EASDKAGNKTTQK
+2700 
-2713 LDFTIDTILSEP
+2713 
-2725 TITLDSADDSAAGDN
+2725 
-2740 ITNVK
+2740 
-2745 MPGFTLGNIDA
+2745 
-2756 DVTKVVVT
+2756 
-2764 VAHDGKN
+2764 
-2771 QQIELI
+2771 
-2777 KNGGVW
+2777 
-2783 RFTPGAAWTDGDY
+2783 
-2796 TLTVKVEDKAG
+2796 
-2807 NTNYSAPLTV
+2807 
-2817 TIDTQTSIDRIELLN
+2817 
-2832 DTGIVGDNLTNEA
+2832 
-2845 RPQFHI
+2845 
-2851 TVPTDVNSVQLSL
+2851 
-2864 DGGINW
+2864 
-2870 VNATLTSDGVWEY
+2870 
-2883 IWPTD
+2883 
-2888 LVENTYTLTVKA
+2888 
-2900 TDVAGNT
+2900 
-2907 ATETLNF
+2907 
-2914 IIDTTLSTPTI
+2914 
-2925 TLDSADDSGT
+2925 
-2935 ANDNKTNVKTPGFI
+2935 
-2949 IGGIDSDVTQ
+2949 
-2959 VVVQVMRDGHS
+2959 
-2970 EEVELT
+2970 
-2976 QTNGQWRFVPGS
+2976 
-2988 AWTDGDYTLTVTVK
+2988 
-3002 DEAGN
+3002 
-3007 IRHSAPLTVTIDTQ
+3007 
-3021 ITIDHIELVN
+3021 
-3031 DSGIPDDNLTN
+3031 
-3042 NVRPHFQV
+3042 RPHFQV

-3164 QHGGT
+3164 QHGGTKEVLTATKDATGNWSVTPTGTWADGDYTLTVRVEDEAGNEKHSASLTVTVDTQITIDAIELVNDNGIPGDNMTNDAHPQFRVTVPGDVNEVSLSIDGGVTWVKATQSATPGVWNYTWPGTVPDGDYTLNVKATDNAGNTVTETLHFTIDTTLSTPVIVLDSADDTGIQGDNMTNRTQPTFNLQHIDDDAVRVTVSVEHGGVTTTFDATKGVGGWTFTPPTSWGAGDYTLSVSVEDKAGNTSHSASLTVTVDTQIAINNIELVNDSGIPDDNLTNNVRPHFQVKVPTDVNEVRLSIDGGKTWFNATQSATPGVWDYTWLADVGEGKHTLTVEATDKAGNQTTQKLDFIIDTMLSEPTIVLDSTDDSGTKGDNLTNANKPTFILGNIDADARYVTVEVQYGGT

-3413 LVVTVDTQTSITD
+3413 LIVTVDTQTSITD

-3472 TQGIE
+3472 AQGIE

-3619 QIAIDRIELVNDS
+3619 QIAIDHIELVNDS

-3692 HTLTVEVTDGAGNKM
+3692 HTLIVEVTDGAGNKM
-3707 TETLNF
+3707 TGTLDF

-3846 RPVFDIHQVDSDVTR
+3846 RPVFDIRQVDSDVTR

-4065 IDGHDYN
+4065 IDGHDYS

-4308 LRIEIDTQVQI
+4308 LKIEIDTQVQI

-4529 NITSVTTPRF
+4529 NITSVTKPRF

-4554 INGVSYSVTANGNN
+4554 INGVSYPVTANGNN

-4886 RDNSELRSTAVDVTI
+4886 RDNSELRSTAVDLTI

-4968 GNYELTFKV
+4968 GNYVLTFKV

-5297 LDDLITNHNK
+5297 LDDLITSHNK

-5379 TFIDNPA
+5379 TFIDNPV
-5386 MVAGSDNGIFSNDS
+5386 MMAGSDNGIFSNDS
-5400 ITSQTRPTFSIFG
+5400 ITSQTRPAFSIYG

-5536 VNEKGHWQ
+5536 ANDKGHWQ

-5555 QLDITVKSTDRA
+5555 QLDINVKSTDRA

-5582 IKVFTSELDDNK
+5582 IQVFTSELDDNK
-5594 SSSKTEWWS
+5594 SSSKTDWWS
-5603 NSDLITMRGTGE
+5603 NSSTITMRGMGE

-5632 VVAATGRWELSTDKL
+5632 VVAANGKWELSTDQL
-5647 PEGTYDISLVIEDS
+5647 PEGKYDITLSIEDN
-5661 AGNRWEDVREIFIDR
+5661 AGNRKEEVHEIFIDR

-5708 TDSEGN
+5708 TDSNGN
-5714 TYTLTVPD
+5714 TYMLTVPD

-5898 VTVNVTHNGVTDIYQ
+5898 VTVNVTHNGVTDTYQ

-5921 TFTPPAAWNDGNYTL
+5921 TFTPPAAWNDGTYTL

-5964 ADSQHDDASD
+5964 ADSQHNDASD

-5998 TEPSAAEESVVKVT
+5998 TVPSVAEESVVKET

-6048 SIMFE
+6048 SVMFE

-6078 YTMDVKFIDKDND
+6078 YTMDVKFIDKDDD

-6108 VNAMNVRGKTE
+6108 VNAMNARGKTE

>member
-158 SSKQIEEMLQNFLAD
+158 SSKQMEEMLQEFLAD

-423 DSIITDTIAPEK
+423 DSIITDTIPPEK

-540 TNDSGIVGDNV
+540 TDDSGIVGDNV

-632 PTVSLEDYV
+632 PTVSLEDFV

-959 VKLYIDG
+959 VKLYVDG

-1032 SDSGISDDN
+1032 SDSGIADDN

-1060 SVQVWDAMSDTQIGV
+1060 SVQVWDAASDTQIGV

-1113 AIFDFTIDTT
+1113 AVFDFTIDTT

-1188 IPGNTW
+1188 TPGNTW
-1194 ADGSY
+1194 TDGSY

-1324 VPVIVLDS
+1324 VPVIVLNS
-1332 ADDTGIQGDNM
+1332 ADDTGVQGDNM
-1343 TNSTQPTF
+1343 TNRTQPTF

-1385 TFTPPTSWA
+1385 TFTPTASWT
-1394 DGDYTLSVSV
+1394 DGDYILSVSV

-1418 VTVDTQIAINNIELV
+1418 VTVDTQIAIDNIELV
-1433 NDSGIPDD
+1433 NDSGIPND
-1441 NLTNNVRPHFQVTV
+1441 NLTNNVRPQFQVTV

-1471 WFNATQSATPG
+1471 WVTAAQKATG
-1482 VWDYI
+1482 VWEYI
-1487 WPDDVADGGYT
+1487 WPDDVTDGSHT

-1716 FTIDTILSEPTIT
+1716 FTIDTLLSEPTIT

-1868 INWVN
+1868 TNWVN

-1902 DVAGNTATETLNFII
+1902 DVAGNTATETLNFTI

-1966 RDGHSEEVELTQTNG
+1966 RDGHSEEVELTQIGG

-2046 PHFQVTVPTDV
+2046 PQFQVTVPTDV

-2064 DGGKTWFNATQSATP
+2064 DGGKTWFNATQS
-2079 GVWDY
+2079 
-2084 TWLAD
+2084 
-2089 VGEGK
+2089 
-2094 HTLTV
+2094 
-2099 EATDK
+2099 
-2104 AGNKTTQQLDFI
+2104 
-2116 IDTLLSEPTIVL
+2116 S
-2128 DNTDDS
+2128 
-2134 GTKGDH
+2134 
-2140 LTNVN
+2140 
-2145 KPTFLL
+2145 
-2151 GNIDAD
+2151 
-2157 ARYVT
+2157 
-2162 VEVQHGGTKEVLTAT
+2162 
-2177 KDATGNWSV
+2177 
-2186 TPTGT
+2186 
-2191 WADGDYTLTV
+2191 
-2201 RVEDEA
+2201 
-2207 GNEKHSASLT
+2207 
-2217 VTVDTQITIDVI
+2217 
-2229 ELVNDNGI
+2229 
-2237 PGDNMTN
+2237 
-2244 DAHPQFRVT
+2244 
-2253 VPGDVNEVSLSIDG
+2253 
-2267 GVTWVKATQSATPG
+2267 
-2281 VWNYT
+2281 
-2286 WPGTVPDG
+2286 
-2294 DYTLNVKATDNAGNT
+2294 
-2309 VTETLHFT
+2309 
-2317 IDTTLSTPVI
+2317 
-2327 VLDSADDSGV
+2327 
-2337 HGDNMTN
+2337 
-2344 HTQPTFAL
+2344 
-2352 QHIDDDAVRVTVS
+2352 
-2365 VEHGGVTTTFDAT
+2365 
-2378 KDAGGWTFTPTGAW
+2378 
-2392 ADGDYTLSVSVED
+2392 
-2405 KAGNTSHSASLTVT
+2405 
-2419 VDTQIAINNIELV
+2419 
-2432 NDSGIPDDNLTNNVR
+2432 
-2447 PHFQVTVPT
+2447 
-2456 DVNVVRLSIDGGKTW
+2456 
-2471 FNATQSATPGVW
+2471 
-2483 DYIWP
+2483 
-2488 DDVADGGYTLT
+2488 
-2499 VEATDEAGNKATQ
+2499 
-2512 TLDFTIDTTL
+2512 
-2522 SVPTLSLDSA
+2522 
-2532 DDSGIAGDN
+2532 
-2541 ITNVKTPG
+2541 
-2549 FTLNNID
+2549 
-2556 TDVSRV
+2556 
-2562 IVEVM
+2562 
-2567 HNGIKQEVP
+2567 
-2576 LVQTGGQWRFAP
+2576 
-2588 TSDWAD
+2588 
-2594 GDYILTVKVEDR
+2594 
-2606 AGNVKQSAP
+2606 
-2615 LTVTVDTHIAIDRIE
+2615 
-2630 LVNDSGIPGDNLTN
+2630 
-2644 EARPHFQVT
+2644 
-2653 VPADVNGVRLSID
+2653 
-2666 GGKTWFDATQSA
+2666 
-2678 TSGVWDY
+2678 
-2685 TWLTNVANGPHTLMV
+2685 
-2700 EASDKAGNKTTQK
+2700 
-2713 LDFTIDTILSEP
+2713 
-2725 TITLDSADDSAAGDN
+2725 
-2740 ITNVK
+2740 
-2745 MPGFTLGNIDA
+2745 
-2756 DVTKVVVT
+2756 
-2764 VAHDGKN
+2764 
-2771 QQIELI
+2771 
-2777 KNGGVW
+2777 
-2783 RFTPGAAWTDGDY
+2783 
-2796 TLTVKVEDKAG
+2796 
-2807 NTNYSAPLTV
+2807 
-2817 TIDTQTSIDRIELLN
+2817 
-2832 DTGIVGDNLTNEA
+2832 
-2845 RPQFHI
+2845 
-2851 TVPTDVNSVQLSL
+2851 
-2864 DGGINW
+2864 
-2870 VNATLTSDGVWEY
+2870 
-2883 IWPTD
+2883 
-2888 LVENTYTLTVKA
+2888 
-2900 TDVAGNT
+2900 
-2907 ATETLNF
+2907 
-2914 IIDTTLSTPTI
+2914 
-2925 TLDSADDSGT
+2925 
-2935 ANDNKTNVKTPGFI
+2935 
-2949 IGGIDSDVTQ
+2949 
-2959 VVVQVMRDGHS
+2959 
-2970 EEVELT
+2970 
-2976 QTNGQWRFVPGS
+2976 
-2988 AWTDGDYTLTVTVK
+2988 
-3002 DEAGN
+3002 
-3007 IRHSAPLTVTIDTQ
+3007 
-3021 ITIDHIELVN
+3021 
-3031 DSGIPDDNLTN
+3031 
-3042 NVRPHFQV
+3042 
-3050 TVPTDV
+3050 
-3056 NVVRLSID
+3056 
-3064 GGKTWFNATQSATP
+3064 TP

-3169 KEVLTATKGATGI
+3169 KEVLTATKDATGNWSVTPTGTWADGDYTLTVRVEDDAGNVKHSASLTVTVDTQITIDDIELVNDSGTRGDNLTNNANPHFRITVPGDVNEVSLSIDGGVTWVKATQSVTPGVWNYTWPGTVPDGDYTLNVKATDNAGNTVTETLHFTIDTTLSTPVIVLDSADDTGIQGDNMTNRTQPTFNLQHIDDDAVRVTVSVEHGGVTTTFDATKDAGGWTFTPPTSWGAGDYTLSVSVEDKAGNTSHSASLTVTVDTQIAINNIELVNDSGIPDDNLTNNVRPHFQVTVPTDVNVVRLSIDGGKTWFNATQSATPGVWDYTWLADVGEGKHTLTVEATDKAGNQTTQKLDFIIDTLLSEPTIALDSTDDSGTKGDNLTNVNKPTFILGNIDADARYVTVEVQHGGTGTKEVLTATKGATGI

-3217 TVDTQITIDVI
+3217 TVDTQITIDDI

-3275 GTAGI
+3275 GTAGT

-3312 DFTIDTRLSTPTIAM
+3312 DFTIDTRLSTPTITM

-3352 IDADAHSVI
+3352 IDSDAHSVI

-3376 QVGGQWRF
+3376 QAGGQWRF

-3398 VEVTDNAGNVRQSTP
+3398 VEVQDNAGNVRQSTP
-3413 LVVTVDTQTSITD
+3413 LIVTVDTQTSITD

-3472 TQGIE
+3472 AQGIE

-3509 TLEFFIDTR
+3509 TLEFSIDTR

-3577 AGGWSFTPPAPWG
+3577 AAGWSFTPPAPWG

-3619 QIAIDRIELVNDS
+3619 QIAIDHIELVNDS

-3713 TIDITLLTP
+3713 TIDITLMTP

-3736 NDNLTSVTQPVFVLG
+3736 NDNLTSVTQPIFVLG

-3846 RPVFDIHQVDSDVTR
+3846 RPVFDIRQVDSDVTR

-4207 ETLQFTIDTTLRE
+4207 ETLQFTIDTTLQE

-4261 HIDGRDYTIENTG
+4261 HLDGRDYTIENTG

-4308 LRIEIDTQVQI
+4308 LKIEIDTQVQI

-4356 VSFDGVNWTPIS
+4356 VSFDGVNWTPVS

-4373 QWEFTAGSALPDG
+4373 QWQFTAGSALSDG

-4499 KEVSFTIDTIV
+4499 KEVSFTIDTVV
-4510 SDPSIDL
+4510 SDPRIDL

-4529 NITSVTTPRF
+4529 NITSVTKPRF

-4554 INGVSYSVTANGNN
+4554 INGVSYPVTANGNN

-4619 DTGNSNSDNLTNKQ
+4619 DTGSSNSDNLTNKQ

-4720 PSIDDQHEAT
+4720 PSIDDQYEAT

-4736 KGFAEA
+4736 KGLAEA

-4832 PTLIGST
+4832 PTLIGNT
-4839 LPNTIVSIYVDGVKV
+4839 LPNAIVSIYVDGVKV

-4985 EFGPQNVILDTV
+4985 EFGPQSVILDTV

-5253 TFNIHFSITDVAGN
+5253 KFNIHFSITDVAGN

-5297 LDDLITNHNK
+5297 LDDLITSHNK

-5386 MVAGSDNGIFSNDS
+5386 MMAGSDNGIFSNDS
-5400 ITSQTRPTFSIFG
+5400 VTSQTRPAFSIFG

-5582 IKVFTSELDDNK
+5582 IQVFTSELDDNK
-5594 SSSKTEWWS
+5594 SSSKTDWWS
-5603 NSDLITMRGTGE
+5603 NSSTITMRGMGE

-5632 VVAATGRWELSTDKL
+5632 VVAANGQWELSTDQL
-5647 PEGTYDISLVIEDS
+5647 PEGKYDITLSIEDN
-5661 AGNRWEDVREIFIDR
+5661 AGNRKEEVHEIFFDR

-5708 TDSEGN
+5708 TDSNGN

-5759 EVPVI
+5759 ETPVI
-5764 SLSPDSDSGTVGDNI
+5764 SLSPDSDSGTAGDNI
-5779 TRDKQPTFI
+5779 TRDNQPTFI

-5839 AAGNQKNSLP
+5839 AVGNQKNSLP

-5861 EIALAAGEDNGASDS
+5861 EIALAAGEDNGASHS
-5876 DNVTNHTQPK
+5876 DNVTNHNHTQPK

-5898 VTVNVTHNGVTDIYQ
+5898 VTVNVTHNGVTDTYQ

-5964 ADSQHDDASD
+5964 ADSQHNDASD
-5974 DATATAVTPPE
+5974 DATAIAVTPPE

-5998 TEPSAAEESVVKVT
+5998 TVPSAAEESVVKET

-6048 SIMFE
+6048 SVMFE

-6078 YTMDVKFIDKDND
+6078 YTMDVKFIDKDDD

-6108 VNAMNVRGKTE
+6108 VNAMNARGKTE